1 MPFAPLARCAVTG
14 YARVRR
20 SASEADVGGRDGM
33 GGPCGKERAHEYVRV
48 PEKPERAHMQAQGDT
63 ESRDAVEGG
72 EGMKSTKRF
81 KAALAAVLVLALSPL
96 FGGAAF
102 AEDSSAVTYGGNKTA
117 VTDPSTIWD
126 WSGLI
131 KSDTS
136 SVGRIWTDKT
146 VSDGEISKNGVT
158 ISKENG
164 ADFLTALTALSS
176 TSNLSD
182 TATTPLDIVLV
193 LDASGSMDNA
203 MGGGDDTK
211 RIAALKSAANS
222 FIDKVAAQNAAVKDA
237 AKQHQVAIVKFAGSK
252 TDKVGNDTYRDGQ
265 YWYNYSQ
272 VMKTLA
278 PCTNDTKG
286 AFSSQVNAI
295 EPAGATN
302 AAAGLELA
310 KGQAGRSDAKKV
322 VIFFT
327 DGTPTTQSNFSP
339 EVASNAVGNAKDM
352 KDKGAVVYSIG
363 IFQGADPAKYSDPDD
378 VSNENKFMHAVS
390 SNYPSA
396 TYSYEKTSWWQGEY
410 KWSFGD
416 RAKGSDGKDATFYKS
431 ATNADELKHV
441 FDDISKEISKG
452 AGYPTETSEGFE
464 HETGYITFDDQ
475 LGDYMQVTDLSKLV
489 YNGMVYGCNS
499 KTTDGN
505 VDTYH
510 FSGDVHS
517 GLAAADLKDIVI
529 TVTRAND
536 AAVGDKVQVKVP
548 ASLIPLRNFA
558 IDLAKD
564 TMSVSDTTPISVL
577 YSSGVKPAA
586 LDLLENPDDA
596 MKAYMEKNTD
606 ATGKVNFYA
615 NKWTGKETGDVVAT
629 FEPAAGNSYYYFT
642 QDTPIYTDQACTI
655 PAKSVEKGST
665 YYYKH
670 SYYAMEGGKP
680 VAKTEHVSFPGDAAE
695 KVEGSIAWD
704 STGACYLKS
713 GTPRLTYINEL
724 HKVKTD
730 NPTAT
735 ATDVLNPKWSGI
747 EQSSAETL
755 INAHLGNNGKLS
767 VDVPGTLT
775 VTKQLQL
782 PDGYNAADF
791 ANESFEF
798 TIAMQ
803 DAVGKSFNA
812 VVKNANG
819 EQQGGKFVL
828 AFGQNGEAKH
838 SLKPGETL
846 YVYGLS
852 AGWDYKVSETSRD
865 GFTAEAAGAEGQIAA
880 GETSTVTYKNTYAA
894 SGTLDGETYLKGEK
908 VLTGRAWLETDEFTF
923 ILKDADTS
931 VEAPMPPTDTL
942 GETRVKI
949 TQPYGTPADTK
960 VHFQFQDISY
970 TKPGTYTY
978 EIWESEA
985 LSTLNPGVSA
995 SQALYQV
1002 VVTVTDKDHN
1012 GTLTVESKMTKLVG
1026 DDGVKYEKPQ
1036 PIEDDTAKFVNEYNT
1051 SEVKWTPSG
1060 TKTYTDATGENPLKL
1075 DMFHVIV
1082 CTDNAKAPL
1091 PEGGGATRVDRDK
1104 WRGVLTT
1111 VEAGGGIAFPQA
1123 TFTFNDI
1130 PYGETDATFEYK
1142 IVEAVEVNGEW
1153 RAVRDIL
1160 DDKTFDPAGMV
1171 YDRTVWTAKVTI
1183 KDVAG
1188 ELKVSAEYY
1197 ENDSEEPITGAM
1209 FSFDNSYKP
1218 DSAKLE
1224 GDTAIHGTKVLTG
1237 RDMAEGEAF
1246 GFKLSAADGATQ
1258 KAIDDGSIIIP
1269 KGAEEAVVSGA
1280 KAGDETRFSFGEMT
1294 FKKPGTYSFAV
1305 QEDKYCGNDLDAAG
1319 TATGGIVFDRHVHK
1333 VTVTVTDDHKG
1344 KLVAEVSYDNGS
1356 AKFENKYERNA
1367 QFSGIT
1373 VQKTLNGRD
1382 MAADEFSFSIHGV
1395 KSDTVSAEDA
1405 EARLTDSDRSF
1416 TNAARADG
1424 VACDMAK
1431 MNGVAFTQD
1440 DIGKTFAYEVR
1451 EVVPADAKP
1460 GVSYD
1465 DSVHTLEITVGMSGD
1480 ADKHLTLT
1488 TKLDGEVIDLAT
1500 KPVAVAFTNGY
1511 QATPTSY
1518 DTATAGLNKVL
1529 EGRNWIDSDNFTFEL
1544 KALDG
1549 GPLPKDAA
1557 GKDVTTAT
1565 VTKANAESFGF
1576 GTIEF
1581 TSDMVKA
1588 KPDHKRTFTYEVREV
1603 VPADGHKLPGI
1614 QYDDNVA
1621 TIKVTVSDD
1630 GSGMLKASAVAENTR
1645 FVNRYAAEIDYTAAG
1660 GLNVAK
1666 TLTGRDM
1673 AEGQF
1678 TIKVTPDNEASAYA
1692 LGLPLEGAEI
1702 AMPASADGVQA
1713 VKSALGDQRVVLRQS
1728 DVGKTYTYKVVEV
1741 VGEKVTGY
1749 TYDTTEYTVTVAVWD
1764 NPEKAALTV
1773 TTEVAGP
1780 EGVKTYVYG
1789 ADPSAAGTGPAVVP
1803 FANAYAAS
1811 TDNPGGTA
1819 AQVTATKEL
1828 TGRPLSAGE
1837 FTFAVKY
1844 ATGGDDLRTAK
1855 NAADGTVTFDSLHY
1869 TTEMLEGLVK
1879 DGNASKTSDQGVI
1892 SWTVSYLAYEKTD
1905 GLAGQGITAQ
1915 TQSIPFRVTVVD
1927 NGDGSLTATAN
1938 LDKGLKF
1945 ENTYSTG
1952 DPVQVG
1958 LTGMKMLQAAPGLE
1972 PASIEGKFTFTVT
1985 SDDAA
1990 APMPEHTTAKNAAD
2004 GSVDFGTIE
2013 FTLDDLNRALGAND
2027 QTAAADADKAEADAA
2042 KAADQAAAPAQET
2055 DADAAKAAD
2064 ADASKAAADADR
2076 VAAGADSASAQAA
2089 DDGDKPA
2096 VADQGDKPAASD
2108 RQGAGAVAA
2117 PDAANGTVDV
2127 AAPGN
2132 QPADQPANPE
2142 PESGKPRSHVFTYK
2156 VTESGSVPGVINDA
2170 AATKTVSFKV
2180 TDDGAGKLTVER
2192 QGDAA
2197 NPAFSFANTYTVKP
2211 ANSSVTDQVTVT
2223 KTLTGRDM
2231 TAGEFAFELLE
2242 GEDVVATGANAADGS
2257 VTLNAVEYTY
2267 PGTHR
2272 YTLHEVGG
2280 GTVANGVTYDGATYT
2295 VVTTVKDNGD
2305 GTLGVTHALEGA
2317 REATFANAYQA
2328 TSTTV
2333 TIGASK
2339 TLVGKNLEDGQFTF
2353 VLTAADGTE
2362 LKAKNAADGK
2372 IAFPALTFDKP
2383 GAYEFALTELDDA
2396 QANVTYD
2403 KRAYK
2408 VAVTVVDDGLGHL
2421 NATVA
2426 GDADVLAFTNTYA
2439 EPPAPV
2445 QPTQPGGKTFTPR
2458 GPIGKVLTQTGDDKL
2473 ALVLPLAAVA
2483 LAGAASI
2490 AALLIMRRRDKR

>member
-33 GGPCGKERAHEYVRV
+33 GGPCGKEWAHEYVRV

-176 TSNLSD
+176 TSNLSA

-203 MGGGDDTK
+203 MGDGDDTK

-222 FIDKVAAQNAAVKDA
+222 FIDEIAVQNAAVKDA
-237 AKQHQVAIVKFAGSK
+237 AKQHQVAIVKFAGDK
-252 TDKVGNDTYRDGQ
+252 TNKVGNDTDRNG
-265 YWYNYSQ
+265 YNYSQ

-278 PCTNDTKG
+278 PCTSDTKG
-286 AFSSQVNAI
+286 DFSSQVNAI
-295 EPAGATN
+295 KPAGATN

-310 KGQAGRSDAKKV
+310 KGQASGRSDAKKV

-327 DGTPTTQSNFSP
+327 DGTPTEYSDFSP
-339 EVASNAVGNAKDM
+339 DVASSAVGHAKDM
-352 KDKGAVVYSIG
+352 KDAGAAVYSIG
-363 IFQGADPAKYSDPDD
+363 IFEGADPAKYPDPDD
-378 VSNENKFMHAVS
+378 VSRENKFMHAVS

-396 TYSYEKTSWWQGEY
+396 TYSYEKTSWWSGEY

-416 RAKGSDGKDATFYKS
+416 RAKGSDGKDAAFYKS
-431 ATNADELKHV
+431 ATNADELKRV
-441 FDDISKEISKG
+441 FDDISKEISTG
-452 AGYPTETSEGFE
+452 AGYPTETRDGFE

-489 YNGMVYGCNS
+489 YNGTVYGCKS

-517 GLAAADLKDIVI
+517 GLAAADLKDVVI

-548 ASLIPLRNFA
+548 ATLIPLRNFA

-564 TMSVSDTTPISVL
+564 TMSVSNTTPISVL

-586 LDLLENPDDA
+586 LDLLANPDDA

-615 NKWTGKETGDVVAT
+615 NKWTGKETKETKETGDVVAT
-629 FEPAAGNSYYYFT
+629 FEPAEGNSYYYFT
-642 QDTPIYTDQACTI
+642 QDTSIYTDEACTI

-670 SYYAMEGGKP
+670 SYYAMDGGKP

-695 KVEGSIAWD
+695 KVEGAIGKD
-704 STGACYLKS
+704 SAGACYFKS

-747 EQSSAETL
+747 EQSSAQTL
-755 INAHLGNNGKLS
+755 INAYLGNNGKLS
-767 VDVPGTLT
+767 VDVPGKLT

-803 DAVGKSFNA
+803 GAVGKSFNA

-819 EQQGGKFVL
+819 EQQGDKFVL

-852 AGWDYKVSETSRD
+852 AGWDYKVSETPRD

-880 GETSTVTYKNTYAA
+880 GQTSAVTYKNTYAA
-894 SGTLDGETYLKGEK
+894 SGTLDGEMYLKGEK
-908 VLTGRAWLETDEFTF
+908 VLTGRAWLETDKFTF

-931 VEAPMPPTDTL
+931 VEAPMPPTNADSK
-942 GETRVKI
+942 GETRVEV

-1002 VVTVTDKDHN
+1002 VVTVTDESHN
-1012 GTLTVESKMTKLVG
+1012 GTLTVESVMTKLE
-1026 DDGVKYEKPQ
+1026 DDNGVKYETPQ
-1036 PIEDDTAKFVNEYNT
+1036 TIKDDTAKFVNEYNT
-1051 SEVKWTPSG
+1051 SELKWTPSG
-1060 TKTYTDATGENPLKL
+1060 TKTYTDTTGENPLKP

-1082 CTDNAKAPL
+1082 CTNNAKAPL
-1091 PEGGGATRVDRDK
+1091 PEGEGVTRVDRGE

-1111 VEAGGGIAFPQA
+1111 VEAGGSIAWPSA
-1123 TFTFNDI
+1123 KYEYKDLDPDTL
-1130 PYGETDATFEYK
+1130 DATFEYK
-1142 IVEAVEVNGEW
+1142 IVEVVKVGDTW
-1153 RAVRDIL
+1153 RAVRDVL
-1160 DDKTFDPAGMV
+1160 EDKTFDPVGME
-1171 YDRTVWTAKVTI
+1171 YDKTVWTVKVTI
-1183 KDVAG
+1183 AERGGVLELVDVQ
-1188 ELKVSAEYY
+1188 YY
-1197 ENDSEEPITGAM
+1197 KNEKPITGAM
-1209 FSFDNSYKP
+1209 FSFENSYNPKP
-1218 DSAKLE
+1218 AELK
-1224 GDTAIHGTKVLTG
+1224 GDTAIRGTKVLTG
-1237 RDMAEGEAF
+1237 RDMAEGETF
-1246 GFKLSAADGATQ
+1246 GFKLSAADDATQ
-1258 KAIDDGSIIIP
+1258 KAVDKGSVVIP

-1280 KAGDETRFSFGEMT
+1280 TAGVEAGFSFGEMT

-1305 QEDKYCGNDLDAAG
+1305 QEDKYCDNALDAAG

-1333 VTVTVTDDHKG
+1333 VTVTVTDDHTG
-1344 KLVAEVSYDNGS
+1344 KLVAAVSYDNGP
-1356 AKFENKYERNA
+1356 AKFENKYEQNA

-1405 EARLTDSDRSF
+1405 EARLADSDRSF

-1424 VACDMAK
+1424 VACEMAK
-1431 MNGVAFTQD
+1431 MNGVTFTQA

-1451 EVVPADAKP
+1451 EVVPADAKS

-1465 DSVHTLEITVGMSGD
+1465 NSVHTLEITVGMSGD

-1488 TKLDGEVIDLAT
+1488 TKLDGKVVDSAT
-1500 KPVAVAFTNGY
+1500 VAFVNGY
-1511 QATPTSY
+1511 QAIPTSY

-1529 EGRNWIDSDNFTFEL
+1529 EGRDWIDSDEFTFEL
-1544 KALDG
+1544 KTLDG

-1557 GKDVTTAT
+1557 GNDVTSVT
-1565 VTKANAESFGF
+1565 VTKVNAEGFGF
-1576 GTIEF
+1576 GAITF

-1588 KPDHKRTFTYEVREV
+1588 EPDHKRTFTYEVREV

-1630 GSGMLKASAVAENTR
+1630 GSGTLKASAVAENTR

-1702 AMPASADGVQA
+1702 AMPAAADGVQA
-1713 VKSALGDQRVVLRQS
+1713 VKSALGEQHVVLRQS

-1741 VGEKVTGY
+1741 VGEKVNGY
-1749 TYDTTEYTVTVAVWD
+1749 TYDTTEYTVTVTVED

-1773 TTEVAGP
+1773 KTVVAGGP
-1780 EGVKTYVYG
+1780 DGDKTYVYG

-1803 FANAYAAS
+1803 FANTYAAS
-1811 TDNPGGTA
+1811 TDNPGGAA
-1819 AQVTATKEL
+1819 AQVTATKAL

-1855 NAADGTVTFDSLHY
+1855 NAADGTVTFDGLHY
-1869 TTEMLEGLVK
+1869 TTEMLEGLVQ
-1879 DGNASKTSDQGVI
+1879 DGNASRNSGQGVI
-1892 SWTVSYLAYEKTD
+1892 SWTVNYLAYEKTD
-1905 GLAGQGITAQ
+1905 GLAKQGITPK
-1915 TQSIPFRVTVVD
+1915 TQQISFKVTVVD

-1938 LDKGLKF
+1938 LGDGLKF

-1958 LTGMKMLQAAPGLE
+1958 LSGKKMLQAAPGLY

-1990 APMPEHTTAKNAAD
+1990 APMPERTTAKNAAN
-2004 GSVDFGTIE
+2004 GSVDFGSIT
-2013 FTLDDLNRALGAND
+2013 FTLDDLNRALGVNG
-2027 QTAAADADKAEADAA
+2027 QTAAVDADKAKADAA
-2042 KAADQAAAPAQET
+2042 KAADQAASAKEADQA
-2055 DADAAKAAD
+2055 ADAAKAVAD
-2064 ADASKAAADADR
+2064 AGKAAADADN
-2076 VAAGADSASAQAA
+2076 ASAQAA
-2089 DDGDKPA
+2089 DE
-2096 VADQGDKPAASD
+2096 GDKPAAGD
-2108 RQGAGAVAA
+2108 EQGAGAVAA
-2117 PDAANGTVDV
+2117 SDAASGTVDAV
-2127 AAPGN
+2127 APGN

-2156 VTESGSVPGVINDA
+2156 VTESGDVPGVTNDA

-2197 NPAFSFANTYTVKP
+2197 SPAFSFVNTYTVKP

-2231 TAGEFAFELLE
+2231 AAGEFAFELLE
-2242 GEDVVATGANAADGS
+2242 GEDVVATGVNAADGS
-2257 VTLNAVEYTY
+2257 VALSAVQYTQ

-2305 GTLGVTHALEGA
+2305 GTLSVAHALEGA
-2317 REATFANAYQA
+2317 REAAFANAYQA

-2372 IAFPALTFDKP
+2372 IAFPALIFDKP
-2383 GAYEFALTELDDA
+2383 GTYEFALTELDDA

-2408 VAVTVVDDGLGHL
+2408 VTVTVVDGGLGHL

-2445 QPTQPGGKTFTPR
+2445 QPTQPGGKTFTPS

-2490 AALLIMRRRDKR
+2490 AALCIMRRRDKR

>member
-1 MPFAPLARCAVTG
+1 
-14 YARVRR
+14 
-20 SASEADVGGRDGM
+20 
-33 GGPCGKERAHEYVRV
+33 
-48 PEKPERAHMQAQGDT
+48 
-63 ESRDAVEGG
+63 
-72 EGMKSTKRF
+72 MKSTKRF

-102 AEDSSAVTYGGNKTA
+102 AEGSSAATYSGNKTA

-146 VSDGEISKNGVT
+146 VSDGEISKEGVT

-176 TSNLSD
+176 TSNLSA

-193 LDASGSMDNA
+193 LDASGSMDDA

-222 FIDKVAAQNAAVKDA
+222 FIDEIAVRNAAVKDA

-252 TDKVGNDTYRDGQ
+252 TDKVGNDTYRDGG

-278 PCTNDTKG
+278 PCTDETKD
-286 AFSSQVNAI
+286 AFSYQVNAI
-295 EPAGATN
+295 KPAGATN

-310 KGQAGRSDAKKV
+310 KGQTSGRSDAKKV

-327 DGTPTTQSNFSP
+327 DGTPTTQSSFSP
-339 EVASNAVGNAKDM
+339 DVASSAVGNAKDM
-352 KDKGAVVYSIG
+352 KDAGAVVYSIG
-363 IFQGADPAKYSDPDD
+363 IFQGADPAKYPNAQG

-396 TYSYEKTSWWQGEY
+396 TYSYEKTSLWSGEY

-416 RAKGSDGKDATFYKS
+416 RAKGSDGKDAAFYKS

-441 FDDISKEISKG
+441 FDDISKEISTG
-452 AGYPTETSEGFE
+452 AGYPTETTEGFE
-464 HETGYITFDDQ
+464 HETGWITFDDQ

-489 YNGMVYGCNS
+489 YDGTEYGCKS

-517 GLAAADLKDIVI
+517 GLAAADLKDVVI
-529 TVTRAND
+529 TVTRSD
-536 AAVGDKVQVKVP
+536 KAAVGDKVQVKVP

-564 TMSVSDTTPISVL
+564 TMSVSNTTPISVL

-606 ATGKVNFYA
+606 EAGKVSFYA

-642 QDTPIYTDQACTI
+642 QDTPIYTDEACTV

-670 SYYAMEGGKP
+670 NYYAMDNGKP
-680 VAKTEHVSFPGDAAE
+680 VAKTVHVSFPGDAAE

-730 NPTAT
+730 NPTGT
-735 ATDVLNPKWSGI
+735 AADVLNPKWSGI

-782 PDGYNAADF
+782 PAGYNAADF
-791 ANESFEF
+791 ANDSFEF

-812 VVKNANG
+812 VVKDADG
-819 EQQGGKFVL
+819 QQQGNKFVL
-828 AFGQNGEAKH
+828 AFDQNGEAKH

-852 AGWDYKVSETSRD
+852 AGWKYKVSETPRA

-894 SGTLDGETYLKGEK
+894 SGTLDGKMYLKGEK
-908 VLTGRAWLETDEFTF
+908 VLTGRAWLETDKFTF

-931 VEAPMPPTDTL
+931 VEAPMPPTNTL
-942 GETRVKI
+942 GETRVEV
-949 TQPYGTPADTK
+949 TQPFGTPAGTK
-960 VHFQFQDISY
+960 VPFNFQDISY

-978 EIWESEA
+978 EIWESEN
-985 LSTLNPGVSA
+985 LSTPNPGVSA

-1002 VVTVTDKDHN
+1002 VVTVTDENHN
-1012 GTLTVESKMTKLVG
+1012 GTLTVESVMTKLKSDEG
-1026 DDGVKYEKPQ
+1026 AKCEE
-1036 PIEDDTAKFVNEYNT
+1036 PIENDTASFVNRYDPDVVE
-1051 SEVKWTPSG
+1051 WAPSG
-1060 TKTYTDATGENPLKL
+1060 TKTYTDTTGENPLKP

-1091 PEGGGATRVDRDK
+1091 PEGDGVTRVDRDG

-1111 VEAGGGIAFPQA
+1111 VEAGGNIVWPPAKFESKDLDPD
-1123 TFTFNDI
+1123 TL
-1130 PYGETDATFEYK
+1130 DATFEYK
-1142 IVEAVEVNGEW
+1142 IVEVVKGSEGWLAVNDP
-1153 RAVRDIL
+1153 RASASL
-1160 DDKTFDPAGMV
+1160 LPGMV
-1171 YDRTVWTAKVTI
+1171 YDKTVWTAKVTI
-1183 KDVAG
+1183 ADEAG
-1188 ELKVSAEYY
+1188 ELKLQCDYSNGVDP
-1197 ENDSEEPITGAM
+1197 DSKNEFG
-1209 FSFDNSYKP
+1209 FDNSYKP
-1218 DSAKLE
+1218 GPAV
-1224 GDTAIHGTKVLTG
+1224 TAIAGTKVLTG
-1237 RDMAEGEAF
+1237 RDMAEGETF
-1246 GFKLSAADGATQ
+1246 GFKLSAADKATQ
-1258 KAIDDGSIIIP
+1258 DAVDAGSVVIP
-1269 KGAEEAVVSGA
+1269 QDEAAASGA
-1280 KAGDETRFSFGEMT
+1280 KAGKGADFSFDGLI
-1294 FKKPGTYSFAV
+1294 FSKPGKYSFAV
-1305 QEDKYCGNDLDAAG
+1305 QEDKYCGKDLDEPGA
-1319 TATGGIVFDRHVHK
+1319 ATGGIVFDRHVHK
-1333 VTVTVTDDHKG
+1333 VTVTVTDDHSG
-1344 KLVAEVSYDNGS
+1344 TLSAAVENGP
-1356 AKFENKYERNA
+1356 A
-1367 QFSGIT
+1367 QFVNRYEQNERFPGIT
-1373 VQKTLNGRD
+1373 VWKTLNGRD

-1395 KSDTVSAEDA
+1395 DKDGAVAAA
-1405 EARLTDSDRSF
+1405 EAEAHLADTDLSF

-1424 VACDMAK
+1424 DACDMAK
-1431 MNGVAFTQD
+1431 MNGVTFTQAH
-1440 DIGKTFAYEVR
+1440 IGKTFAYEVR
-1451 EVVPADAKP
+1451 EVVPAEGDRKP
-1460 GVSYD
+1460 GVTYD
-1465 DSVHTLEITVGMSGD
+1465 ERVYTLEITVGMGDD

-1488 TKLDGEVIDLAT
+1488 TKLAVDGEVVDPAT
-1500 KPVAVAFTNGY
+1500 NPVAFVNRYEAEK
-1511 QATPTSY
+1511 TSY

-1529 EGRNWIDSDNFTFEL
+1529 EGRNWTDTDEFTFEL

-1549 GPLPKDAA
+1549 APLPEGAV
-1557 GKDVTTAT
+1557 GPDVAYTT
-1565 VTKANAESFGF
+1565 VTKADPAGAFGF
-1576 GTIEF
+1576 GDIKF
-1581 TSDMVKA
+1581 KPDMLKDA
-1588 KPDHKRTFTYEVREV
+1588 PDHKRTFVYEVREV

-1673 AEGQF
+1673 TEGQF
-1678 TIKVTPDNEASAYA
+1678 TIKVTPGDEASAYA

-1702 AMPASADGVQA
+1702 AMPAAADGVQA
-1713 VKSALGDQRVVLRQS
+1713 VKSALGEQHVVLRQS

-1741 VGEKVTGY
+1741 VGEKVNGY
-1749 TYDTTEYTVTVAVWD
+1749 TYDTTEYTVTVTVED

-1773 TTEVAGP
+1773 KTVVAGP
-1780 EGVKTYVYG
+1780 KGDKTYVYG

-1803 FANAYAAS
+1803 FANTYAAS
-1811 TDNPGGTA
+1811 TDNPGGAA
-1819 AQVTATKEL
+1819 AQVTATKAL

-1855 NAADGTVTFDSLHY
+1855 NAADGTVTFDGLHY
-1869 TTEMLEGLVK
+1869 TTEMLEGLVQ
-1879 DGNASKTSDQGVI
+1879 DGNASRTSDKGVI

-1905 GLAGQGITAQ
+1905 GLAGQGITPQ
-1915 TQSIPFRVTVVD
+1915 TQQISFRVTVVD

-1938 LDKGLKF
+1938 LGDGLKF

-1952 DPVQVG
+1952 GPVQVG
-1958 LTGMKMLQAAPGLE
+1958 LSGVKMLQAAPGLD

-1990 APMPEHTTAKNAAD
+1990 APMPERTTAKNTAD
-2004 GSVDFGTIE
+2004 GNVDFGSIK
-2013 FTLDDLNRALGAND
+2013 FTLDDLNRALGVNG

-2042 KAADQAAAPAQET
+2042 KAADQAASAKE
-2055 DADAAKAAD
+2055 ADQAAD
-2064 ADASKAAADADR
+2064 AGKAVADADKAAADADNASSQ
-2076 VAAGADSASAQAA
+2076 AAGN
-2089 DDGDKPA
+2089 
-2096 VADQGDKPAASD
+2096 GDKPAADEGDKSAAGD
-2108 RQGAGAVAA
+2108 EQGAGAVSASNAA
-2117 PDAANGTVDV
+2117 SGTVDV
-2127 AAPGN
+2127 VAPGN
-2132 QPADQPANPE
+2132 QPADQPVNPE

-2197 NPAFSFANTYTVKP
+2197 TPAFSFANTYTVKP
-2211 ANSSVTDQVTVT
+2211 ASSSVTDQVAVT

-2231 TAGEFAFELLE
+2231 AAGEFAFELLE
-2242 GEDVVATGANAADGS
+2242 GEDVVATGVNAADGS
-2257 VTLNAVEYTY
+2257 VALSAVKYTQ

-2305 GTLGVTHALEGA
+2305 GTLSVAHALEGA
-2317 REATFANAYQA
+2317 REAAFANAYQA

-2333 TIGASK
+2333 VIGASK

-2383 GAYEFALTELDDA
+2383 GTYEFALTELDDA

-2408 VAVTVVDDGLGHL
+2408 VTVTVVDDGLGHL

-2445 QPTQPGGKTFTPR
+2445 QPTQPGGKTFTPS

-2490 AALLIMRRRDKR
+2490 AALCIMRRRDKR

>member
-33 GGPCGKERAHEYVRV
+33 GGPCGKEWAHEDVRV

-72 EGMKSTKRF
+72 EGMKSTKHF
-81 KAALAAVLVLALSPL
+81 KAALAAVLMLALSPL

-102 AEDSSAVTYGGNKTA
+102 AEDSSAATYGGNKTA

-193 LDASGSMDNA
+193 LDASGSMDDA
-203 MGGGDDTK
+203 MGSGDDTK
-211 RIAALKSAANS
+211 RIAALQSAANS
-222 FIDKVAAQNAAVKDA
+222 FIDEIAKQNATVKDA
-237 AKQHQVAIVKFAGSK
+237 AKQHQVAIVKFAGNK
-252 TDKVGNDTYRDGQ
+252 TDKVGNDTYRDGG
-265 YWYNYSQ
+265 YRYNYSQ

-286 AFSSQVNAI
+286 AFSSQVDAI
-295 EPAGATN
+295 QPAGATN

-339 EVASNAVGNAKDM
+339 EVASSAVGNAKDM

-363 IFQGADPAKYSDPDD
+363 IFQGADPAKYPDPDD
-378 VSNENKFMHAVS
+378 VSNENKFRHAVS
-390 SNYPSA
+390 SNCPTA
-396 TYSYEKTSWWQGEY
+396 TYSYESTSRWSGEY
-410 KWSFGD
+410 KWNFGD

-452 AGYPTETSEGFE
+452 SGYPTKTSEGFE
-464 HETGYITFDDQ
+464 HETGYIAFDDQ

-489 YNGMVYGCNS
+489 YNGTVYGCKS

-517 GLAAADLKDIVI
+517 GLADADLKDVVI

-564 TMSVSDTTPISVL
+564 TMSVSDTAPISVL

-695 KVEGSIAWD
+695 KVEGAIGKDS
-704 STGACYLKS
+704 STGACYFKS

-724 HKVKTD
+724 HKVKEE
-730 NPTAT
+730 NRTAT

-755 INAHLGNNGKLS
+755 INAYLGNNGKLS
-767 VDVPGTLT
+767 VDVPGTLA

-812 VVKNANG
+812 VVKNENG
-819 EQQGGKFVL
+819 EQQGDKFVL
-828 AFGQNGEAKH
+828 AFGQNGEAKR

-852 AGWDYKVSETSRD
+852 EGWDYNVSETPRD
-865 GFTAEAAGAEGQIAA
+865 GFTAEAAGAKGQIAA
-880 GETSTVTYKNTYAA
+880 GETSAVTYKNTYAA

-908 VLTGRAWLETDEFTF
+908 VLTGRVWLETDKFTF

-942 GETRVKI
+942 GETRVEV

-1012 GTLTVESKMTKLVG
+1012 GTLAVESKMTKLAG

-1036 PIEDDTAKFVNEYNT
+1036 LIENDTATFVNEYNT

-1060 TKTYTDATGENPLKL
+1060 TKTYADATGENPLKPG
-1075 DMFHVIV
+1075 MFHVIA
-1082 CTDNAKAPL
+1082 CTDNPDAPL
-1091 PEGGGATRVDRDK
+1091 PQGEGAMRIDHEWGGKMWYGA
-1104 WRGVLTT
+1104 LTA

-1123 TFTFNDI
+1123 TFTFGNLD
-1130 PYGETDATFEYK
+1130 PETLNATFDYK
-1142 IVEAVEVNGEW
+1142 IVEVVKVDDTW
-1153 RAVRDIL
+1153 RAVRDVL
-1160 DDKTFDPAGMV
+1160 ADKTFDPAGMV
-1171 YDRTVWTAKVTI
+1171 YDQTVWTAKVTI
-1183 KDVAG
+1183 ADVG
-1188 ELKVSAEYY
+1188 GKLELSAKYY
-1197 ENDSEEPITGAM
+1197 KNDSEEPITGAM
-1209 FSFDNSYKP
+1209 FSFDNSYNP
-1218 DSAKLE
+1218 EPVKLE

-1237 RDMAEGEAF
+1237 RDMAEGETF
-1246 GFKLSAADGATQ
+1246 GFKLSAADDATQ
-1258 KAIDDGSIIIP
+1258 KAVNDGSIVIP

-1280 KAGDETRFSFGEMT
+1280 KAGAETSFSFGEMT

-1305 QEDKYCGNDLDAAG
+1305 QEDKYCGNNLDAAG
-1319 TATGGIVFDRHVHK
+1319 TVTGGIVFDRHVHK
-1333 VTVTVTDDHKG
+1333 VTVAVTDDQTG

-1356 AKFENKYERNA
+1356 AKFENKYEQNA

-1373 VQKTLNGRD
+1373 VQKTLSGRD

-1405 EARLTDSDRSF
+1405 EARLADSDRSF

-1431 MNGVAFTQD
+1431 MNGVAFTQA

-1451 EVVPADAKP
+1451 EVVPAEADAKP
-1460 GVSYD
+1460 GVTYD
-1465 DSVHTLEITVGMSGD
+1465 NSVHTLEITVGMSGD

-1488 TKLDGEVIDLAT
+1488 TKLDGEVVDSAT
-1500 KPVAVAFTNGY
+1500 VAFVNGY

-1518 DTATAGLNKVL
+1518 DTATASLNKVL
-1529 EGRNWIDSDNFTFEL
+1529 EGRDWIDSDEFTFEL

-1557 GKDVTTAT
+1557 GNDVTTVT

-1576 GTIEF
+1576 GTITF

-1588 KPDHKRTFTYEVREV
+1588 EPDHKRTFTYEVREV
-1603 VPADGHKLPGI
+1603 VPADGKKLPGI

-1630 GSGMLKASAVAENTR
+1630 GSGLLKASAVAENTR

-1678 TIKVTPDNEASAYA
+1678 TIKVTPGDEVSAYA
-1692 LGLPLEGAEI
+1692 LGLPLEGAEV
-1702 AMPASADGVQA
+1702 AMPAAADGVQV
-1713 VKSALGDQRVVLRQS
+1713 VKSALDEQHVVLRQS

-1741 VGEKVTGY
+1741 VGEKVNGY
-1749 TYDTTEYTVTVAVWD
+1749 TYDTTEYTVTVMAWD
-1764 NPEKAALTV
+1764 DPQKAALTV

-1780 EGVKTYVYG
+1780 EGIKTYVYG

-1819 AQVTATKEL
+1819 AQVTATKAL
-1828 TGRPLSAGE
+1828 MGRPLSAGE

-1844 ATGGDDLRTAK
+1844 TTGGDDLRTAK
-1855 NAADGTVTFDSLHY
+1855 NAADGTVTFDALHY

-1879 DGNASKTSDQGVI
+1879 DGNASKTSDKGAT
-1892 SWTVSYLAYEKTD
+1892 SWTVSYLAYEKTE

-1915 TQSIPFRVTVVD
+1915 TQPIPFTVTVVD

-1958 LTGMKMLQAAPGLE
+1958 LSGVKTLQTAPGLD
-1972 PASIEGKFTFTVT
+1972 PASIEGKFNFTVT

-1990 APMPEHTTAKNAAD
+1990 APMPERTTAKNAAD

-2013 FTLDDLNRALGAND
+2013 FTLGDLNRALGVND
-2027 QTAAADADKAEADAA
+2027 QPAAADADKAEADAA
-2042 KAADQAAAPAQET
+2042 KAADQAAAPAKEADQA
-2055 DADAAKAAD
+2055 ADAAEAVAD
-2064 ADASKAAADADR
+2064 ADKAAAD
-2076 VAAGADSASAQAA
+2076 ADSASAQAA
-2089 DDGDKPA
+2089 NDG
-2096 VADQGDKPAASD
+2096 GKPAAGD
-2108 RQGAGAVAA
+2108 EQGAGAVAA
-2117 PDAANGTVDV
+2117 SDAASGTVDV
-2127 AAPGN
+2127 VASGN
-2132 QPADQPANPE
+2132 KPADQPANPE
-2142 PESGKPRSHVFTYK
+2142 LESGEPRSHVFTYK

-2180 TDDGAGKLTVER
+2180 TDDGNGKLTVER
-2192 QGDAA
+2192 QGAAA
-2197 NPAFSFANTYTVKP
+2197 NPAFSFTNTYTVEP

-2231 TAGEFAFELLE
+2231 AAGEFAFELLE

-2257 VTLNAVEYTY
+2257 VTLNAVKYTQ

-2305 GTLGVTHALEGA
+2305 GTLSVAHALEGA

-2339 TLVGKNLEDGQFTF
+2339 TLVGKNLENGQFTF

-2383 GAYEFALTELDDA
+2383 GTYEFALTELDDA

-2408 VAVTVVDDGLGHL
+2408 VTVTVVDDGLGHL

-2439 EPPAPV
+2439 EPPAPA
-2445 QPTQPGGKTFTPR
+2445 QPGGKTFTPR

-2490 AALLIMRRRDKR
+2490 AALFIMRRRDKR

>member
-20 SASEADVGGRDGM
+20 SASEADVGGRGGM
-33 GGPCGKERAHEYVRV
+33 GGPCGKEWAHEDVRV

-102 AEDSSAVTYGGNKTA
+102 AEDSSAATYGGNKTA

-146 VSDGEISKNGVT
+146 VSDGEISKEGVT

-193 LDASGSMDNA
+193 LDASGSMDNT

-222 FIDKVAAQNAAVKDA
+222 FIDEIAKQNATVKDA

-252 TDKVGNDTYRDGQ
+252 TNKVGNDTYRDGG
-265 YWYNYSQ
+265 YRYNYSQ

-278 PCTNDTKG
+278 PCTSDTKG

-310 KGQAGRSDAKKV
+310 KGQASGRSDAKKV

-339 EVASNAVGNAKDM
+339 EVASSAVGNAKDM

-363 IFQGADPAKYSDPDD
+363 IFQGADPAKYPDPDD

-416 RAKGSDGKDATFYKS
+416 RAKGSDGKDAAFYKS

-441 FDDISKEISKG
+441 FDDISKEISTG

-489 YNGMVYGCNS
+489 YNGTVYGCKS
-499 KTTDGN
+499 KTTDKTTDGS

-517 GLAAADLKDIVI
+517 GLAAADLKDVVI
-529 TVTRAND
+529 TVTRSDD

-564 TMSVSDTTPISVL
+564 TMSVSNTTPISVL

-642 QDTPIYTDQACTI
+642 QDTPIYTDEACTI

-670 SYYAMEGGKP
+670 SYYAMDGGKP

-695 KVEGSIAWD
+695 KVEGSVGKD
-704 STGACYLKS
+704 STGACYFKS

-724 HKVKTD
+724 HKVKEENRTD
-730 NPTAT
+730 TA
-735 ATDVLNPKWSGI
+735 ADVLNPKWSGI
-747 EQSSAETL
+747 EQSSAQTL
-755 INAHLGNNGKLS
+755 INAYLGNNGKLS

-775 VTKQLQL
+775 VAKQLQL

-791 ANESFEF
+791 ADESFEF

-803 DAVGKSFNA
+803 DAAGKSFNA
-812 VVKNANG
+812 VVKDADG
-819 EQQGGKFVL
+819 QQQGDKFVL
-828 AFGQNGEAKH
+828 AFGQDGEAKH

-852 AGWDYKVSETSRD
+852 AGWDYKVSETPRD
-865 GFTAEAAGAEGQIAA
+865 GFTAEAAGAEGKIAA
-880 GETSTVTYKNTYAA
+880 GETSAVTYKNTYAA

-942 GETRVKI
+942 GETRVKV

-1002 VVTVTDKDHN
+1002 VVTATDKDHN
-1012 GTLTVESKMTKLVG
+1012 GTLAVESKMTKLAG

-1036 PIEDDTAKFVNEYNT
+1036 LIENDTATFVNEYNT

-1060 TKTYTDATGENPLKL
+1060 TKTYTDATGENPLKPG
-1075 DMFHVIV
+1075 MFHVIA
-1082 CTDNAKAPL
+1082 CTDNPDAPL
-1091 PEGGGATRVDRDK
+1091 PQGEGAMRVDHEWGGK
-1104 WRGVLTT
+1104 MWYGALTA

-1123 TFTFNDI
+1123 TFTFGDLD
-1130 PYGETDATFEYK
+1130 PETLDATFEYK
-1142 IVEAVEVNGEW
+1142 IVEVVKVGDTW
-1153 RAVRDIL
+1153 RAVRDVL
-1160 DDKTFDPAGMV
+1160 ADKTFDPAGMV
-1171 YDRTVWTAKVTI
+1171 YDQTVWTVKVTI
-1183 KDVAG
+1183 ADVG
-1188 ELKVSAEYY
+1188 GTLELSAKYY
-1197 ENDSEEPITGAM
+1197 KNNSEEPITGAM

-1218 DSAKLE
+1218 DSAKLK

-1237 RDMAEGEAF
+1237 RDMAEGETF
-1246 GFKLSAADGATQ
+1246 GFKLSAADKATQ
-1258 KAIDDGSIIIP
+1258 EAVEGGSIVIP
-1269 KGAEEAVVSGA
+1269 KGAEEAVVNGA

-1333 VTVTVTDDHKG
+1333 VTVTVTDGHEG
-1344 KLVAEVSYDNGS
+1344 KLVAEVSYDNGP
-1356 AKFENKYERNA
+1356 AKFENKYEQQA

-1373 VQKTLNGRD
+1373 VQKTTNGRD

-1431 MNGVAFTQD
+1431 MNGVAFTQA

-1460 GVSYD
+1460 GVTYD

-1488 TKLDGEVIDLAT
+1488 TKLNGKVIDPAT
-1500 KPVAVAFTNGY
+1500 EPVAFVNGY

-1518 DTATAGLNKVL
+1518 DTAAAGLNKVL
-1529 EGRNWIDSDNFTFEL
+1529 EGRDWIDSDEFTFEL

-1557 GKDVTTAT
+1557 GNDVTSAT
-1565 VTKANAESFGF
+1565 VTKANAEGFGF
-1576 GTIEF
+1576 GEIKF

-1588 KPDHKRTFTYEVREV
+1588 EPDHKRTFTYEVREV

-1678 TIKVTPDNEASAYA
+1678 TIKVTPGDEASAYA

-1702 AMPASADGVQA
+1702 AMPAAADGAQA
-1713 VKSALGDQRVVLRQS
+1713 VKSALGEQHVVLRQS
-1728 DVGKTYTYKVVEV
+1728 GVGKTYTYKVVEAV
-1741 VGEKVTGY
+1741 DEKVNGY
-1749 TYDTTEYTVTVAVWD
+1749 TYDTTEYTVTVTVED

-1773 TTEVAGP
+1773 KTVVAGP
-1780 EGVKTYVYG
+1780 EGDKTYVYG

-1803 FANAYAAS
+1803 FANTYAAS
-1811 TDNPGGTA
+1811 TDNPGGAA
-1819 AQVTATKEL
+1819 AQVTATKAL

-1855 NAADGTVTFDSLHY
+1855 NAADGTVTFDGLHY
-1869 TTEMLEGLVK
+1869 TTEMLEGLVQ
-1879 DGNASKTSDQGVI
+1879 DGNASRTSDKGVI

-1905 GLAGQGITAQ
+1905 GLADQGITPK
-1915 TQSIPFRVTVVD
+1915 TQQISFTVTVVD

-1938 LDKGLKF
+1938 LGDGLKF

-1952 DPVQVG
+1952 APVQVG
-1958 LTGMKMLQAAPGLE
+1958 LSGVKMLQAAPGLD

-1990 APMPEHTTAKNAAD
+1990 APMPERTTAKNAPD
-2004 GSVDFGTIE
+2004 GSVDFGTIT
-2013 FTLDDLNRALGAND
+2013 FTLDDLNSALGVNG

-2042 KAADQAAAPAQET
+2042 KAADQAAPAKEADQA
-2055 DADAAKAAD
+2055 ADAAKAVAD
-2064 ADASKAAADADR
+2064 ADKVAADA
-2076 VAAGADSASAQAA
+2076 GNASSQAA
-2089 DDGDKPA
+2089 DE
-2096 VADQGDKPAASD
+2096 GDKPAAAND
-2108 RQGAGAVAA
+2108 GDKPTAGDEQGAGAVAA
-2117 PDAANGTVDV
+2117 PNAASGAADAV
-2127 AAPGN
+2127 ASGN

-2156 VTESGSVPGVINDA
+2156 VTESGSVPGVTNDA
-2170 AATKTVSFKV
+2170 TATKTVSFKV
-2180 TDDGAGKLTVER
+2180 TDDGNGKLTVER
-2192 QGDAA
+2192 QGAAA
-2197 NPAFSFANTYTVKP
+2197 NPAFSFTNTYTVKP

-2231 TAGEFAFELLE
+2231 AAGEFAFELLE
-2242 GEDVVATGANAADGS
+2242 GEDVVATGVNAADGS
-2257 VTLNAVEYTY
+2257 VALSAVKYTQ

-2305 GTLGVTHALEGA
+2305 GTLSVAHALEGA
-2317 REATFANAYQA
+2317 REASFANAYQA
-2328 TSTTV
+2328 TPTTV
-2333 TIGASK
+2333 VIGASK

-2372 IAFPALTFDKP
+2372 IAFPALTFDKA
-2383 GAYEFALTELDDA
+2383 GTYEFALTELDDA

-2403 KRAYK
+2403 KHAYK
-2408 VAVTVVDDGLGHL
+2408 VTVTVVDDGLGHL

-2445 QPTQPGGKTFTPR
+2445 QPTQPGGKTLTPS

-2473 ALVLPLAAVA
+2473 ALVLPLAVVA

-2490 AALLIMRRRDKR
+2490 AALCIMRRRDKR

>member
-1 MPFAPLARCAVTG
+1 
-14 YARVRR
+14 
-20 SASEADVGGRDGM
+20 
-33 GGPCGKERAHEYVRV
+33 
-48 PEKPERAHMQAQGDT
+48 
-63 ESRDAVEGG
+63 
-72 EGMKSTKRF
+72 MKSTKRF

-102 AEDSSAVTYGGNKTA
+102 AEGSSAVTYGGNKTA

-193 LDASGSMDNA
+193 LDASGSMDDA

-237 AKQHQVAIVKFAGSK
+237 AKQHQVAIVKFAGNK
-252 TDKVGNDTYRDGQ
+252 TDKVGNDTYRDGG
-265 YWYNYSQ
+265 YSYNYSQ

-278 PCTNDTKG
+278 PCTDETKD
-286 AFSSQVNAI
+286 AFSDQVDAI
-295 EPAGATN
+295 KPAGATN

-310 KGQAGRSDAKKV
+310 KGQTSGRSDAKKV

-327 DGTPTTQSNFSP
+327 DGTPTTQSSFSP
-339 EVASNAVGNAKDM
+339 DVASSAVGNAKDM
-352 KDKGAVVYSIG
+352 KDAGAVVYSIG
-363 IFQGADPAKYSDPDD
+363 IFQGADPAKYPNAQG

-396 TYSYEKTSWWQGEY
+396 TYSYEKTSLWSGEY

-416 RAKGSDGKDATFYKS
+416 RAKGSDGKDAAFYKS

-452 AGYPTETSEGFE
+452 AGYPTETRDGYE

-489 YNGMVYGCNS
+489 YDGTVYGCKS

-517 GLAAADLKDIVI
+517 GLAAADLKDVVI
-529 TVTRAND
+529 TVTRSD
-536 AAVGDKVQVKVP
+536 KAAVGDKVQVKVP

-564 TMSVSDTTPISVL
+564 TMSVSNTTPISVL

-606 ATGKVNFYA
+606 EAGKVSFYA
-615 NKWTGKETGDVVAT
+615 NKWTDKEAGDVVAT

-642 QDTPIYTDQACTI
+642 QDTPIYTDEACTV
-655 PAKSVEKGST
+655 PAKSVEKDST

-670 SYYAMEGGKP
+670 NYYAMDNGKP
-680 VAKTEHVSFPGDAAE
+680 VAKTVHVSFPGDAAE

-724 HKVKTD
+724 HKVKEENRTG
-730 NPTAT
+730 TA
-735 ATDVLNPKWSGI
+735 ADVLNPKWSGI

-782 PDGYNAADF
+782 PDGYSATDF
-791 ANESFEF
+791 ANDSFEF

-812 VVKNANG
+812 VVKSADG
-819 EQQGGKFVL
+819 QRQGDKFVL
-828 AFGQNGEAKH
+828 TFGQNGEAKH

-852 AGWDYKVSETSRD
+852 AGWNYKVSETHRD
-865 GFTAEAAGAEGQIAA
+865 GFTAEATGAEGRIAA
-880 GETSTVTYKNTYAA
+880 GETSAVTYKNTYAA

-908 VLTGRAWLETDEFTF
+908 VLTGRDWLADTF
-923 ILKDADTS
+923 VFIMKDADTS
-931 VEAPMPPTDTL
+931 VEAPMPPANTL
-942 GETRVKI
+942 GGSKGETSVTVTSNDAKDGV
-949 TQPYGTPADTK
+949 P
-960 VHFQFQDISY
+960 VSFHFESIAY

-978 EIWESEA
+978 QIWESEE
-985 LSTLNPGVSA
+985 LSHLKPGVSA
-995 SQALYQV
+995 SQALYEV
-1002 VVTVTDKDHN
+1002 VVTVTDENHD
-1012 GTLTVESKMTKLVG
+1012 GTLTVKSKMTKLAG
-1026 DDGVKYEKPQ
+1026 DDGVKYAEPQ
-1036 PIEDDTAKFVNEYNT
+1036 TIGNDTATFVNEYDT
-1051 SEVKWTPSG
+1051 TEVKWTPSG
-1060 TKTYTDATGENPLKL
+1060 TKTYTDATGEKPLKSG
-1075 DMFHVIV
+1075 MFHVIA
-1082 CTDNAKAPL
+1082 CTDNPNAPL
-1091 PEGGGATRVDRDK
+1091 PQGDGVTRVDRGE

-1130 PYGETDATFEYK
+1130 PSGKSEATFDYK
-1142 IVEAVEVNGEW
+1142 IVEVVKVGDTW
-1153 RAVRDIL
+1153 RAVRDVL
-1160 DDKTFDPAGMV
+1160 DDKTFDPAGMM

-1183 KDVAG
+1183 AERGGKLELVGVQYYKDA
-1188 ELKVSAEYY
+1188 K
-1197 ENDSEEPITGAM
+1197 PITGAM
-1209 FSFDNSYKP
+1209 FSFENSYKP
-1218 DSAKLE
+1218 EPAKLE

-1237 RDMAEGEAF
+1237 RDMAEDEKF
-1246 GFKLSAADGATQ
+1246 GFKLSVADKATR
-1258 KAIDDGSIIIP
+1258 
-1269 KGAEEAVVSGA
+1269 EAVDNGSVVIPQDAYKAEVSGA
-1280 KAGDETRFSFGEMT
+1280 KAGDETGFSFGEMT

-1319 TATGGIVFDRHVHK
+1319 TPTGGIVFDRHVHK
-1333 VTVTVTDDHKG
+1333 VTVKVTDGQKG
-1344 KLVAEVSYDNGS
+1344 KLVAAVSYDNGP

-1373 VQKTLNGRD
+1373 VQKMLNGRD

-1405 EARLTDSDRSF
+1405 DARLTGSDRSF

-1424 VACDMAK
+1424 VACEMAK
-1431 MNGVAFTQD
+1431 MNGVAFTQT

-1460 GVSYD
+1460 GVTYD

-1480 ADKHLTLT
+1480 DDKHLTLT
-1488 TKLDGEVIDLAT
+1488 TKLDGEIVDSAT
-1500 KPVAVAFTNGY
+1500 VAFVNGY

-1529 EGRNWIDSDNFTFEL
+1529 EGRDWIDSDEFTFEL

-1557 GKDVTTAT
+1557 GNDVTSAT
-1565 VTKANAESFGF
+1565 VTKANAEGFGF
-1576 GTIEF
+1576 GAITF

-1588 KPDHKRTFTYEVREV
+1588 EPDHKRTFTYEVREV
-1603 VPADGHKLPGI
+1603 VPADSHKLPGI

-1678 TIKVTPDNEASAYA
+1678 TIKVTPGDEASAYA

-1702 AMPASADGVQA
+1702 AMPAAADGAQA
-1713 VKSALGDQRVVLRQS
+1713 VKSALGEQHVVLRQS

-1741 VGEKVTGY
+1741 QATADGY
-1749 TYDTTEYTVTVAVWD
+1749 TYDTTEYTVTVTVWD

-1780 EGVKTYVYG
+1780 EGIKTYVYG
-1789 ADPSAAGTGPAVVP
+1789 ADPSAAGTGPAVVS
-1803 FANAYAAS
+1803 FANTYAAS
-1811 TDNPGGTA
+1811 TDNPGGAA
-1819 AQVTATKEL
+1819 AQVTATKAL

-1837 FTFAVKY
+1837 FIFAVKY
-1844 ATGGDDLRTAK
+1844 ATGGDDLRTAE
-1855 NAADGTVTFDSLHY
+1855 NAADGTVTFDGLHY

-1879 DGNASKTSDQGVI
+1879 DGNADKTSDQGAI
-1892 SWTVSYLAYEKTD
+1892 SWTVGYLAYEKTD

-1915 TQSIPFRVTVVD
+1915 TQPIPFTVTVVD

-1938 LDKGLKF
+1938 LGDGLKF
-1945 ENTYSTG
+1945 ENAYSTG

-1958 LTGMKMLQAAPGLE
+1958 LSGVKTLQVAPGLD
-1972 PASIEGKFTFTVT
+1972 PASIESKFTFTVT

-1990 APMPEHTTAKNAAD
+1990 APMPERTTAKNAAN

-2013 FTLDDLNRALGAND
+2013 FTLDDLNRALGVND
-2027 QTAAADADKAEADAA
+2027 QTAIANAD
-2042 KAADQAAAPAQET
+2042 
-2055 DADAAKAAD
+2055 
-2064 ADASKAAADADR
+2064 KAAADAAKPSDR
-2076 VAAGADSASAQAA
+2076 AAAPAVEADKAADAQAA
-2089 DDGDKPA
+2089 DAGASKAIADADKVAADADNASAKTAADGDKPA
-2096 VADQGDKPAASD
+2096 AANDGDKPAAGD
-2108 RQGAGAVAA
+2108 EQRAGAVAA
-2117 PDAANGTVDV
+2117 SNAASGAADV
-2127 AAPGN
+2127 VAPGN
-2132 QPADQPANPE
+2132 QPAAQPVNPE

-2156 VTESGSVPGVINDA
+2156 VTESGFVPGVINDA
-2170 AATKTVSFKV
+2170 AATKTVGFKV

-2197 NPAFSFANTYTVKP
+2197 TPAFSFANTYTVEP
-2211 ANSSVTDQVTVT
+2211 AHSSVTDQVTVT

-2231 TAGEFAFELLE
+2231 AAGEFAFELLE
-2242 GEDVVATGANAADGS
+2242 GEDVVATGVNAADGS
-2257 VTLNAVEYTY
+2257 VALSAVKYTQ

-2280 GTVANGVTYDGATYT
+2280 GTVTNGVTYDGATYT

-2305 GTLGVTHALEGA
+2305 GTLSVAHALEGA
-2317 REATFANAYQA
+2317 REAAFANAYQA

-2383 GAYEFALTELDDA
+2383 GTYEFALTEFDDA

-2403 KRAYK
+2403 KHAYK
-2408 VAVTVVDDGLGHL
+2408 VTVTVVDDGLGHL

-2445 QPTQPGGKTFTPR
+2445 QPTQPTQPGGKTFTPS

-2473 ALVLPLAAVA
+2473 ALVLPLTAVA

-2490 AALLIMRRRDKR
+2490 AALVIMRRRNKR

>member
-1 MPFAPLARCAVTG
+1 
-14 YARVRR
+14 
-20 SASEADVGGRDGM
+20 
-33 GGPCGKERAHEYVRV
+33 
-48 PEKPERAHMQAQGDT
+48 
-63 ESRDAVEGG
+63 
-72 EGMKSTKRF
+72 MKSAKRF

-146 VSDGEISKNGVT
+146 VSDGEISKDGVT

-193 LDASGSMDNA
+193 LDASGSMDDP
-203 MGGGDDTK
+203 MGGGDNTK

-222 FIDKVAAQNAAVKDA
+222 FIDEIAAQNAAVKDA

-252 TDKVGNDTYRDGQ
+252 TDKVGNDTYWRDNSK
-265 YWYNYSQ
+265 YNYSQ

-286 AFSSQVNAI
+286 DFSSQVNAI
-295 EPAGATN
+295 KPAGATN

-310 KGQAGRSDAKKV
+310 KGQTSGRSDAKKV

-327 DGTPTTQSNFSP
+327 DGKPTEYSEFEP
-339 EVASNAVGNAKDM
+339 EVASSAVGHAKDM
-352 KDKGAVVYSIG
+352 KDAGAAVYSIG
-363 IFQGADPAKYSDPDD
+363 VFKGADPATYPDPQRG
-378 VSNENKFMHAVS
+378 SNENNFMHAVS

-396 TYSYEKTSWWQGEY
+396 TYQQDAWNRYN
-410 KWSFGD
+410 WSFGD
-416 RAKGSDGKDATFYKS
+416 RAKGFDGKDATFYKS

-452 AGYPTETSEGFE
+452 SGYPTKTTEGFE

-489 YNGMVYGCNS
+489 YNGTVYGCKS

-517 GLAAADLKDIVI
+517 GLADADLKDVVI
-529 TVTRAND
+529 TVTRSD
-536 AAVGDKVQVKVP
+536 DDVAVGDKVQVKVP

-564 TMSVSDTTPISVL
+564 TMSVSNTTPISVL

-606 ATGKVNFYA
+606 ATGKVSFYA
-615 NKWTGKETGDVVAT
+615 NKWTGNKTGDVVAT
-629 FEPAAGNSYYYFT
+629 FEPAAGNSYYYVT
-642 QDTPIYTDQACTI
+642 QDTPIYTDEACTV
-655 PAKSVEKGST
+655 PAKSVESGFT

-670 SYYAMEGGKP
+670 NYYAMENGKP

-735 ATDVLNPKWSGI
+735 ADDVLNPKWSGI
-747 EQSSAETL
+747 EQSSAQTL
-755 INAHLGNNGKLS
+755 INAYLGNNGKLS

-782 PDGYNAADF
+782 LDGYNAADF

-798 TIAMQ
+798 TIVMQ
-803 DAVGKSFNA
+803 DAAGKSFNA

-819 EQQGGKFVL
+819 EQQGDKFVL

-852 AGWDYKVSETSRD
+852 AGWNYKVSETHRD

-880 GETSTVTYKNTYAA
+880 GETSAVTYKNTYAA

-908 VLTGRAWLETDEFTF
+908 VLTGRDWLADTF
-923 ILKDADTS
+923 VFIMKDADTS
-931 VEAPMPPTDTL
+931 VEAPMPPTNTL
-942 GETRVKI
+942 GDGKGETRVEVM
-949 TQPYGTPADTK
+949 QPFGTPAGTE
-960 VHFQFQDISY
+960 VPFNFQDISY

-978 EIWESEA
+978 EIWESET

-1002 VVTVTDKDHN
+1002 VVTVMDENHN
-1012 GTLTVESKMTKLVG
+1012 GTLTVKSVMTKLA
-1026 DDGVKYEKPQ
+1026 DDYGVKYEKPQ
-1036 PIEDDTAKFVNEYNT
+1036 LVENDTARFVNEYDT
-1051 SEVKWTPSG
+1051 AVVKWTPSG
-1060 TKTYTDATGENPLKL
+1060 TKTYTDATGKNPLKS
-1075 DMFHVIV
+1075 DMFHVIA
-1082 CTDNAKAPL
+1082 CTNNDKAPL
-1091 PEGGGATRVDRDK
+1091 PKGEGVTRVDHEWGGK
-1104 WRGVLTT
+1104 MWYGALAT

-1130 PYGETDATFEYK
+1130 PSGKDEATFEYK
-1142 IVEAVEVNGEW
+1142 IVEVVKVGDTW
-1153 RAVRDIL
+1153 RAVRDVL
-1160 DDKTFDPAGMV
+1160 ADKTFDPAGMV
-1171 YDRTVWTAKVTI
+1171 YDKTVWTAKVTI
-1183 KDVAG
+1183 KSVKDDEHAKPVLVLDA
-1188 ELKVSAEYY
+1188 KYY
-1197 ENDSEEPITGAM
+1197 KDDSEEPITGAM
-1209 FSFDNSYKP
+1209 FSFENSYEPKP
-1218 DSAKLE
+1218 AELK

-1237 RDMAEGEAF
+1237 RDMAEDETF
-1246 GFKLSAADGATQ
+1246 GFKLSAADDATQ
-1258 KAIDDGSIIIP
+1258 KAIKAGNIVIP
-1269 KGAEEAVVSGA
+1269 EGADKALVSGA
-1280 KAGDETRFSFGEMT
+1280 KADDETRFSFGEMT
-1294 FKKPGTYSFAV
+1294 FNKPGTYSFAV
-1305 QEDKYCGNDLDAAG
+1305 QEDKYCGNDLGAAG
-1319 TATGGIVFDRHVHK
+1319 AATGGIVFDRHVHK
-1333 VTVTVTDDHKG
+1333 VTVEVTDDHKG
-1344 KLVAEVSYDNGS
+1344 KLVAEVSYDNGP
-1356 AKFENKYERNA
+1356 AKFENKYEQNA

-1431 MNGVAFTQD
+1431 MNGVAFTQA

-1451 EVVPADAKP
+1451 EVVPAEVNAKP
-1460 GVSYD
+1460 GVTYD
-1465 DSVHTLEITVGMSGD
+1465 DSVHTLEIAVGMSGD

-1488 TKLDGEVIDLAT
+1488 TKLDGKVVDSST
-1500 KPVAVAFTNGY
+1500 VAFVNGY

-1529 EGRNWIDSDNFTFEL
+1529 EGRDWIDSDSFTFEL

-1557 GKDVTTAT
+1557 GSDVTSAT
-1565 VTKANAESFGF
+1565 VTKANAEGFGF
-1576 GTIEF
+1576 GEIKF
-1581 TSDMVKA
+1581 TSGMVKA
-1588 KPDHKRTFTYEVREV
+1588 EPDHKRTFTYEVREV

-1630 GSGMLKASAVAENTR
+1630 GTGTLKASAVAENTR
-1645 FVNRYAAEIDYTAAG
+1645 FVNRYVAEIDYTAAG

-1673 AEGQF
+1673 SEGQF
-1678 TIKVTPDNEASAYA
+1678 TIKVTPGDEASAYA

-1702 AMPASADGVQA
+1702 AMPAAADGAQA
-1713 VKSALGDQRVVLRQS
+1713 VKSALGEQHVVLRQS
-1728 DVGKTYTYKVVEV
+1728 DVGKTYTYKVVEA
-1741 VGEKVTGY
+1741 VGEKVNGY
-1749 TYDTTEYTVTVAVWD
+1749 TYDMTEYTVTVTVED

-1773 TTEVAGP
+1773 KTVVAGGP
-1780 EGVKTYVYG
+1780 DGDKTYVYG
-1789 ADPSAAGTGPAVVP
+1789 ADSSAAGTGPAVVP
-1803 FANAYAAS
+1803 FANTYAAS
-1811 TDNPGGTA
+1811 TDNPGGAA

-1828 TGRPLSAGE
+1828 RGRPLSAGE

-1844 ATGGDDLRTAK
+1844 ATGGDDLRTAE
-1855 NAADGTVTFDSLHY
+1855 NAADGAVTFDGLHY

-1879 DGNASKTSDQGVI
+1879 DGNASKTSDKGVI

-1905 GLAGQGITAQ
+1905 GLAGQGVTSQ
-1915 TQSIPFRVTVVD
+1915 TQPIPFTVTVVD

-1938 LDKGLKF
+1938 LGDGLKF

-1958 LTGMKMLQAAPGLE
+1958 LSGVKMLQAAPGLE
-1972 PASIEGKFTFTVT
+1972 PASIEDKFTFTVT

-1990 APMPEHTTAKNAAD
+1990 APMPERTTAKNAAD
-2004 GSVDFGTIE
+2004 GSVDFGSIT
-2013 FTLDDLNRALGAND
+2013 FTLDDLNRALGVNG
-2027 QTAAADADKAEADAA
+2027 QTAAVDADKAEADAA
-2042 KAADQAAAPAQET
+2042 KAAGQAAPAKEADQA
-2055 DADAAKAAD
+2055 ADAAKAVAD
-2064 ADASKAAADADR
+2064 AGKAAAD
-2076 VAAGADSASAQAA
+2076 ADSASAQAA

-2096 VADQGDKPAASD
+2096 ADEGDKPAAGD
-2108 RQGAGAVAA
+2108 EQGAGAVAA
-2117 PDAANGTVDV
+2117 SDAASGTVDAV
-2127 AAPGN
+2127 APGN

-2156 VTESGSVPGVINDA
+2156 VTESGSVPGVTNDA

-2211 ANSSVTDQVTVT
+2211 AHSSVTDQVTVT

-2242 GEDVVATGANAADGS
+2242 GEDVVATGVNAADGS
-2257 VTLNAVEYTY
+2257 VALSAVKYTQ

-2272 YTLHEVGG
+2272 YALHEVGG
-2280 GTVANGVTYDGATYT
+2280 GTIANGVTYDGATYT
-2295 VVTTVKDNGD
+2295 VVTTVKDNRD
-2305 GTLGVTHALEGA
+2305 GTLSVAHALEGA

-2333 TIGASK
+2333 TIGATK
-2339 TLVGKNLEDGQFTF
+2339 TLMGKNLEDGQFTF

-2383 GAYEFALTELDDA
+2383 GTYEFALTELDDA

-2408 VAVTVVDDGLGHL
+2408 VTVTVVDDGLGHL

-2426 GDADVLAFTNTYA
+2426 GDADVLAFTNAYA

>member
-1 MPFAPLARCAVTG
+1 MKTSGCRKSP
-14 YARVRR
+14 
-20 SASEADVGGRDGM
+20 S
-33 GGPCGKERAHEYVRV
+33 
-48 PEKPERAHMQAQGDT
+48 AHMQARGDK
-63 ESRDAVEGG
+63 EGRDAVEGG
-72 EGMKSTKRF
+72 EDMKSTKRF

-102 AEDSSAVTYGGNKTA
+102 AEDSSATTYSGNKTA

-126 WSGLI
+126 WQGLVEN
-131 KSDTS
+131 DTS

-146 VSDGEISKNGVT
+146 VSDNEISKNGITV
-158 ISKENG
+158 SKENG

-193 LDASGSMDNA
+193 LDASGSMDDP
-203 MGGGDDTK
+203 MGDGDDAK
-211 RIAALKSAANS
+211 RIDALKSAANS
-222 FIDKVAAQNAAVKDA
+222 FIDEIAKQNATVKNA
-237 AKQHQVAIVKFAGSK
+237 AKQHQVAIVKFAGDK
-252 TDKVGNDTYRDGQ
+252 TDKVGNDTYYDGRN
-265 YWYNYSQ
+265 WYNYSQ

-286 AFSSQVNAI
+286 DFSSQVNAI
-295 EPAGATN
+295 KPAGATN

-310 KGQAGRSDAKKV
+310 KGQASGRSDAKKV

-327 DGTPTTQSNFSP
+327 DGTPTEYSDFEP
-339 EVASNAVGNAKDM
+339 AVASSAVGHAKVM
-352 KDKGAVVYSIG
+352 KDAGAAVYSIG
-363 IFQGADPAKYSDPDD
+363 IFQGAYPAKYPDGQG

-396 TYSYEKTSWWQGEY
+396 TYSYESTSWWSGEY
-410 KWSFGD
+410 IWNFGD

-452 AGYPTETSEGFE
+452 SGYPTKTSEGFE

-489 YNGMVYGCNS
+489 YNGTVYGCKS

-517 GLAAADLKDIVI
+517 GLAAADLKDVVI
-529 TVTRAND
+529 TVTRSDD
-536 AAVGDKVQVKVP
+536 AAAGDKVQVKVP

-564 TMSVSDTTPISVL
+564 TMSVSNTTPISVL

-596 MKAYMEKNTD
+596 MKEYMANNTD
-606 ATGKVNFYA
+606 VAGKVDFYA
-615 NKWTGKETGDVVAT
+615 NKWSGEKTGDAVAT
-629 FEPAAGNSYYYFT
+629 FQPATGNSYYYFT
-642 QDTPIYTDQACTI
+642 QDTYIYTDEACTT
-655 PAKSVEKGST
+655 PAKSVKSGST

-670 SYYAMEGGKP
+670 NYYAMENGKP

-695 KVEGSIAWD
+695 QAEGAIAWD
-704 STGACYLKS
+704 SAGACYLKS
-713 GTPRLTYINEL
+713 GTPRLTYVNEL
-724 HKVKTD
+724 HKVKEE
-730 NPTAT
+730 NRTAT
-735 ATDVLNPKWSGI
+735 AADVLNPKWSGI
-747 EQSSAETL
+747 EQSAAQTL
-755 INAHLGNNGKLS
+755 INAYLGNNGKLS
-767 VDVPGTLT
+767 VEVPGTLT
-775 VTKQLQL
+775 VTKQLAL
-782 PDGYNAADF
+782 PVGYSADDF

-803 DAVGKSFNA
+803 DAVGKNFNA
-812 VVKNANG
+812 VVKNASG
-819 EQQGGKFVL
+819 EQQGDKFVL
-828 AFGQNGEAKH
+828 AFGQDGQAKH

-852 AGWDYKVSETSRD
+852 AGWDYKVSETPRD
-865 GFTAEAAGAEGQIAA
+865 GFMAEADGAEGKIAA
-880 GETSTVTYKNTYAA
+880 GETSAVTYMNTYAA
-894 SGTLDGETYLKGEK
+894 SGTLDGEKYLKGEK
-908 VLTGRAWLETDEFTF
+908 VLTGRDWLADTF
-923 ILKDADTS
+923 VFIMKDADTS
-931 VEAPMPPTDTL
+931 VEAPMPPTNTL
-942 GETRVKI
+942 GASKGEARVTVTSKDAKDGV
-949 TQPYGTPADTK
+949 P
-960 VHFQFQDISY
+960 VSFHFESIGY

-978 EIWESEA
+978 QIWESEE
-985 LSTLNPGVSA
+985 LSQLRAGVSA

-1002 VVTVTDKDHN
+1002 VVTVTDEGHN
-1012 GTLTVESKMTKLVG
+1012 GTLTVKSKMTKLAD
-1026 DDGVKYEKPQ
+1026 DDGVRYEKPQ
-1036 PIEDDTAKFVNEYNT
+1036 LVENDTASLVNEYDT
-1051 SEVKWTPSG
+1051 REVKWTPSG
-1060 TKTYTDATGENPLKL
+1060 TKTYTDATGENPLKS
-1075 DMFHVIV
+1075 DMFHVIA
-1082 CTDNAKAPL
+1082 CTDNVKAPL
-1091 PEGGGATRVDRDK
+1091 PKGEGVTRVDHEWGGK
-1104 WRGVLTT
+1104 MWYGALTT
-1111 VEAGGGIAFPQA
+1111 VEAGGSIAFPQA

-1130 PYGETDATFEYK
+1130 PSGATEATFEYK
-1142 IVEAVEVNGEW
+1142 IVEVVKVDDTW
-1153 RAVRDIL
+1153 RAVRDVL
-1160 DDKTFDPAGMV
+1160 ADKTFDPAGMV
-1171 YDRTVWTAKVTI
+1171 YDQTVWTAKVTI
-1183 KDVAG
+1183 ADVG
-1188 ELKVSAEYY
+1188 GKLELSAKYY
-1197 ENDSEEPITGAM
+1197 KNDSEEPITGAM
-1209 FSFDNSYKP
+1209 FSFDNSYNP
-1218 DSAKLE
+1218 EPAKLE

-1237 RDMAEGEAF
+1237 RDMAEGETF
-1246 GFKLSAADGATQ
+1246 GFKLSAADDATQ
-1258 KAIDDGSIIIP
+1258 NAKVAGNIVISQ
-1269 KGAEEAVVSGA
+1269 GADEVVVSGA
-1280 KAGDETRFSFGEMT
+1280 KAGAETPFSFGEMT

-1305 QEDKYCGNDLDAAG
+1305 QEDKYCGNNLDEVG

-1344 KLVAEVSYDNGS
+1344 KLVAEVSYDNGP
-1356 AKFENKYERNA
+1356 AKFENKYEQNA

-1395 KSDTVSAEDA
+1395 DKEGAVADTEA

-1451 EVVPADAKP
+1451 EVVPAAADAKP

-1465 DSVHTLEITVGMSGD
+1465 KSVHMLEITVGMSGD

-1488 TKLDGEVIDLAT
+1488 TKLDGKVVDSAT
-1500 KPVAVAFTNGY
+1500 KLVAVAFVNGY

-1529 EGRNWIDSDNFTFEL
+1529 EGRNWTDADNFTFEL

-1557 GKDVTTAT
+1557 GNDVTNVT

-1576 GTIEF
+1576 GAIEF

-1588 KPDHKRTFTYEVREV
+1588 EPDHKRTFAYEVREV

-1614 QYDDNVA
+1614 HYDDNVA

-1630 GSGMLKASAVAENTR
+1630 GSGMLKASAVAENIR

-1678 TIKVTPDNEASAYA
+1678 TIKVTPGDEASAYA

-1702 AMPASADGVQA
+1702 AMPAAADGAQA
-1713 VKSALGDQRVVLRQS
+1713 VKSALGEQHVVLRQS
-1728 DVGKTYTYKVVEV
+1728 DVGKTYTYKVTEV
-1741 VGEKVTGY
+1741 QAAADGY
-1749 TYDTTEYTVTVAVWD
+1749 TYDTTEYTVTVMAWD
-1764 NPEKAALTV
+1764 DLQKAALTV

-1780 EGVKTYVYG
+1780 EGIKTYVYG

-1819 AQVTATKEL
+1819 AQVTATKAL

-1844 ATGGDDLRTAK
+1844 ATGGDDLRTAE
-1855 NAADGTVTFDSLHY
+1855 NAADGTVTFDGLHY

-1879 DGNASKTSDQGVI
+1879 DGNAYKTSDQGVI

-1905 GLAGQGITAQ
+1905 GLAGQGVTPQ
-1915 TQSIPFRVTVVD
+1915 TQPIPFTVTVVD

-1958 LTGMKMLQAAPGLE
+1958 LSGVKMLQAAPGLA

-1990 APMPEHTTAKNAAD
+1990 APMPERTTAKNAAD

-2013 FTLDDLNRALGAND
+2013 FTLDDLNRALGVND
-2027 QTAAADADKAEADAA
+2027 QTAIANADKAEADVA
-2042 KAADQAAAPAQET
+2042 KAADQAAAPAKE
-2055 DADAAKAAD
+2055 ADAD
-2064 ADASKAAADADR
+2064 ADASRAAADADKA
-2076 VAAGADSASAQAA
+2076 AAGADNASAKAA
-2089 DDGDKPA
+2089 DEGDKPVA
-2096 VADQGDKPAASD
+2096 ADQGDKPAAGD
-2108 RQGAGAVAA
+2108 GQGAGAVAA
-2117 PDAANGTVDV
+2117 SDAASGTVDKV
-2127 AAPGN
+2127 APGN
-2132 QPADQPANPE
+2132 QPASPE

-2197 NPAFSFANTYTVKP
+2197 TPAFSFANTYTVEP

-2231 TAGEFAFELLE
+2231 AAGEFAFELLE

-2257 VTLNAVEYTY
+2257 VTLNAVKYTQ

-2305 GTLGVTHALEGA
+2305 GTLSVTHALEGA
-2317 REATFANAYQA
+2317 REAAFANAYQA

-2333 TIGASK
+2333 IIGATK
-2339 TLVGKNLEDGQFTF
+2339 TLVGKNLENGQFTF

-2383 GAYEFALTELDDA
+2383 GTYEFALTELDDA

-2408 VAVTVVDDGLGHL
+2408 ATVTVVDDGLGHL

>member
-1 MPFAPLARCAVTG
+1 
-14 YARVRR
+14 
-20 SASEADVGGRDGM
+20 
-33 GGPCGKERAHEYVRV
+33 
-48 PEKPERAHMQAQGDT
+48 
-63 ESRDAVEGG
+63 
-72 EGMKSTKRF
+72 MKSTRRF

-102 AEDSSAVTYGGNKTA
+102 AEDSLAAAYSGNKTA

-126 WSGLI
+126 WQGLVEN
-131 KSDTS
+131 DTS

-146 VSDGEISKNGVT
+146 VSDNEISKNGVT
-158 ISKENG
+158 VSKANG
-164 ADFLTALTALSS
+164 ADFVTALTALSS

-193 LDASGSMDNA
+193 LDASGSMNDP

-211 RIAALKSAANS
+211 RIDALKSAANS
-222 FIDKVAAQNAAVKDA
+222 FIDEIAKQNATVKDA
-237 AKQHQVAIVKFAGSK
+237 VKQHQVAIVKFAGNK
-252 TDKVGNDTYRDGQ
+252 TDKVGNDRYRDDGN
-265 YWYNYSQ
+265 WYNYSQ

-278 PCTNDTKG
+278 PCTNDTKSD
-286 AFSSQVNAI
+286 FSSQVNAI
-295 EPAGATN
+295 KPAGATN

-310 KGQAGRSDAKKV
+310 KGQTSKRSDARKV

-327 DGTPTTQSNFSP
+327 DGTPTEYSDFSP
-339 EVASNAVGNAKDM
+339 EVASSAVGYAKDM
-352 KDKGAVVYSIG
+352 KDAGAAVYSIG
-363 IFQGADPAKYSDPDD
+363 IFKGADPATYPDPQR
-378 VSNENKFMHAVS
+378 VSNENNFMHAVS

-396 TYSYEKTSWWQGEY
+396 TYSYESTSWWSGEY
-410 KWSFGD
+410 IWNFGD

-452 AGYPTETSEGFE
+452 SGYPTKTSEGFE
-464 HETGYITFDDQ
+464 HETGYIAFDDQ

-489 YNGMVYGCNS
+489 YNGTVYGCKS

-517 GLAAADLKDIVI
+517 GLAAADLKDVVI
-529 TVTRAND
+529 TVTRSDD

-564 TMSVSDTTPISVL
+564 TMSVSNTTPISVL
-577 YSSGVKPAA
+577 YSSDVKPAA

-596 MKAYMEKNTD
+596 MKAYMAKNTD
-606 ATGKVNFYA
+606 PETGQVNFYA
-615 NKWTGKETGDVVAT
+615 NKWTGEETGDAVAT
-629 FEPAAGNSYYYFT
+629 FEPAVGNSYYYFT
-642 QDTPIYTDQACTI
+642 QDTPIYADEACTV
-655 PAKSVEKGST
+655 PAKSVESGST

-670 SYYAMEGGKP
+670 NYYAMENGKP
-680 VAKTEHVSFPGDAAE
+680 VAKTEQVPFPGDATE
-695 KVEGSIAWD
+695 KVKGAIGKD
-704 STGACYLKS
+704 STGACYFKS
-713 GTPRLTYINEL
+713 GTPRLTYVNEL
-724 HKVKTD
+724 HKAKEE
-730 NPTAT
+730 NRTAT
-735 ATDVLNPKWSGI
+735 AKDVLNPKWSGV
-747 EQSSAETL
+747 EQSSAQAL
-755 INAHLGNNGKLS
+755 INAYLGNNGKLS

-775 VTKQLQL
+775 VTKQLKL
-782 PDGYNAADF
+782 PDGYSADDF

-803 DAVGKSFNA
+803 DAVGKNFNA
-812 VVKNANG
+812 VVKNADG
-819 EQQGGKFVL
+819 QQQGDKFVL
-828 AFGQNGEAKH
+828 SFGQDGQAKR

-852 AGWDYKVSETSRD
+852 TGWNYKVSETPRA
-865 GFTAEAAGAEGQIAA
+865 GFTAEAAGAEGKIAA
-880 GETSTVTYKNTYAA
+880 GQTSAVTCTNTYTA

-908 VLTGRAWLETDEFTF
+908 VLTGRDWLADTF
-923 ILKDADTS
+923 VFIMKDADTS
-931 VEAPMPPTDTL
+931 VEAPMPPTNTL
-942 GETRVKI
+942 GASKGEARVTVTSKDAKDGV
-949 TQPYGTPADTK
+949 P
-960 VHFQFQDISY
+960 VSFHFESIGY

-978 EIWESEA
+978 QIWESEE
-985 LSTLNPGVSA
+985 LSQLRAGVSA

-1002 VVTVTDKDHN
+1002 VVTVTDEGHN
-1012 GTLTVESKMTKLVG
+1012 GTLTVKSKMTKLAD
-1026 DDGVKYEKPQ
+1026 DDGVRYEKPQ
-1036 PIEDDTAKFVNEYNT
+1036 LVENDTASFVNEYDT
-1051 SEVKWTPSG
+1051 SVVKWTPSG
-1060 TKTYTDATGENPLKL
+1060 TKTYTDMTGENPLKS
-1075 DMFHVIV
+1075 DMFYVIA
-1082 CTDNAKAPL
+1082 CTDNVKAPL
-1091 PEGGGATRVDRDK
+1091 PKGEGVTRVDHEWGGK
-1104 WRGVLTT
+1104 MWYGALTT
-1111 VEAGGGIAFPQA
+1111 VEAGGSIAFPQA

-1130 PYGETDATFEYK
+1130 PSGATEATFEYK
-1142 IVEAVEVNGEW
+1142 IVEVVKVDDTW
-1153 RAVRDIL
+1153 RAVRDVL
-1160 DDKTFDPAGMV
+1160 ADKTFDPAGMV
-1171 YDRTVWTAKVTI
+1171 YDQTVWTAKVTI
-1183 KDVAG
+1183 ADVG
-1188 ELKVSAEYY
+1188 GKLELSAKYY
-1197 ENDSEEPITGAM
+1197 KNDSEEPITGAM
-1209 FSFDNSYKP
+1209 FSFDNSYNP
-1218 DSAKLE
+1218 EPAKLE
-1224 GDTAIHGTKVLTG
+1224 GDTAIHGAKVLTG
-1237 RDMAEGEAF
+1237 RDMAEGETF
-1246 GFKLSAADGATQ
+1246 GFKLSAADDATQ
-1258 KAIDDGSIIIP
+1258 NAKVAGSIVISQ
-1269 KGAEEAVVSGA
+1269 GADEAVVSGA
-1280 KAGDETRFSFGEMT
+1280 KAGAETPFSFGEMT

-1305 QEDKYCGNDLDAAG
+1305 QEDKYCGNNLDEVG
-1319 TATGGIVFDRHVHK
+1319 TATGGIVFDRHVYK

-1344 KLVAEVSYDNGS
+1344 KLVAEVSYDNGL
-1356 AKFENKYERNA
+1356 ARFENKYEQNA

-1395 KSDTVSAEDA
+1395 DKEGAVAAAEA
-1405 EARLTDSDRSF
+1405 EARLADSDRSF

-1431 MNGVAFTQD
+1431 MNGVAFTQA
-1440 DIGKTFAYEVR
+1440 DIGKTFACEVR
-1451 EVVPADAKP
+1451 EVVPADTEAKP

-1465 DSVHTLEITVGMSGD
+1465 KSVHTLEITVGMSGD
-1480 ADKHLTLT
+1480 ADKRLTLT
-1488 TKLDGEVIDLAT
+1488 TKLDGEVVDSAT
-1500 KPVAVAFTNGY
+1500 VAFVNGY

-1529 EGRNWIDSDNFTFEL
+1529 EGRDWIDSDEFTFEL

-1557 GKDVTTAT
+1557 GNDVTSAT
-1565 VTKANAESFGF
+1565 VTKANAEGFGF
-1576 GTIEF
+1576 GAITF

-1588 KPDHKRTFTYEVREV
+1588 EPDHKRTFTYEVREV

-1614 QYDDNVA
+1614 QYDGNVA

-1630 GSGMLKASAVAENTR
+1630 GSGTLKASAVAENTR

-1666 TLTGRDM
+1666 TPTGRDM

-1678 TIKVTPDNEASAYA
+1678 TIKVTPGDEASAYA

-1702 AMPASADGVQA
+1702 AMPAAADGVQA
-1713 VKSALGDQRVVLRQS
+1713 VKSALGEQHVVLRQS

-1741 VGEKVTGY
+1741 VGEKVNGY
-1749 TYDTTEYTVTVAVWD
+1749 TYDTTEYTVTVTVED

-1773 TTEVAGP
+1773 KTVVAGP
-1780 EGVKTYVYG
+1780 KGDKTYVYG

-1803 FANAYAAS
+1803 FANTYAAS
-1811 TDNPGGTA
+1811 TDNPGGAA
-1819 AQVTATKEL
+1819 AQVTATKAL

-1844 ATGGDDLRTAK
+1844 ATGEDDLRTAE
-1855 NAADGTVTFDSLHY
+1855 NAADGTVTFDGLHY
-1869 TTEMLEGLVK
+1869 TTEMLEGLVQ
-1879 DGNASKTSDQGVI
+1879 DGNASRTSDKGVI

-1905 GLAGQGITAQ
+1905 GLADQGITPQ
-1915 TQSIPFRVTVVD
+1915 TQPISFTVTVVD

-1938 LDKGLKF
+1938 LGNGLKF

-1958 LTGMKMLQAAPGLE
+1958 LSGVKTLQAAPGLD
-1972 PASIEGKFTFTVT
+1972 PASIEGKFTFKVT

-1990 APMPEHTTAKNAAD
+1990 APMPERTTAKNAAN
-2004 GSVDFGTIE
+2004 GSVDFGSIK
-2013 FTLDDLNRALGAND
+2013 FTLDDLNRALGVND
-2027 QTAAADADKAEADAA
+2027 QATAADADKAEADVA
-2042 KAADQAAAPAQET
+2042 KTADQAAAPAVEADQA
-2055 DADAAKAAD
+2055 ADAAKAVAD
-2064 ADASKAAADADR
+2064 AGKAAAD
-2076 VAAGADSASAQAA
+2076 ADSASAQAA

-2096 VADQGDKPAASD
+2096 AADEGDKPAAGD
-2108 RQGAGAVAA
+2108 KQGAGAVAA
-2117 PDAANGTVDV
+2117 SDAASGTVDAV
-2127 AAPGN
+2127 APGN

-2156 VTESGSVPGVINDA
+2156 VTESGDVPGVTNDA

-2192 QGDAA
+2192 QGAA
-2197 NPAFSFANTYTVKP
+2197 ASPAFSFANTYTVKP

-2231 TAGEFAFELLE
+2231 AAGEFAFELLE
-2242 GEDVVATGANAADGS
+2242 GEDVVATGVNAADGS
-2257 VTLNAVEYTY
+2257 VALSAVKYTQ

-2305 GTLGVTHALEGA
+2305 GTLSVAHALEGA
-2317 REATFANAYQA
+2317 GEATFANAYQA

-2372 IAFPALTFDKP
+2372 IAFPALAFDKP
-2383 GAYEFALTELDDA
+2383 GTYEFALTELDDA

-2403 KRAYK
+2403 KHAYK
-2408 VAVTVVDDGLGHL
+2408 VTVTVVDGGLGHL

-2426 GDADVLAFTNTYA
+2426 GDADVFAFTNTYA

-2445 QPTQPGGKTFTPR
+2445 QPTQPGGKTFTPS
-2458 GPIGKVLTQTGDDKL
+2458 GPIGKVLMQTGDDKL

-2490 AALLIMRRRDKR
+2490 AALCIMRRRNKR

>member
-1 MPFAPLARCAVTG
+1 
-14 YARVRR
+14 
-20 SASEADVGGRDGM
+20 
-33 GGPCGKERAHEYVRV
+33 
-48 PEKPERAHMQAQGDT
+48 
-63 ESRDAVEGG
+63 
-72 EGMKSTKRF
+72 MKWTKRF

-102 AEDSSAVTYGGNKTA
+102 AEDSSAATYSGNKTA

-211 RIAALKSAANS
+211 RITALKSAANS
-222 FIDKVAAQNAAVKDA
+222 FIDEIAAQNAAVKDA

-339 EVASNAVGNAKDM
+339 EVASSAVGNAKDM

-363 IFQGADPAKYSDPDD
+363 IFQGADPAKYPDPDD

-416 RAKGSDGKDATFYKS
+416 RAKGSDGKDAAFYKS

-441 FDDISKEISKG
+441 FDDISKEISTG

-489 YNGMVYGCNS
+489 YNGKVYGCES

-510 FSGDVHS
+510 FNGVVHS
-517 GLAAADLKDIVI
+517 GLAPADLEDVVI

-695 KVEGSIAWD
+695 KVEGAIGKDS
-704 STGACYLKS
+704 STGACYFKS

-724 HKVKTD
+724 HKIKEE
-730 NPTAT
+730 NRTAT

-755 INAHLGNNGKLS
+755 INAYLGNNGKLS

-775 VTKQLQL
+775 VMKQLQL

-812 VVKNANG
+812 VVKNENG
-819 EQQGGKFVL
+819 EQQGDKFVL
-828 AFGQNGEAKH
+828 AFGQNGEAKR

-852 AGWDYKVSETSRD
+852 EGWDYNVSETPRD
-865 GFTAEAAGAEGQIAA
+865 GFTAEAAGAKGQIAA
-880 GETSTVTYKNTYAA
+880 GETSAVTYKNTYAA

-908 VLTGRAWLETDEFTF
+908 VLTGRVWLETDKFTF

-942 GETRVKI
+942 GETRVEV

-1012 GTLTVESKMTKLVG
+1012 GTLAVESKMTKLAG

-1036 PIEDDTAKFVNEYNT
+1036 LIENDTATFVNEYNT

-1060 TKTYTDATGENPLKL
+1060 TKTYTDATGENPLKPG
-1075 DMFHVIV
+1075 MFHVIA
-1082 CTDNAKAPL
+1082 CTDNPDAPL
-1091 PEGGGATRVDRDK
+1091 PQGEGAMRIDHEWGGKMWYGA
-1104 WRGVLTT
+1104 LTA

-1123 TFTFNDI
+1123 TFTFGNLD
-1130 PYGETDATFEYK
+1130 PETLNATFDYK
-1142 IVEAVEVNGEW
+1142 IVEAVKVGDTW
-1153 RAVRDIL
+1153 RAVRDVL
-1160 DDKTFDPAGMV
+1160 ADKTFDPAGMV
-1171 YDRTVWTAKVTI
+1171 YDQTVWTAKVTI
-1183 KDVAG
+1183 ADVG
-1188 ELKVSAEYY
+1188 GTLELSAKYY
-1197 ENDSEEPITGAM
+1197 KNDSEEPITGAM
-1209 FSFDNSYKP
+1209 FSFENSYNPKP
-1218 DSAKLE
+1218 AELK

-1237 RDMAEGEAF
+1237 RDMAEGETF
-1246 GFKLSAADGATQ
+1246 GFKLSAADDATQ
-1258 KAIDDGSIIIP
+1258 KAIDDGSIVIP

-1280 KAGDETRFSFGEMT
+1280 KAGAETPFSFGEMT

-1305 QEDKYCGNDLDAAG
+1305 QEDKYCGNNLDEVG
-1319 TATGGIVFDRHVHK
+1319 TATGGIVFDRHVRK

-1344 KLVAEVSYDNGS
+1344 KLVAEVSYDNGP
-1356 AKFENKYERNA
+1356 AKFENKYEQNA

-1395 KSDTVSAEDA
+1395 DKEGAVAATEA
-1405 EARLTDSDRSF
+1405 EARLADSDRSF

-1424 VACDMAK
+1424 IACDMAK

-1451 EVVPADAKP
+1451 EVVPAAADAKP

-1465 DSVHTLEITVGMSGD
+1465 KSVHTLEITVGMSGD

-1488 TKLDGEVIDLAT
+1488 TKLDGKVVDSAT
-1500 KPVAVAFTNGY
+1500 KLVAVAFVNGY

-1529 EGRNWIDSDNFTFEL
+1529 EGRDWIDSDSFTFEL

-1557 GKDVTTAT
+1557 GNDVTSAT
-1565 VTKANAESFGF
+1565 VTKANAEGFGF
-1576 GTIEF
+1576 GAITF

-1588 KPDHKRTFTYEVREV
+1588 EPDHKRTFTYEVREV

-1614 QYDDNVA
+1614 QYDGNVA

-1630 GSGMLKASAVAENTR
+1630 GSGTLKASAVAENTR

-1692 LGLPLEGAEI
+1692 LGLSLEGAEI
-1702 AMPASADGVQA
+1702 AMPAAADGVQA
-1713 VKSALGDQRVVLRQS
+1713 VKSALGEQHVVLRQS

-1741 VGEKVTGY
+1741 VGEKVNGY
-1749 TYDTTEYTVTVAVWD
+1749 TYDTTEYTVTVMAWD
-1764 NPEKAALTV
+1764 DPQKAALTV

-1780 EGVKTYVYG
+1780 EGIKTYVYG

-1819 AQVTATKEL
+1819 AQVTATKAL
-1828 TGRPLSAGE
+1828 MGRPLSAGE

-1855 NAADGTVTFDSLHY
+1855 NAADGTVTFDALHY

-1879 DGNASKTSDQGVI
+1879 DGNASKTSDKGAT
-1892 SWTVSYLAYEKTD
+1892 SWTVSYLAYEKTE
-1905 GLAGQGITAQ
+1905 GFAGQGITAQ
-1915 TQSIPFRVTVVD
+1915 TQPIPFTVTVVD

-1958 LTGMKMLQAAPGLE
+1958 LSGVKTLQTAPGLD
-1972 PASIEGKFTFTVT
+1972 PASIEGKFNFTVT

-1990 APMPEHTTAKNAAD
+1990 APMPERTTAKNAAD

-2013 FTLDDLNRALGAND
+2013 FTLDDLNRALGVND
-2027 QTAAADADKAEADAA
+2027 QPAAADADKAEADAA
-2042 KAADQAAAPAQET
+2042 KAADQAAAPAKEADQA
-2055 DADAAKAAD
+2055 ADAAEAVAD
-2064 ADASKAAADADR
+2064 ADKAAAD
-2076 VAAGADSASAQAA
+2076 ADSASAQAA
-2089 DDGDKPA
+2089 NDG
-2096 VADQGDKPAASD
+2096 GKPAAGD
-2108 RQGAGAVAA
+2108 EQGAGAVAA
-2117 PDAANGTVDV
+2117 SDVASGTVDV
-2127 AAPGN
+2127 VAPGN
-2132 QPADQPANPE
+2132 KPADQPANPE

-2180 TDDGAGKLTVER
+2180 TDDGNGKLTVER
-2192 QGDAA
+2192 QGAAA
-2197 NPAFSFANTYTVKP
+2197 NPAFSFTNTYTVEP

-2231 TAGEFAFELLE
+2231 AAGEFAFELLE
-2242 GEDVVATGANAADGS
+2242 GEDVVAAGANAADGS
-2257 VTLNAVEYTY
+2257 VTLNAVKYTQ

-2305 GTLGVTHALEGA
+2305 GTLSVTHALEGA

-2362 LKAKNAADGK
+2362 LKARNAADGK

-2383 GAYEFALTELDDA
+2383 GTYEFALTELDDA

-2403 KRAYK
+2403 KHAYK
-2408 VAVTVVDDGLGHL
+2408 VTVTVVDGGLGHL

-2445 QPTQPGGKTFTPR
+2445 QPTQPGGKAFAPS
-2458 GPIGKVLTQTGDDKL
+2458 GPIGKALMQTGDDKL

-2490 AALLIMRRRDKR
+2490 AALVITRRRDKR

>member
-1 MPFAPLARCAVTG
+1 MPIVG
-14 YARVRR
+14 RR
-20 SASEADVGGRDGM
+20 DDM
-33 GGPCGKERAHEYVRV
+33 GGPCGKERTHEDVRA

-72 EGMKSTKRF
+72 EGMKWTKRF

-102 AEDSSAVTYGGNKTA
+102 AEDSSAATYSGNKTA

-222 FIDKVAAQNAAVKDA
+222 FIDEIAAQNAAVKDA

-339 EVASNAVGNAKDM
+339 EVASSAVGNAKDM

-363 IFQGADPAKYSDPDD
+363 IFQGADPAKYPDPDD

-390 SNYPSA
+390 SNYPTA
-396 TYSYEKTSWWQGEY
+396 TYSYESTSWWSGEY
-410 KWSFGD
+410 KWNFGD

-441 FDDISKEISKG
+441 FDGISKEISKG

-489 YNGMVYGCNS
+489 YNGTVYGCKS

-517 GLAAADLKDIVI
+517 GLAAADLEDVVI
-529 TVTRAND
+529 TVTRSD
-536 AAVGDKVQVKVP
+536 KAAVGDKVQVKVP

-564 TMSVSDTTPISVL
+564 TMSVSNTTPISVL

-606 ATGKVNFYA
+606 ATGKVSFYA
-615 NKWTGKETGDVVAT
+615 NKWTGKETKETKETGDVVAT

-642 QDTPIYTDQACTI
+642 QDTPIYTDEACTI

-665 YYYKH
+665 YFYKH
-670 SYYAMEGGKP
+670 NYYAMDNGKP
-680 VAKTEHVSFPGDAAE
+680 VEKTEHVSFLGDAAE

-704 STGACYLKS
+704 SSAGACYFKS

-724 HKVKTD
+724 HKVKEENRTD
-730 NPTAT
+730 T

-747 EQSSAETL
+747 EQSSAQTL
-755 INAHLGNNGKLS
+755 INAYLGNNGKLS

-803 DAVGKSFNA
+803 GAVGKSFNA

-819 EQQGGKFVL
+819 EQQGDKFVL

-852 AGWDYKVSETSRD
+852 AGWDYKVSETPRD
-865 GFTAEAAGAEGQIAA
+865 GFTAEATGAEGQIAA
-880 GETSTVTYKNTYAA
+880 GETSAVTYKNTYAA

-908 VLTGRAWLETDEFTF
+908 VLTGRAWLETDKFTF

-931 VEAPMPPTDTL
+931 VEAPMPPTNTL
-942 GETRVKI
+942 GETRVEV

-1012 GTLTVESKMTKLVG
+1012 GMLTVESVMTKLE
-1026 DDGVKYEKPQ
+1026 DDNGVKYETPQ
-1036 PIEDDTAKFVNEYNT
+1036 TIKDDTAKFVNEYNT
-1051 SEVKWTPSG
+1051 SELKWTPSG
-1060 TKTYTDATGENPLKL
+1060 TKTYTDTTGENPLKP

-1091 PEGGGATRVDRDK
+1091 PGGEVVTRGE

-1111 VEAGGGIAFPQA
+1111 VEAGGSIAWPSA
-1123 TFTFNDI
+1123 KYEYKDLDPDTL
-1130 PYGETDATFEYK
+1130 DATFEYK
-1142 IVEAVEVNGEW
+1142 IVEVVKVGDTW
-1153 RAVRDIL
+1153 RAVRDVL
-1160 DDKTFDPAGMV
+1160 EDKTFDPVGMV
-1171 YDRTVWTAKVTI
+1171 YDKTVWTVKVTI
-1183 KDVAG
+1183 AERGGVLELVDVQYYKDT
-1188 ELKVSAEYY
+1188 K
-1197 ENDSEEPITGAM
+1197 PITGAM
-1209 FSFDNSYKP
+1209 FNFDNSYNP
-1218 DSAKLE
+1218 EPAKLE
-1224 GDTAIHGTKVLTG
+1224 GDTAIRGTKVLTG
-1237 RDMAEGEAF
+1237 RDMAEGETF
-1246 GFKLSAADGATQ
+1246 GFKLSAADEATQ
-1258 KAIDDGSIIIP
+1258 KAIDARNIVIPEGSD
-1269 KGAEEAVVSGA
+1269 KAVASGA
-1280 KAGDETRFSFGEMT
+1280 KADEEAVFSFGEMT
-1294 FKKPGTYSFAV
+1294 FSKPGTYSFAV
-1305 QEDKYCGNDLDAAG
+1305 QEDKYCDNDLDAAG

-1333 VTVTVTDDHKG
+1333 VTVKVTDDYKG
-1344 KLVAEVSYDNGS
+1344 KLVAAVSYDNGP
-1356 AKFENKYERNA
+1356 AKFVNKYEQQA

-1373 VQKTLNGRD
+1373 VQKTLHGRD
-1382 MAADEFSFSIHGV
+1382 MAADEFSFNIHGV

-1405 EARLTDSDRSF
+1405 EARLADSDRSF

-1431 MNGVAFTQD
+1431 MNGVTFTQEH
-1440 DIGKTFAYEVR
+1440 IGKTFAYEVR

-1460 GVSYD
+1460 GVTYD

-1480 ADKHLTLT
+1480 DDKHLTLT
-1488 TKLDGEVIDLAT
+1488 TKLDGKVIDPAT
-1500 KPVAVAFTNGY
+1500 EPVAFVNGY
-1511 QATPTSY
+1511 QATQTSY
-1518 DTATAGLNKVL
+1518 DTATAGLSKVL
-1529 EGRNWIDSDNFTFEL
+1529 EGRDWIDSDKFTFEL

-1557 GKDVTTAT
+1557 GNDVTSAT
-1565 VTKANAESFGF
+1565 VTKANAEGFGF
-1576 GTIEF
+1576 GAITF

-1588 KPDHKRTFTYEVREV
+1588 EPDHKRTFTYEVREV

-1630 GSGMLKASAVAENTR
+1630 GSGTLKASAVAENTR

-1678 TIKVTPDNEASAYA
+1678 TIKVTPGDEASAYA
-1692 LGLPLEGAEI
+1692 MGLPLEGAEI
-1702 AMPASADGVQA
+1702 AMPAAANGVQA
-1713 VKSALGDQRVVLRQS
+1713 VKSALGEQHVVLRQS
-1728 DVGKTYTYKVVEV
+1728 DVGKTYTYKVVEA
-1741 VGEKVTGY
+1741 VGEKVNGY
-1749 TYDTTEYTVTVAVWD
+1749 TYDTTEYTVTVTVED

-1773 TTEVAGP
+1773 KTVVAGGP
-1780 EGVKTYVYG
+1780 DGDKTYVYG

-1803 FANAYAAS
+1803 FANTYAAS
-1811 TDNPGGTA
+1811 TDNPGGAA
-1819 AQVTATKEL
+1819 AQVTATKAL

-1844 ATGGDDLRTAK
+1844 ETGGDDLRTAE
-1855 NAADGTVTFDSLHY
+1855 NAADGTVTFDGLHY

-1879 DGNASKTSDQGVI
+1879 DGNASRNSGQGVI
-1892 SWTVSYLAYEKTD
+1892 SWTVNYLAYEKTD
-1905 GLAGQGITAQ
+1905 GLAEQGITPK
-1915 TQSIPFRVTVVD
+1915 TQQISFKVTVVD

-1938 LDKGLKF
+1938 LGDGLKF

-1958 LTGMKMLQAAPGLE
+1958 LSGKKMLQAAPGLA

-1990 APMPEHTTAKNAAD
+1990 APMPERTKANNTAD
-2004 GSVDFGTIE
+2004 GNVDFGSIT
-2013 FTLDDLNRALGAND
+2013 FTLDDLNRALGVNG

-2042 KAADQAAAPAQET
+2042 KAADQATTPAVEADQA
-2055 DADAAKAAD
+2055 ADAAKAVAD
-2064 ADASKAAADADR
+2064 AGKAAADA
-2076 VAAGADSASAQAA
+2076 GNASAQAA
-2089 DDGDKPA
+2089 GN
-2096 VADQGDKPAASD
+2096 GDKPAAAD
-2108 RQGAGAVAA
+2108 EGDKPAAGDERGAGAVAA
-2117 PDAANGTVDV
+2117 SDAASGTVDAV
-2127 AAPGN
+2127 APGN

-2156 VTESGSVPGVINDA
+2156 VTESGSVPGVTNDA
-2170 AATKTVSFKV
+2170 EATKTVSFKV

-2197 NPAFSFANTYTVKP
+2197 NPAFSFANTYTVEP
-2211 ANSSVTDQVTVT
+2211 ASSSVTDQVTVT

-2231 TAGEFAFELLE
+2231 AAGEFAFELLE
-2242 GEDVVATGANAADGS
+2242 GEDVVATGVNAADGS
-2257 VTLNAVEYTY
+2257 VALSAVKYTP

-2305 GTLGVTHALEGA
+2305 GTLSVAHALEGA

-2328 TSTTV
+2328 TPTTV

-2339 TLVGKNLEDGQFTF
+2339 TLVGKNLENGQFTF

-2372 IAFPALTFDKP
+2372 IAFPALMFDKP
-2383 GAYEFALTELDDA
+2383 GTYEFALTELDDA

-2403 KRAYK
+2403 KHAYK
-2408 VAVTVVDDGLGHL
+2408 VTVTVVDDGLGHL

>member
-327 DGTPTTQSNFSP
+327 DGKPTTQSNFSP

-363 IFQGADPAKYSDPDD
+363 IFQGADPAKYPDPDD

-396 TYSYEKTSWWQGEY
+396 TYSYEKTSWGQGEY

-1082 CTDNAKAPL
+1082 CTDSAKAPL

-1104 WRGVLTT
+1104 WRGVLTM

-1344 KLVAEVSYDNGS
+1344 KLVAEVSYDNGP

-1741 VGEKVTGY
+1741 QAAADGY

-1789 ADPSAAGTGPAVVP
+1789 ADSSAAGTGPAVVP
-1803 FANAYAAS
+1803 FANTYAAS

-1819 AQVTATKEL
+1819 AQVTATKAL

-1855 NAADGTVTFDSLHY
+1855 NAADGTVTFDALHY

-1879 DGNASKTSDQGVI
+1879 DGNASKTSDKGAT

-1915 TQSIPFRVTVVD
+1915 TQPIPFTVTVVD
-1927 NGDGSLTATAN
+1927 NGNGSLTATAN
-1938 LDKGLKF
+1938 LSDGLKF
-1945 ENTYSTG
+1945 ENAYSTG

-1958 LTGMKMLQAAPGLE
+1958 LSGVKMLQAAPGLE

-1990 APMPEHTTAKNAAD
+1990 APMPEPTTAKNAAD

-2231 TAGEFAFELLE
+2231 AAGEFAFELLE
-2242 GEDVVATGANAADGS
+2242 RGDAVATGVNAADGT
-2257 VTLNAVEYTY
+2257 VTLSAVKYTY
-2267 PGTHR
+2267 PDTHR

-2280 GTVANGVTYDGATYT
+2280 GPVANGVTYDGTTYT

-2305 GTLGVTHALEGA
+2305 GTLSVAHALEGA
-2317 REATFANAYQA
+2317 GEATFANAYQA

-2383 GAYEFALTELDDA
+2383 GTYEFALTELDDA

-2408 VAVTVVDDGLGHL
+2408 VTVTVVDDGLGHL

-2426 GDADVLAFTNTYA
+2426 GDADVLAFANTYA
-2439 EPPAPV
+2439 EPPAPA
-2445 QPTQPGGKTFTPR
+2445 QPTQPGGKTFTP
-2458 GPIGKVLTQTGDDKL
+2458 GGLVGKVLTQTGDDKL

-2490 AALLIMRRRDKR
+2490 AALLVMRRRDKR

>member
-363 IFQGADPAKYSDPDD
+363 IFQGADPVKYPDPDD

-695 KVEGSIAWD
+695 KVEGAIGKDS
-704 STGACYLKS
+704 STGACCFKS

-724 HKVKTD
+724 HKVKEE
-730 NPTAT
+730 NRTAT

-791 ANESFEF
+791 AKESFEF

-880 GETSTVTYKNTYAA
+880 GETSAVRYKNTYAA

-908 VLTGRAWLETDEFTF
+908 VLTGRPWLETDEFTF

-1104 WRGVLTT
+1104 WRGVLTA

-1344 KLVAEVSYDNGS
+1344 KLVAEVSYDNGP

-1382 MAADEFSFSIHGV
+1382 MAADDFSFSIHGV

-1431 MNGVAFTQD
+1431 MNGVAFTQA

-1460 GVSYD
+1460 GVTYD
-1465 DSVHTLEITVGMSGD
+1465 DSVHTLEITVGMSSD

-1488 TKLDGEVIDLAT
+1488 TKLDGKVIDPAT
-1500 KPVAVAFTNGY
+1500 EPVAFVNGY

-1529 EGRNWIDSDNFTFEL
+1529 EGRNWTDADNFTFEL

-1557 GKDVTTAT
+1557 GNDVTSAT
-1565 VTKANAESFGF
+1565 VTKANAGGFGF
-1576 GTIEF
+1576 GAITF

-1588 KPDHKRTFTYEVREV
+1588 EPDHKRTFTYEVREV

-1645 FVNRYAAEIDYTAAG
+1645 FANRYAAEIDYTAAG

-1678 TIKVTPDNEASAYA
+1678 TIKVTPGDEASAYA

-1702 AMPASADGVQA
+1702 AMPAAADGVQA
-1713 VKSALGDQRVVLRQS
+1713 VKSVLGEQHVVLRQS
-1728 DVGKTYTYKVVEV
+1728 DVGKTYTYKVVEA

-1749 TYDTTEYTVTVAVWD
+1749 TYDTTEYTVTVMTWD
-1764 NPEKAALTV
+1764 DPQKAALTV

-1780 EGVKTYVYG
+1780 EGIKTYVYG

-1803 FANAYAAS
+1803 FANAYASS

-1837 FTFAVKY
+1837 FTFTVKY

-1855 NAADGTVTFDSLHY
+1855 NAADGTVTFDDLHY

-1879 DGNASKTSDQGVI
+1879 DGNASKTSGKGVI
-1892 SWTVSYLAYEKTD
+1892 SWTVNYLAYEKTD
-1905 GLAGQGITAQ
+1905 GLAEQGVTPK
-1915 TQSIPFRVTVVD
+1915 TQSIPFKVTVVD

-1938 LDKGLKF
+1938 LGDGLKF

-1952 DPVQVG
+1952 NPVQVG
-1958 LTGMKMLQAAPGLE
+1958 LSGKKMLQAAPGLA

-1990 APMPEHTTAKNAAD
+1990 APMPERTTAKNTAD
-2004 GSVDFGTIE
+2004 GNVDFGSIT
-2013 FTLDDLNRALGAND
+2013 FTLDDLNRALGVNG
-2027 QTAAADADKAEADAA
+2027 QTAAVDADKAEADAA
-2042 KAADQAAAPAQET
+2042 KAADQAAPAKEADQA
-2055 DADAAKAAD
+2055 ADAAKAVAD
-2064 ADASKAAADADR
+2064 AGKAAADAGNAS
-2076 VAAGADSASAQAA
+2076 VQAAGN
-2089 DDGDKPA
+2089 
-2096 VADQGDKPAASD
+2096 GDKPAAD
-2108 RQGAGAVAA
+2108 EGDKPAAGNEQGAGAVAA
-2117 PDAANGTVDV
+2117 PDAASGTVDAV
-2127 AAPGN
+2127 APGN

-2156 VTESGSVPGVINDA
+2156 VTESGDVSGVTNDA

-2197 NPAFSFANTYTVKP
+2197 TPAFSFVNTYTVKP
-2211 ANSSVTDQVTVT
+2211 ANSSVTDQVAVT

-2231 TAGEFAFELLE
+2231 AAGEFAFELLE
-2242 GEDVVATGANAADGS
+2242 GEDVVATGVNAADGS
-2257 VTLNAVEYTY
+2257 VALSAVKYTQ

-2280 GTVANGVTYDGATYT
+2280 GTIANGVTYDGATYT

-2305 GTLGVTHALEGA
+2305 GTLSVAHALEGA

-2328 TSTTV
+2328 TPTTV
-2333 TIGASK
+2333 VIGASK

-2383 GAYEFALTELDDA
+2383 GTYEFALTELDDA

-2408 VAVTVVDDGLGHL
+2408 VTVTVIDDGLGHL

>member
-33 GGPCGKERAHEYVRV
+33 GGPCGKEWAHEYVRV

-146 VSDGEISKNGVT
+146 VSDGEISKEGVT

-203 MGGGDDTK
+203 MGDGDDTK

-222 FIDKVAAQNAAVKDA
+222 FIDEIAAQNAAVKDA
-237 AKQHQVAIVKFAGSK
+237 AKQHQVAIVKFAGDK
-252 TDKVGNDTYRDGQ
+252 TNKVGNDTDRNG
-265 YWYNYSQ
+265 YNYSQ

-278 PCTNDTKG
+278 PCTSDTKG
-286 AFSSQVNAI
+286 DFSSQVNAI
-295 EPAGATN
+295 KPAGATN

-310 KGQAGRSDAKKV
+310 KGQASGRSDAKKV

-327 DGTPTTQSNFSP
+327 DGTPTEYSDFSP
-339 EVASNAVGNAKDM
+339 DVASSAVGHAKDM
-352 KDKGAVVYSIG
+352 KDAGAAVYSIG
-363 IFQGADPAKYSDPDD
+363 IFEGADPANYPDPDD

-396 TYSYEKTSWWQGEY
+396 TYSYEKTSWWSGEY

-416 RAKGSDGKDATFYKS
+416 RAKGSDGKDAAFYKS
-431 ATNADELKHV
+431 ATNADELKRV
-441 FDDISKEISKG
+441 FDDISKEISTG
-452 AGYPTETSEGFE
+452 AGYPTETRDGFE

-489 YNGMVYGCNS
+489 YNGTVYGCKS

-517 GLAAADLKDIVI
+517 GLAAADLKDVVI
-529 TVTRAND
+529 TVTRSNNV
-536 AAVGDKVQVKVP
+536 AVGDKVQVKVP
-548 ASLIPLRNFA
+548 ASLVPLRNFA

-564 TMSVSDTTPISVL
+564 TMSVSNTTPISVL

-615 NKWTGKETGDVVAT
+615 NKWTGKETGDAVAT
-629 FEPAAGNSYYYFT
+629 FEPAGGNSYYYFT
-642 QDTPIYTDQACTI
+642 QDTPIYTDEACTI

-670 SYYAMEGGKP
+670 SYYAMDNGKP
-680 VAKTEHVSFPGDAAE
+680 VEKTEQVSFPGDAAE
-695 KVEGSIAWD
+695 KVEGAIGKD
-704 STGACYLKS
+704 RTGACYFKS

-724 HKVKTD
+724 HKVKEENRTD
-730 NPTAT
+730 TA
-735 ATDVLNPKWSGI
+735 ADVLNPKWSGI
-747 EQSSAETL
+747 EQSSAQTL
-755 INAHLGNNGKLS
+755 INAYLGNNGKLS

-782 PDGYNAADF
+782 PEGYNAADF

-819 EQQGGKFVL
+819 EQQGDKFVL

-852 AGWDYKVSETSRD
+852 AGWNYKVSETPRD

-880 GETSTVTYKNTYAA
+880 GETSAVTYKNTYAA

-908 VLTGRAWLETDEFTF
+908 VLTGRAWLETDKFTF

-931 VEAPMPPTDTL
+931 VEAPMPPTNADSK
-942 GETRVKI
+942 GETRVEV

-1012 GTLTVESKMTKLVG
+1012 GTLTVESVMTKLE
-1026 DDGVKYEKPQ
+1026 DDNGVKYETPQ
-1036 PIEDDTAKFVNEYNT
+1036 TIKDDTAKFVNEYNT
-1051 SEVKWTPSG
+1051 SELKWTPSG
-1060 TKTYTDATGENPLKL
+1060 TKTYTDTTGENPLKP

-1082 CTDNAKAPL
+1082 CTNNAKAPL
-1091 PEGGGATRVDRDK
+1091 PEGEVVTRGE

-1111 VEAGGGIAFPQA
+1111 VEAGGSIAWPSA
-1123 TFTFNDI
+1123 KYEYKDLDPDTL
-1130 PYGETDATFEYK
+1130 DATFEYK
-1142 IVEAVEVNGEW
+1142 IVEVVKVGDTW
-1153 RAVRDIL
+1153 RAVRDVL
-1160 DDKTFDPAGMV
+1160 EDKTFDPVGMV
-1171 YDRTVWTAKVTI
+1171 YDKTVWTAKVTI
-1183 KDVAG
+1183 AERGGVLELVDVQYYKDT
-1188 ELKVSAEYY
+1188 K
-1197 ENDSEEPITGAM
+1197 PIAGAM

-1237 RDMAEGEAF
+1237 RDMAEGETF

-1333 VTVTVTDDHKG
+1333 VTVTVTDDHTG
-1344 KLVAEVSYDNGS
+1344 MLVAAVNYDNGP

-1405 EARLTDSDRSF
+1405 EARLADSDRSF
-1416 TNAARADG
+1416 TNAVRADG

-1431 MNGVAFTQD
+1431 MNGVAFTQA

-1451 EVVPADAKP
+1451 EVVPSEADAKP
-1460 GVSYD
+1460 GVTYD

-1488 TKLDGEVIDLAT
+1488 TKLDGKVVDSAT
-1500 KPVAVAFTNGY
+1500 VAFVNGY

-1529 EGRNWIDSDNFTFEL
+1529 EGRDWIDSDEFTFEL

-1557 GKDVTTAT
+1557 DNDVTSAT
-1565 VTKANAESFGF
+1565 VTKANAEGFGF
-1576 GTIEF
+1576 GAIKF
-1581 TSDMVKA
+1581 TSDMLKDM
-1588 KPDHKRTFTYEVREV
+1588 PGHKCTFTYEVREV

-1621 TIKVTVSDD
+1621 TIRVTVSDD

-1678 TIKVTPDNEASAYA
+1678 TIKVTPGDEASAYA

-1702 AMPASADGVQA
+1702 AMPAAADGVQA
-1713 VKSALGDQRVVLRQS
+1713 VKSALGEQHVVLRQS
-1728 DVGKTYTYKVVEV
+1728 DVGKTYTYKVVEA
-1741 VGEKVTGY
+1741 VGEKVNGY
-1749 TYDTTEYTVTVAVWD
+1749 TYDTTEYTVTVTVED

-1773 TTEVAGP
+1773 KTVVAGP
-1780 EGVKTYVYG
+1780 KGDKTYVYG

-1803 FANAYAAS
+1803 FANTYAAS
-1811 TDNPGGTA
+1811 TDNPGGAA
-1819 AQVTATKEL
+1819 AQVTATKAL

-1855 NAADGTVTFDSLHY
+1855 NAADGTVTFDGLHY
-1869 TTEMLEGLVK
+1869 TTEMLEGLVQ
-1879 DGNASKTSDQGVI
+1879 DGNANRTSDKGVV

-1905 GLAGQGITAQ
+1905 GLADQGVTPQ
-1915 TQSIPFRVTVVD
+1915 TQPISFKVTVVD

-1938 LDKGLKF
+1938 LGDGLKF
-1945 ENTYSTG
+1945 ENAYSTG

-1958 LTGMKMLQAAPGLE
+1958 LSGVKMLQAAPGLD
-1972 PASIEGKFTFTVT
+1972 PASIEDKFTFTVT

-1990 APMPEHTTAKNAAD
+1990 APMPERTTAKNTAD
-2004 GSVDFGTIE
+2004 GNVDFGSIK
-2013 FTLDDLNRALGAND
+2013 FTLDDLNRALGVNS
-2027 QTAAADADKAEADAA
+2027 QTAAADADKAEANVA
-2042 KAADQAAAPAQET
+2042 KAADQAAAPAVEADQA
-2055 DADAAKAAD
+2055 ADAAKAVAD
-2064 ADASKAAADADR
+2064 AGKAAADADN
-2076 VAAGADSASAQAA
+2076 ASAQAA
-2089 DDGDKPA
+2089 DE
-2096 VADQGDKPAASD
+2096 GDKPAAGD
-2108 RQGAGAVAA
+2108 EQGAGAVAA
-2117 PDAANGTVDV
+2117 SDAASGTVDAV
-2127 AAPGN
+2127 APGN

-2156 VTESGSVPGVINDA
+2156 VTESGDVPGVTNDA

-2197 NPAFSFANTYTVKP
+2197 SPAFSFVNTYTVKP

-2231 TAGEFAFELLE
+2231 AAGEFAFELLE
-2242 GEDVVATGANAADGS
+2242 GEDVVATGVNAADGS
-2257 VTLNAVEYTY
+2257 VALSAVQYTQ

-2305 GTLGVTHALEGA
+2305 GTLSVAHALEGA
-2317 REATFANAYQA
+2317 REVTFANAYQA
-2328 TSTTV
+2328 TPTTV
-2333 TIGASK
+2333 VIGASK

-2383 GAYEFALTELDDA
+2383 GTYEFALTELDDS

-2403 KRAYK
+2403 KHAYK
-2408 VAVTVVDDGLGHL
+2408 VTVTVVDDGLGHL

-2445 QPTQPGGKTFTPR
+2445 QPTQPTQPGGKTFTPS

-2490 AALLIMRRRDKR
+2490 AALCIMRRRDKR

>member
-1 MPFAPLARCAVTG
+1 
-14 YARVRR
+14 
-20 SASEADVGGRDGM
+20 
-33 GGPCGKERAHEYVRV
+33 
-48 PEKPERAHMQAQGDT
+48 
-63 ESRDAVEGG
+63 
-72 EGMKSTKRF
+72 MKSTKRF

-96 FGGAAF
+96 FAGAAF
-102 AEDSSAVTYGGNKTA
+102 AQGSSAVTYGGNKIA

-146 VSDGEISKNGVT
+146 VSDGEISKDGVT

-193 LDASGSMDNA
+193 LDASGSMDDP
-203 MGGGDDTK
+203 MGGGDNTK
-211 RIAALKSAANS
+211 RIDALKSAANS
-222 FIDKVAAQNAAVKDA
+222 FIDEIAKQNATVKDA

-252 TDKVGNDTYRDGQ
+252 TDKVGNDTYRGDGG
-265 YWYNYSQ
+265 YRYNYSQ

-295 EPAGATN
+295 KPAGATN

-310 KGQAGRSDAKKV
+310 KGQTSSRSDAKKI

-327 DGTPTTQSNFSP
+327 DGKPTEYSEFEP
-339 EVASNAVGNAKDM
+339 EVASSAVGHAKDM
-352 KDKGAVVYSIG
+352 KDAGAAVYSIG
-363 IFQGADPAKYSDPDD
+363 IFKGADPNVDPVPDSTS
-378 VSNENKFMHAVS
+378 VENKFMHAVS
-390 SNYPSA
+390 SNYPTA
-396 TYSYEKTSWWQGEY
+396 TYSYESTSWWSGEY
-410 KWSFGD
+410 KWNFGD

-452 AGYPTETSEGFE
+452 SGYPTKTSEGFE
-464 HETGYITFDDQ
+464 HETGHIAFDDQ

-489 YNGMVYGCNS
+489 YNGTVYGCKS

-517 GLAAADLKDIVI
+517 GLADADLKDVVI
-529 TVTRAND
+529 TVTRSND
-536 AAVGDKVQVKVP
+536 VAVGDKVQVKVP

-564 TMSVSDTTPISVL
+564 TMSVSNTTPISVL

-586 LDLLENPDDA
+586 LDLLANPDDA

-606 ATGKVNFYA
+606 ETGKVSFYA

-642 QDTPIYTDQACTI
+642 QDTPIYTDEACTI

-665 YYYKH
+665 YHYKH
-670 SYYAMEGGKP
+670 NYYAMGNGKP

-704 STGACYLKS
+704 STGSCYLKS

-724 HKVKTD
+724 HKVKEE
-730 NPTAT
+730 NRTAT

-755 INAHLGNNGKLS
+755 INAYLGNNGKLS

-812 VVKNANG
+812 VVKDADG
-819 EQQGGKFVL
+819 QQQGDKFVL
-828 AFGQNGEAKH
+828 SFGQDGQAKH

-852 AGWDYKVSETSRD
+852 TGWNYKVSETPRA
-865 GFTAEAAGAEGQIAA
+865 GFTAEAAGAEGKIAA
-880 GETSTVTYKNTYAA
+880 GQTSAVTYTNTYTA

-908 VLTGRAWLETDEFTF
+908 VLTGRDWLADTF
-923 ILKDADTS
+923 VFIMKDADTS
-931 VEAPMPPTDTL
+931 VEAPMPPTNTL
-942 GETRVKI
+942 GASKGEARVTVTSKDAKDGV
-949 TQPYGTPADTK
+949 P
-960 VHFQFQDISY
+960 VSLHFESIGY

-978 EIWESEA
+978 QIWESEE
-985 LSTLNPGVSA
+985 LSQLRAGVSA

-1002 VVTVTDKDHN
+1002 VVTVTDEGHN
-1012 GTLTVESKMTKLVG
+1012 GTLTVKSKMTKLAD
-1026 DDGVKYEKPQ
+1026 DDGVRYEKPQ
-1036 PIEDDTAKFVNEYNT
+1036 LVENDTASFVNEYDT
-1051 SEVKWTPSG
+1051 SVVKWTPSG
-1060 TKTYTDATGENPLKL
+1060 TKTYTDMTGENPLKS
-1075 DMFHVIV
+1075 DMFYVIA
-1082 CTDNAKAPL
+1082 CTDNVKAPL
-1091 PEGGGATRVDRDK
+1091 PKGEGVTRVDHEWGGK
-1104 WRGVLTT
+1104 MWYGALTT
-1111 VEAGGGIAFPQA
+1111 VEAGGSIAFPQA

-1130 PYGETDATFEYK
+1130 PSGATEATFEYK
-1142 IVEAVEVNGEW
+1142 IVEVVKVDDTW
-1153 RAVRDIL
+1153 RAVRDVL
-1160 DDKTFDPAGMV
+1160 ADKTFDPAGMV
-1171 YDRTVWTAKVTI
+1171 YDQTVWTAKVTI
-1183 KDVAG
+1183 ADVG
-1188 ELKVSAEYY
+1188 GKLELSAKYY
-1197 ENDSEEPITGAM
+1197 KNDSEEPITGAM
-1209 FSFDNSYKP
+1209 FSFENSYEP
-1218 DSAKLE
+1218 EPAKLE
-1224 GDTAIHGTKVLTG
+1224 GDTAIHGAKVLTG
-1237 RDMAEGEAF
+1237 RDMAEGETF
-1246 GFKLSAADGATQ
+1246 GFKLSAADDATQ
-1258 KAIDDGSIIIP
+1258 NAKVAGSIVISQ
-1269 KGAEEAVVSGA
+1269 GADEAVVSGA
-1280 KAGDETRFSFGEMT
+1280 KAGAETPFSFGEMT

-1305 QEDKYCGNDLDAAG
+1305 QEDKYCGNNLDEVG
-1319 TATGGIVFDRHVHK
+1319 TATGGIVFDRRVHK

-1344 KLVAEVSYDNGS
+1344 KLVAEVSYDNGP
-1356 AKFENKYERNA
+1356 ARFENKYEQNA

-1431 MNGVAFTQD
+1431 MNGVAFTQA

-1465 DSVHTLEITVGMSGD
+1465 KSVHTLEITVGMSGD

-1488 TKLDGEVIDLAT
+1488 TKLDGKVVDSAT
-1500 KPVAVAFTNGY
+1500 KLVAAAFVNGY
-1511 QATPTSY
+1511 QAIPTSY

-1529 EGRNWIDSDNFTFEL
+1529 EGRDWIDSDSFTFEL

-1557 GKDVTTAT
+1557 GNDVTSAT
-1565 VTKANAESFGF
+1565 VTKANAEGFGF
-1576 GTIEF
+1576 GAIEF

-1588 KPDHKRTFTYEVREV
+1588 EPDHKRTFTYEVREV

-1614 QYDDNVA
+1614 QYDGNVA

-1630 GSGMLKASAVAENTR
+1630 GSGTLKASAVAENTR

-1678 TIKVTPDNEASAYA
+1678 TIKVTSDNEASAYA
-1692 LGLPLEGAEI
+1692 LGLSLEGAEI
-1702 AMPASADGVQA
+1702 AMPAAADGVQA
-1713 VKSALGDQRVVLRQS
+1713 VKSALGEQHVVLRQS

-1741 VGEKVTGY
+1741 VGEKVNGY
-1749 TYDTTEYTVTVAVWD
+1749 TYDTTEYTVTVTVED

-1773 TTEVAGP
+1773 KTVVAGP
-1780 EGVKTYVYG
+1780 KGDKTYVYG
-1789 ADPSAAGTGPAVVP
+1789 ADPSAVGTGPAVVP

-1811 TDNPGGTA
+1811 TDNPGGIA
-1819 AQVTATKEL
+1819 AQVTATKAL
-1828 TGRPLSAGE
+1828 MGRPLSAGE

-1844 ATGGDDLRTAK
+1844 ATGGDDLRTVE
-1855 NAADGTVTFDSLHY
+1855 NAADGTVTFDALHY

-1879 DGNASKTSDQGVI
+1879 DGNASKTSDKGAT
-1892 SWTVSYLAYEKTD
+1892 SWTVSYLAYEKTE

-1915 TQSIPFRVTVVD
+1915 TQPIPFTVTVVD

-1958 LTGMKMLQAAPGLE
+1958 LSGVKTLQTAPGLD
-1972 PASIEGKFTFTVT
+1972 PASIEGKFNFTVT

-1990 APMPEHTTAKNAAD
+1990 APMPERTTAKNAAD

-2013 FTLDDLNRALGAND
+2013 FTLDDLNRALGVND
-2027 QTAAADADKAEADAA
+2027 QPAAADADKAEADAA
-2042 KAADQAAAPAQET
+2042 KAADQAAAPAKEADQA
-2055 DADAAKAAD
+2055 ADAAEAVAD
-2064 ADASKAAADADR
+2064 ADKAAAD
-2076 VAAGADSASAQAA
+2076 ADSASAQAA
-2089 DDGDKPA
+2089 NDGGKPA
-2096 VADQGDKPAASD
+2096 AADEGDKPAAGD
-2108 RQGAGAVAA
+2108 KQGAGAVAA
-2117 PDAANGTVDV
+2117 SDAASGTVDAV
-2127 AAPGN
+2127 APGN

-2156 VTESGSVPGVINDA
+2156 VTESGDVPGVTNDA

-2180 TDDGAGKLTVER
+2180 TDDGAGKLAVER
-2192 QGDAA
+2192 QGAA
-2197 NPAFSFANTYTVKP
+2197 ASPAFSFANTYTVKP

-2231 TAGEFAFELLE
+2231 AAGEFAFELLE

-2257 VTLNAVEYTY
+2257 VTLNAVKYTQ

-2305 GTLGVTHALEGA
+2305 GTLSVTHALEGA

-2333 TIGASK
+2333 TIGATK
-2339 TLVGKNLEDGQFTF
+2339 TLVGKNLENGQFTF

-2383 GAYEFALTELDDA
+2383 GTYEFALTELDDA

-2408 VAVTVVDDGLGHL
+2408 VTVTVVDDGLGHL

-2439 EPPAPV
+2439 EPPAPA

-2458 GPIGKVLTQTGDDKL
+2458 GPIGKVLTQTGDDEL

-2490 AALLIMRRRDKR
+2490 VALCIMRRRDKR

>member
-1 MPFAPLARCAVTG
+1 MKTSGCRKSP
-14 YARVRR
+14 
-20 SASEADVGGRDGM
+20 S
-33 GGPCGKERAHEYVRV
+33 
-48 PEKPERAHMQAQGDT
+48 AHMQARGDK
-63 ESRDAVEGG
+63 EGRDAVEGG
-72 EGMKSTKRF
+72 EDMKSTKRF

-102 AEDSSAVTYGGNKTA
+102 AEGSSATTYSGNKTA

-126 WSGLI
+126 WQGLVEN
-131 KSDTS
+131 DTS

-146 VSDGEISKNGVT
+146 VSDNEISKNGITV
-158 ISKENG
+158 SKENG

-193 LDASGSMDNA
+193 LDASGSMDDP
-203 MGGGDDTK
+203 MGDGDDAK
-211 RIAALKSAANS
+211 RIDALKSAANS
-222 FIDKVAAQNAAVKDA
+222 FIDEIAKQNATVKDA
-237 AKQHQVAIVKFAGSK
+237 AKQHQVAIVKFAGDK
-252 TDKVGNDTYRDGQ
+252 TDKVGNDTYYDGRN
-265 YWYNYSQ
+265 WYNYSQ

-286 AFSSQVNAI
+286 DFSSQVNAI
-295 EPAGATN
+295 KPAGATN

-310 KGQAGRSDAKKV
+310 KGQASGRSDAKKV

-327 DGTPTTQSNFSP
+327 DGTPTEYSDFEP
-339 EVASNAVGNAKDM
+339 AVASSAVGHAKVM
-352 KDKGAVVYSIG
+352 KDAGAAVYSIG
-363 IFQGADPAKYSDPDD
+363 IFQGAYPAKYPDGQG

-396 TYSYEKTSWWQGEY
+396 TYSYESTSWWSGEY
-410 KWSFGD
+410 IWNFGD

-452 AGYPTETSEGFE
+452 SGYPTKTSEGFE

-489 YNGMVYGCNS
+489 YNGTVYGCKS

-517 GLAAADLKDIVI
+517 GLAAADLKDVVI
-529 TVTRAND
+529 TVTRSDD
-536 AAVGDKVQVKVP
+536 AAAGDKVQVKVP

-564 TMSVSDTTPISVL
+564 TMSVSNTTPISVL

-596 MKAYMEKNTD
+596 MKEYMANNTD
-606 ATGKVNFYA
+606 AAGKVDFYA
-615 NKWTGKETGDVVAT
+615 NKWSGEKTGDAVAT
-629 FEPAAGNSYYYFT
+629 FQPATGNSYYYFT
-642 QDTPIYTDQACTI
+642 QDTYIYTDEACTT
-655 PAKSVEKGST
+655 PAKSVKSGST

-670 SYYAMEGGKP
+670 NYYAMENGKP

-695 KVEGSIAWD
+695 QAEGAIAWD
-704 STGACYLKS
+704 SAGACYLKS
-713 GTPRLTYINEL
+713 GTPRLTYVNEL
-724 HKVKTD
+724 HKVKEE
-730 NPTAT
+730 NRTAT
-735 ATDVLNPKWSGI
+735 AADVLNPKWSGI
-747 EQSSAETL
+747 EQSAAQTL
-755 INAHLGNNGKLS
+755 INAYLGNNGKLS
-767 VDVPGTLT
+767 VEVPGTLT
-775 VTKQLQL
+775 VTKQLAL
-782 PDGYNAADF
+782 PVGYSADDF

-803 DAVGKSFNA
+803 DAVGKNFNA
-812 VVKNANG
+812 VVKNASG
-819 EQQGGKFVL
+819 EQQGDKFVL
-828 AFGQNGEAKH
+828 AFGQDGQAKH

-852 AGWDYKVSETSRD
+852 AGWDYKVSETPRD
-865 GFTAEAAGAEGQIAA
+865 GFMAEADGAEGKIAA
-880 GETSTVTYKNTYAA
+880 GETSAVTYMNTYAA
-894 SGTLDGETYLKGEK
+894 SGTLDGEKYLKGEK
-908 VLTGRAWLETDEFTF
+908 VLTGRDWLADTF
-923 ILKDADTS
+923 VFIMKDADTS
-931 VEAPMPPTDTL
+931 VEAPMPPTNTL
-942 GETRVKI
+942 GASKGEARVTVTSKDAKDGV
-949 TQPYGTPADTK
+949 P
-960 VHFQFQDISY
+960 VSFHFESIGY

-978 EIWESEA
+978 QIWESEE
-985 LSTLNPGVSA
+985 LSQLRAGVSA

-1002 VVTVTDKDHN
+1002 VVTVTDEGHN
-1012 GTLTVESKMTKLVG
+1012 GTLTVKSKMTKLAD
-1026 DDGVKYEKPQ
+1026 DDGVRYEKPQ
-1036 PIEDDTAKFVNEYNT
+1036 LVENDTASLVSEYDT
-1051 SEVKWTPSG
+1051 REVKWTPSG
-1060 TKTYTDATGENPLKL
+1060 TKTYTDATGENPLKS
-1075 DMFHVIV
+1075 DMFHVIA
-1082 CTDNAKAPL
+1082 CTDNVKAPL
-1091 PEGGGATRVDRDK
+1091 PKGEGVTRVDHEWGGK
-1104 WRGVLTT
+1104 MWYGALTT
-1111 VEAGGGIAFPQA
+1111 VEAGGSIAFPQA

-1130 PYGETDATFEYK
+1130 PSGATEATFEYK
-1142 IVEAVEVNGEW
+1142 IVEVVKVDDTW
-1153 RAVRDIL
+1153 RAVRDVL
-1160 DDKTFDPAGMV
+1160 ADKTFDPAGMV
-1171 YDRTVWTAKVTI
+1171 YDQTVWTAKVTI
-1183 KDVAG
+1183 ADVG
-1188 ELKVSAEYY
+1188 GKLELSAKYY
-1197 ENDSEEPITGAM
+1197 KNDSEEPITGAM
-1209 FSFDNSYKP
+1209 FSFDNSYNP
-1218 DSAKLE
+1218 EPAKLE

-1237 RDMAEGEAF
+1237 RDMAEGETF
-1246 GFKLSAADGATQ
+1246 GFKLSAADDATQ
-1258 KAIDDGSIIIP
+1258 NAKVAGNIVISQ
-1269 KGAEEAVVSGA
+1269 GADEVVVSGA
-1280 KAGDETRFSFGEMT
+1280 KAGAETPFSFGEMT

-1305 QEDKYCGNDLDAAG
+1305 QEDKYCGNNLDEVG

-1344 KLVAEVSYDNGS
+1344 KLVAEVSYDNGP
-1356 AKFENKYERNA
+1356 AKFENKYEQNA

-1395 KSDTVSAEDA
+1395 DKEGAVAATEA

-1451 EVVPADAKP
+1451 EVVPAAADAKP

-1465 DSVHTLEITVGMSGD
+1465 KSVHMLEITVGMSGD

-1488 TKLDGEVIDLAT
+1488 TKLDGKVVDSAT
-1500 KPVAVAFTNGY
+1500 KLVAVAFVNGY

-1529 EGRNWIDSDNFTFEL
+1529 EGRNWTDADNFTFEL

-1557 GKDVTTAT
+1557 GNDVTNVT

-1576 GTIEF
+1576 GAIEF

-1588 KPDHKRTFTYEVREV
+1588 EPDHKRTFAYEVREV

-1614 QYDDNVA
+1614 HYDDNVA

-1630 GSGMLKASAVAENTR
+1630 GSGMLKASAVAENIR

-1678 TIKVTPDNEASAYA
+1678 TIKVTPGDEASAYA

-1702 AMPASADGVQA
+1702 AMPAAADGAQA
-1713 VKSALGDQRVVLRQS
+1713 VKSALGEQHVVLRQS
-1728 DVGKTYTYKVVEV
+1728 DVGKTYTYKVTEV
-1741 VGEKVTGY
+1741 QAAADGY
-1749 TYDTTEYTVTVAVWD
+1749 TYDTTEYTVTVMAWD
-1764 NPEKAALTV
+1764 DLQKAALTV

-1780 EGVKTYVYG
+1780 EGIKTYVYG

-1819 AQVTATKEL
+1819 AQVTATKAL

-1844 ATGGDDLRTAK
+1844 ATGGDDLRTAE
-1855 NAADGTVTFDSLHY
+1855 NAADGTVTFDGLHY

-1879 DGNASKTSDQGVI
+1879 DGNAYKTSDQGVI

-1905 GLAGQGITAQ
+1905 GLAGQGVTPQ
-1915 TQSIPFRVTVVD
+1915 TQPIPFTVTVVD

-1958 LTGMKMLQAAPGLE
+1958 LSGVKMLQAAPGLA

-1990 APMPEHTTAKNAAD
+1990 APMPERTTAKNAAD

-2013 FTLDDLNRALGAND
+2013 FTLGDLNRALGVND
-2027 QTAAADADKAEADAA
+2027 QTAIANADKAEADVA
-2042 KAADQAAAPAQET
+2042 KAADQAAAPAKE
-2055 DADAAKAAD
+2055 ADAD
-2064 ADASKAAADADR
+2064 ADASRAAADADKA
-2076 VAAGADSASAQAA
+2076 AAGADNASAKAA
-2089 DDGDKPA
+2089 DEGDKPVA
-2096 VADQGDKPAASD
+2096 ADQGDKPAAGD
-2108 RQGAGAVAA
+2108 GQGAGAVAA
-2117 PDAANGTVDV
+2117 SDAASGTVDKV
-2127 AAPGN
+2127 APGN
-2132 QPADQPANPE
+2132 QPASPE
-2142 PESGKPRSHVFTYK
+2142 PESGKPCSHVFTYK

-2197 NPAFSFANTYTVKP
+2197 TPAFSFANTYTVEP

-2231 TAGEFAFELLE
+2231 AAGEFAFELLE

-2257 VTLNAVEYTY
+2257 VTLNAVKYTQ

-2305 GTLGVTHALEGA
+2305 GTLSVTHALEGA
-2317 REATFANAYQA
+2317 REAAFANAYQA

-2333 TIGASK
+2333 IIGATK
-2339 TLVGKNLEDGQFTF
+2339 TLVGKNLENGQFTF

-2383 GAYEFALTELDDA
+2383 GTYEFALTELDDA

-2408 VAVTVVDDGLGHL
+2408 ATVTVVDDGLGHL

>member
-1 MPFAPLARCAVTG
+1 MPT
-14 YARVRR
+14 
-20 SASEADVGGRDGM
+20 SAGAMAWGE
-33 GGPCGKERAHEYVRV
+33 PCGKERAHEDVRV
-48 PEKPERAHMQAQGDT
+48 PEKPERAHMQAQGDM
-63 ESRDAVEGG
+63 EGRDAVEGG
-72 EGMKSTKRF
+72 EDMKSTKRF

-102 AEDSSAVTYGGNKTA
+102 AEDSSATPYSGNRTA

-126 WSGLI
+126 WQGLI
-131 KSDTS
+131 ENDTS

-146 VSDGEISKNGVT
+146 VSDNEISKNGVT
-158 ISKENG
+158 VSKENG

-193 LDASGSMDNA
+193 LDASGSMDDP
-203 MGGGDDTK
+203 MGDGDDAK
-211 RIAALKSAANS
+211 RIDALKSAANS
-222 FIDKVAAQNAAVKDA
+222 FIDEIAKQNATVKDA
-237 AKQHQVAIVKFAGSK
+237 AKQHQVAIVKFAGDK
-252 TDKVGNDTYRDGQ
+252 TDKVGNDTYYDGRN
-265 YWYNYSQ
+265 WYNYSQ

-286 AFSSQVNAI
+286 DFSSQVNAI
-295 EPAGATN
+295 KPAGATN

-310 KGQAGRSDAKKV
+310 KGQASGRSDAKKV

-327 DGTPTTQSNFSP
+327 DGTPTEYSDFEP
-339 EVASNAVGNAKDM
+339 AVASSAVGHAKVM
-352 KDKGAVVYSIG
+352 KDAGAAVYSIG
-363 IFQGADPAKYSDPDD
+363 IFQGAYPAKYPDGQG

-396 TYSYEKTSWWQGEY
+396 TYSYESTSWWSGEY
-410 KWSFGD
+410 IWNFGD

-452 AGYPTETSEGFE
+452 SGYPTKTSEGFE

-489 YNGMVYGCNS
+489 YNGTVYGCKS

-517 GLAAADLKDIVI
+517 GLAAADLKDVVI
-529 TVTRAND
+529 TVTRSDD

-564 TMSVSDTTPISVL
+564 TMSVSNTTPISVL

-596 MKAYMEKNTD
+596 MKEYMANNTD
-606 ATGKVNFYA
+606 AAGKVDFYA
-615 NKWTGKETGDVVAT
+615 NKWSGEKTGDAVAT
-629 FEPAAGNSYYYFT
+629 FQPATGNSYYYFT
-642 QDTPIYTDQACTI
+642 QDTYIYTDEACTT
-655 PAKSVEKGST
+655 PAKSVKSGST

-670 SYYAMEGGKP
+670 NYYAMENGKP

-695 KVEGSIAWD
+695 QAEGVIAKD
-704 STGACYLKS
+704 STTGACYFKS
-713 GTPRLTYINEL
+713 GAPRLTYINEL
-724 HKVKTD
+724 HKVKEE
-730 NPTAT
+730 NRTAT
-735 ATDVLNPKWSGI
+735 ATDVLNPKWSGT
-747 EQSSAETL
+747 EQSAAQTQ
-755 INAHLGNNGKLS
+755 INAYLGNNGKLS
-767 VDVPGTLT
+767 VDKPGALT
-775 VTKQLQL
+775 VTKQLKL

-791 ANESFEF
+791 AKESFEF

-803 DAVGKSFNA
+803 DAVGKNFNA

-819 EQQGGKFVL
+819 EQQGDKFVL
-828 AFGQNGEAKH
+828 AFGQDGQAKR

-852 AGWDYKVSETSRD
+852 AGWDYKVSETPRD
-865 GFTAEAAGAEGQIAA
+865 GFMAEADGAEGKIAA
-880 GETSTVTYKNTYAA
+880 GETSAVTYMNTYAA
-894 SGTLDGETYLKGEK
+894 SGTLDGEKYLKGEK
-908 VLTGRAWLETDEFTF
+908 VLTGRDWLADTF
-923 ILKDADTS
+923 VFIMKDADTS
-931 VEAPMPPTDTL
+931 VEAPMPPTNTL
-942 GETRVKI
+942 GASKGEARVTVTSKDAKDGV
-949 TQPYGTPADTK
+949 P
-960 VHFQFQDISY
+960 VSFHFESIGY

-978 EIWESEA
+978 QIWESEE
-985 LSTLNPGVSA
+985 LSQLRAGVSA

-1002 VVTVTDKDHN
+1002 VVTVTDEGHN
-1012 GTLTVESKMTKLVG
+1012 GTLTVKSKMTKLAD
-1026 DDGVKYEKPQ
+1026 DDGVRYEKPQ
-1036 PIEDDTAKFVNEYNT
+1036 LVENDTASLVNEYDT
-1051 SEVKWTPSG
+1051 REVKWTPSG
-1060 TKTYTDATGENPLKL
+1060 TKTYTDATGENPLKS
-1075 DMFHVIV
+1075 DMFHVIA
-1082 CTDNAKAPL
+1082 CTDNVKAPL
-1091 PEGGGATRVDRDK
+1091 PKGEGVTRVDHEWGGK
-1104 WRGVLTT
+1104 MWYGALTT
-1111 VEAGGGIAFPQA
+1111 VEAGGSIAFPQA

-1130 PYGETDATFEYK
+1130 PSGATEATFEYK
-1142 IVEAVEVNGEW
+1142 IVEVVKVDDTW
-1153 RAVRDIL
+1153 RAVRDVL
-1160 DDKTFDPAGMV
+1160 ADKTFDPAGMV
-1171 YDRTVWTAKVTI
+1171 YDQTVWTAKVTI
-1183 KDVAG
+1183 ADVG
-1188 ELKVSAEYY
+1188 GKLELSAKYY
-1197 ENDSEEPITGAM
+1197 KNDSEEPITGAM
-1209 FSFDNSYKP
+1209 FSFDNSYNP
-1218 DSAKLE
+1218 EPAKLE

-1237 RDMAEGEAF
+1237 RDMAEGETF
-1246 GFKLSAADGATQ
+1246 GFKLSAADDATQ
-1258 KAIDDGSIIIP
+1258 NAKVAGNIVISQ
-1269 KGAEEAVVSGA
+1269 GADEVVVSGA
-1280 KAGDETRFSFGEMT
+1280 KAGAETPFSFGEMT

-1305 QEDKYCGNDLDAAG
+1305 QEDKYCGNNLDEVG

-1344 KLVAEVSYDNGS
+1344 KLVAEVSYDNGP
-1356 AKFENKYERNA
+1356 AKFENKYEQNA

-1395 KSDTVSAEDA
+1395 DKEGAVAATEA

-1451 EVVPADAKP
+1451 EVVPAAADAKP

-1465 DSVHTLEITVGMSGD
+1465 KSVHMLEITVGMSGD

-1488 TKLDGEVIDLAT
+1488 TKLDGKVVDSAT
-1500 KPVAVAFTNGY
+1500 KLVAVAFVNGY

-1518 DTATAGLNKVL
+1518 DTATAGLSKVL
-1529 EGRNWIDSDNFTFEL
+1529 EGRDWIDSDNFTFEL

-1557 GKDVTTAT
+1557 GNDVTNVT

-1588 KPDHKRTFTYEVREV
+1588 EPDHKRTFTYEVREV

-1645 FVNRYAAEIDYTAAG
+1645 FVNRYVAEIDYTAAG

-1678 TIKVTPDNEASAYA
+1678 TIKVTPGDEASAYA

-1702 AMPASADGVQA
+1702 AMPAAADGAQA
-1713 VKSALGDQRVVLRQS
+1713 VKSALGEQHVVLRQS
-1728 DVGKTYTYKVVEV
+1728 DVGKTYTYKVTEV
-1741 VGEKVTGY
+1741 QAAADGY
-1749 TYDTTEYTVTVAVWD
+1749 TYDTTEYTVTVMAWD
-1764 NPEKAALTV
+1764 DLQKAALTV

-1780 EGVKTYVYG
+1780 EGIKTYVYG

-1828 TGRPLSAGE
+1828 TGRPLSADE

-1855 NAADGTVTFDSLHY
+1855 NAADGTVTFDGLHY

-1879 DGNASKTSDQGVI
+1879 DGNASKTSDQGVT

-1915 TQSIPFRVTVVD
+1915 TQPIPFTVTVVD

-1958 LTGMKMLQAAPGLE
+1958 LSGVKMLQAAPGLA

-1990 APMPEHTTAKNAAD
+1990 APMPERTTAKNAAD

-2013 FTLDDLNRALGAND
+2013 FTLDDLNRALGVND
-2027 QTAAADADKAEADAA
+2027 QTAIANADKAEAGAA
-2042 KAADQAAAPAQET
+2042 KV
-2055 DADAAKAAD
+2055 AD
-2064 ADASKAAADADR
+2064 ADASKAAADADK
-2076 VAAGADSASAQAA
+2076 AAADADNASAQAA
-2089 DDGDKPA
+2089 D
-2096 VADQGDKPAASD
+2096 GDKPAAAD
-2108 RQGAGAVAA
+2108 EGDKPTAGDGQGAGAVAA
-2117 PDAANGTVDV
+2117 PDTDNGTVDEV
-2127 AAPGN
+2127 APGN

-2156 VTESGSVPGVINDA
+2156 VTENGSVPGVTNDA
-2170 AATKTVSFKV
+2170 VATKTVSFKV

-2197 NPAFSFANTYTVKP
+2197 TPAFSFANTYTVEP
-2211 ANSSVTDQVTVT
+2211 ASSSVTDQVAVT
-2223 KTLTGRDM
+2223 KTLMGRDM
-2231 TAGEFAFELLE
+2231 AAGEFAFELLE
-2242 GEDVVATGANAADGS
+2242 RGDVVATGVNAADGT
-2257 VTLNAVEYTY
+2257 VTLSAVKYTY

-2305 GTLGVTHALEGA
+2305 GTLSVTHALEGA
-2317 REATFANAYQA
+2317 REVTFANAYQA

-2383 GAYEFALTELDDA
+2383 GTYEFALTELDDA

-2403 KRAYK
+2403 KHAYK
-2408 VAVTVVDDGLGHL
+2408 VTVTVVDDGLGHL

>member
-1 MPFAPLARCAVTG
+1 
-14 YARVRR
+14 
-20 SASEADVGGRDGM
+20 
-33 GGPCGKERAHEYVRV
+33 
-48 PEKPERAHMQAQGDT
+48 
-63 ESRDAVEGG
+63 
-72 EGMKSTKRF
+72 MKSTKRF

-102 AEDSSAVTYGGNKTA
+102 AEGSSAVTYGGNRTA

-126 WSGLI
+126 WQGLVEN
-131 KSDTS
+131 DTS

-146 VSDGEISKNGVT
+146 VSDGEISKEGVT

-193 LDASGSMDNA
+193 LDASGSMDDA

-211 RIAALKSAANS
+211 RIAALQSAANS
-222 FIDKVAAQNAAVKDA
+222 FIDEIAKQNATVKDA
-237 AKQHQVAIVKFAGSK
+237 AKQHQVAIVKFAGNK
-252 TDKVGNDTYRDGQ
+252 TDKVGNDRYRDGG

-278 PCTNDTKG
+278 PCTNDTKS
-286 AFSSQVNAI
+286 AFSSQVDAI
-295 EPAGATN
+295 QPAGATN

-310 KGQAGRSDAKKV
+310 EGQTSGRSDVKKI

-327 DGTPTTQSNFSP
+327 DGKPTTQSAFDP
-339 EVASNAVGNAKDM
+339 GVASSAVGSAKRM
-352 KDKGAVVYSIG
+352 KDAGAAVYSIG
-363 IFQGADPAKYSDPDD
+363 IFQGADPAKYPDPQRVYD
-378 VSNENKFMHAVS
+378 ENNFMHAVS

-396 TYSYEKTSWWQGEY
+396 TYSEKTSWWSSEY
-410 KWSFGD
+410 EWSFGD
-416 RAKGSDGKDATFYKS
+416 RAKGSDGKDAAFYKS

-475 LGDYMQVTDLSKLV
+475 LGDYVQVTDLSKLV
-489 YNGMVYGCNS
+489 YNGTVYGCKS

-517 GLAAADLKDIVI
+517 GLAAADLKDVVI
-529 TVTRAND
+529 TVTRSD
-536 AAVGDKVQVKVP
+536 KAAVGDKVQVKVP

-564 TMSVSDTTPISVL
+564 TMSVSNTTPISVL

-606 ATGKVNFYA
+606 ATGKVSFYA
-615 NKWTGKETGDVVAT
+615 NKWTDKETDKETGDVVAT

-642 QDTPIYTDQACTI
+642 QDTPIYTDEACTV

-670 SYYAMEGGKP
+670 NYYTMDNGKP

-695 KVEGSIAWD
+695 KVEGSVGKD
-704 STGACYLKS
+704 STGACYFKS

-724 HKVKTD
+724 HKVKEENRTG
-730 NPTAT
+730 TA
-735 ATDVLNPKWSGI
+735 ADVLNPKWSGI

-791 ANESFEF
+791 ASESFEF

-812 VVKNANG
+812 VVKDADG
-819 EQQGGKFVL
+819 QQQGDKFVL
-828 AFGQNGEAKH
+828 AFGQDGQAKH

-852 AGWDYKVSETSRD
+852 AGWDYKVSETPRA
-865 GFTAEAAGAEGQIAA
+865 GFTAEAVGAEGKIAA
-880 GETSTVTYKNTYAA
+880 GETSAVAYTNTYAA
-894 SGTLDGETYLKGEK
+894 SGTLDGAAHLKGEK
-908 VLTGRAWLETDEFTF
+908 VLTGRDWLETDKFTF

-931 VEAPMPPTDTL
+931 VEAPMPPTGTL
-942 GETRVKI
+942 GETRVEV
-949 TQPYGTPADTK
+949 TQPLGTPAGTE
-960 VHFQFQDISY
+960 VPFNFQDISY

-978 EIWESEA
+978 EIWESEG

-1012 GTLTVESKMTKLVG
+1012 GTLTVESKMTKLFD
-1026 DDGVKYEKPQ
+1026 DDGVKCEEL
-1036 PIEDDTAKFVNEYNT
+1036 IESNTAKFENEYDAAV
-1051 SEVKWTPSG
+1051 VKWTPSG
-1060 TKTYTDATGENPLKL
+1060 TKAYTDTTGENPLKL

-1082 CTDNAKAPL
+1082 CTNNAKAPL
-1091 PEGGGATRVDRDK
+1091 PEGEGVTRVDRGE

-1111 VEAGGGIAFPQA
+1111 VEAGGSIAWPSA
-1123 TFTFNDI
+1123 KYEHKDLN
-1130 PYGETDATFEYK
+1130 PETLDATFEYK
-1142 IVEAVEVNGEW
+1142 IVEVVKVEDTW
-1153 RAVRDIL
+1153 RAVKDVL
-1160 DDKTFDPAGMV
+1160 ADGTFNPAGME
-1171 YDRTVWTAKVTI
+1171 YDQTVWTAKVTV
-1183 KDVAG
+1183 KDIGGALELSAKYYKDKSPDPIAG
-1188 ELKVSAEYY
+1188 S
-1197 ENDSEEPITGAM
+1197 M
-1209 FSFDNSYKP
+1209 FSFSNAYKP
-1218 DSAKLE
+1218 ESVV
-1224 GDTAIHGTKVLTG
+1224 TAISGTKVLTG
-1237 RDMAEGEAF
+1237 RDMAEGETF
-1246 GFKLSAADGATQ
+1246 GFKLSAADKATQ
-1258 KAIDDGSIIIP
+1258 DAIDAGSIVIP
-1269 KGAEEAVVSGA
+1269 EGADKAEVSGA
-1280 KAGDETRFSFGEMT
+1280 KASAEAKFSFGKMT
-1294 FKKPGTYSFAV
+1294 FNKPGTYSFAV
-1305 QEDKYCGNDLDAAG
+1305 QENEYCGKNLDEVGA
-1319 TATGGIVFDRHVHK
+1319 ATGGIVFDRHVHK
-1333 VTVTVTDDHKG
+1333 VTVKVTDDHKG
-1344 KLVAEVSYDNGS
+1344 KLVAEVSYDNEL
-1356 AKFENKYERNA
+1356 AKFENKYEQSA
-1367 QFSGIT
+1367 QFSGTT

-1431 MNGVAFTQD
+1431 MNGVAFTQA

-1451 EVVPADAKP
+1451 EVVPAEANAKP
-1460 GVSYD
+1460 GVTYD
-1465 DSVHTLEITVGMSGD
+1465 DSVHTLEIAVGMSGD

-1488 TKLDGEVIDLAT
+1488 TKLVTT
-1500 KPVAVAFTNGY
+1500 KPDGTVFVSSSAVFENSYEA
-1511 QATPTSY
+1511 AETSY

-1529 EGRNWIDSDNFTFEL
+1529 EGRNWTDSDKFTFEL

-1557 GKDVTTAT
+1557 DNDVTSAT
-1565 VTKANAESFGF
+1565 VTKANAEGFGF
-1576 GTIEF
+1576 ETITF
-1581 TSDMVKA
+1581 TSDMLKDA
-1588 KPDHKRTFTYEVREV
+1588 PDHKRTFTYEVREV

-1630 GSGMLKASAVAENTR
+1630 GSGTLKASAVAENTR

-1673 AEGQF
+1673 TEGQF
-1678 TIKVTPDNEASAYA
+1678 TIKVTPGDEASAYA

-1702 AMPASADGVQA
+1702 AMPAAADGVQA
-1713 VKSALGDQRVVLRQS
+1713 VKSALGEQHVVLRQS
-1728 DVGKTYTYKVVEV
+1728 DVGKTYTYKVVEA
-1741 VGEKVTGY
+1741 VGEKVNGY
-1749 TYDTTEYTVTVAVWD
+1749 TYDTTEYTVTVTVED

-1773 TTEVAGP
+1773 KTVVAGGP
-1780 EGVKTYVYG
+1780 DGDKTYVYG

-1803 FANAYAAS
+1803 FTNTYAAS
-1811 TDNPGGTA
+1811 TDNPGGAA
-1819 AQVTATKEL
+1819 AQVTATKAL
-1828 TGRPLSAGE
+1828 AGRPLSAGE

-1844 ATGGDDLRTAK
+1844 ETGGDDLRTAK
-1855 NAADGTVTFDSLHY
+1855 NAADGTVTFDGLHY
-1869 TTEMLEGLVK
+1869 TTEMLKGLER
-1879 DGNASKTSDQGVI
+1879 DGNAYKTSEQGNI

-1905 GLAGQGITAQ
+1905 GLAGQGITPQ
-1915 TQSIPFRVTVVD
+1915 TQPIPFTVTVVD

-1938 LDKGLKF
+1938 LGDGLKF
-1945 ENTYSTG
+1945 KNTYSTG

-1958 LTGMKMLQAAPGLE
+1958 LSGVKTLQAAPGLD
-1972 PASIEGKFTFTVT
+1972 PASIESKFTFTVT
-1985 SDDAA
+1985 SDDAV
-1990 APMPEHTTAKNAAD
+1990 APMPERTTAKNAAN

-2013 FTLDDLNRALGAND
+2013 FTLDDLNRALGVND
-2027 QTAAADADKAEADAA
+2027 QTAIANADKAEADAA
-2042 KAADQAAAPAQET
+2042 KAADQATPAKEADQA
-2055 DADAAKAAD
+2055 ADAAKAVAD
-2064 ADASKAAADADR
+2064 ADKAAADA
-2076 VAAGADSASAQAA
+2076 GNASSQAA
-2089 DDGDKPA
+2089 DEGDKPAAANDGDKPA
-2096 VADQGDKPAASD
+2096 AGDEQ
-2108 RQGAGAVAA
+2108 RAGAVAA
-2117 PDAANGTVDV
+2117 SNAASGAADV
-2127 AAPGN
+2127 VAPGN
-2132 QPADQPANPE
+2132 QPAAQPVNPE

-2156 VTESGSVPGVINDA
+2156 VTESGSVPGVTNDV

-2192 QGDAA
+2192 QGAA
-2197 NPAFSFANTYTVKP
+2197 ENPAFSFANTYAVKP
-2211 ANSSVTDQVTVT
+2211 AHSSVTDQVAVT

-2231 TAGEFAFELLE
+2231 AAGEFAFELLE
-2242 GEDVVATGANAADGS
+2242 GEDVVATGVNAADGS
-2257 VTLNAVEYTY
+2257 VTLSAVKYTQ

-2305 GTLGVTHALEGA
+2305 GTLSVAHALEGA
-2317 REATFANAYQA
+2317 REASFANAYQA
-2328 TSTTV
+2328 TPTTV
-2333 TIGASK
+2333 VIGASK

-2353 VLTAADGTE
+2353 VLTAVDGTE

-2383 GAYEFALTELDDA
+2383 GTYEFALTELDDA

-2403 KRAYK
+2403 KHAYK
-2408 VAVTVVDDGLGHL
+2408 VTVTVVDDGLGHL

-2445 QPTQPGGKTFTPR
+2445 QPMQPGGKSFTPR

-2490 AALLIMRRRDKR
+2490 AALVIMRRRDKR

>member
-1 MPFAPLARCAVTG
+1 
-14 YARVRR
+14 
-20 SASEADVGGRDGM
+20 
-33 GGPCGKERAHEYVRV
+33 
-48 PEKPERAHMQAQGDT
+48 
-63 ESRDAVEGG
+63 
-72 EGMKSTKRF
+72 MKWTKRF

-102 AEDSSAVTYGGNKTA
+102 AEDSSAATYSGNKTA

-211 RIAALKSAANS
+211 RITALKSAANS
-222 FIDKVAAQNAAVKDA
+222 FIDEIAAQNAAVKDA

-339 EVASNAVGNAKDM
+339 EVASSAVGNAKDM

-363 IFQGADPAKYSDPDD
+363 IFQGADPAKYPDPDD

-416 RAKGSDGKDATFYKS
+416 RAKGSDGKDAAFYKS

-441 FDDISKEISKG
+441 FDDISKEISTG

-464 HETGYITFDDQ
+464 YETGYITFDDQ

-489 YNGMVYGCNS
+489 YNGKVYGCES

-510 FSGDVHS
+510 FNGVVHS
-517 GLAAADLKDIVI
+517 GLAPADLEDVVI

-695 KVEGSIAWD
+695 KVEGAIGKDS
-704 STGACYLKS
+704 STGACYFKS

-724 HKVKTD
+724 HKIKEE
-730 NPTAT
+730 NRTAT

-755 INAHLGNNGKLS
+755 INAYLGNNGKLS

-812 VVKNANG
+812 VVKNENG
-819 EQQGGKFVL
+819 EQQGDKFVL
-828 AFGQNGEAKH
+828 AFGQNGEAKR

-852 AGWDYKVSETSRD
+852 EGWDYNVSETPRD
-865 GFTAEAAGAEGQIAA
+865 GLTAEAAGAKGQIAA
-880 GETSTVTYKNTYAA
+880 GETSAVTYKNTYAA

-908 VLTGRAWLETDEFTF
+908 VLTGRVWLETDKFTF

-942 GETRVKI
+942 GETRVEV

-1036 PIEDDTAKFVNEYNT
+1036 LIENDTATFVNEYNT

-1060 TKTYTDATGENPLKL
+1060 TKTYTDATGENPLKPG
-1075 DMFHVIV
+1075 MFHVIA
-1082 CTDNAKAPL
+1082 CTDNPDAPL
-1091 PEGGGATRVDRDK
+1091 PQGEGAMRIDHEWGGKMWYGA
-1104 WRGVLTT
+1104 LTA

-1123 TFTFNDI
+1123 TFTFGNLD
-1130 PYGETDATFEYK
+1130 PETLNATFDYK
-1142 IVEAVEVNGEW
+1142 IVEVVKVGDTW
-1153 RAVRDIL
+1153 RAVRDVL
-1160 DDKTFDPAGMV
+1160 ADKTFDPAGMV
-1171 YDRTVWTAKVTI
+1171 YDQTVWTAKVTI
-1183 KDVAG
+1183 ADVG
-1188 ELKVSAEYY
+1188 GTLELSAKYY
-1197 ENDSEEPITGAM
+1197 KNDSEEPITGAM
-1209 FSFDNSYKP
+1209 FSFDNSYNP
-1218 DSAKLE
+1218 APAKLE

-1280 KAGDETRFSFGEMT
+1280 KAGDETRFSFGGMT

-1305 QEDKYCGNDLDAAG
+1305 QEDKYCGNNLDEVG

-1333 VTVTVTDDHKG
+1333 VTVSVTDDHKG
-1344 KLVAEVSYDNGS
+1344 KLVAEVSYDNGP
-1356 AKFENKYERNA
+1356 AKFENKYEQNA

-1395 KSDTVSAEDA
+1395 DKEGAVAATEA
-1405 EARLTDSDRSF
+1405 EARLADSDRSF

-1431 MNGVAFTQD
+1431 MNGVAFTQA

-1451 EVVPADAKP
+1451 EVVPAEDNAKP

-1465 DSVHTLEITVGMSGD
+1465 KSVHTLEITVGMSGD
-1480 ADKHLTLT
+1480 ADKRLTLT
-1488 TKLDGEVIDLAT
+1488 TKLDGKVVDSAT
-1500 KPVAVAFTNGY
+1500 KLVAVAFVNGY

-1529 EGRNWIDSDNFTFEL
+1529 EGRNWTDADNFTFEL

-1557 GKDVTTAT
+1557 GNDVTNVT

-1576 GTIEF
+1576 GAIEF

-1588 KPDHKRTFTYEVREV
+1588 EPDHKRTFAYEVREV

-1614 QYDDNVA
+1614 HYDDNVA
-1621 TIKVTVSDD
+1621 TIKVAVSDD
-1630 GSGMLKASAVAENTR
+1630 GSGTLKASAVAENTR

-1678 TIKVTPDNEASAYA
+1678 TIKVTPGDEASAYA

-1702 AMPASADGVQA
+1702 AMPAAADGVQA
-1713 VKSALGDQRVVLRQS
+1713 VKSALGEQHMVLRQS

-1741 VGEKVTGY
+1741 QVAANGY
-1749 TYDTTEYTVTVAVWD
+1749 TYDTTEYTVTVMAWD

-1780 EGVKTYVYG
+1780 EGIKTYVYG

-1819 AQVTATKEL
+1819 AQVTATKAL
-1828 TGRPLSAGE
+1828 MGRPLSAGE

-1855 NAADGTVTFDSLHY
+1855 NAADGTVTFDALHY

-1879 DGNASKTSDQGVI
+1879 DGNASKTSDKGAT
-1892 SWTVSYLAYEKTD
+1892 SWTVSYLAYEKTE

-1915 TQSIPFRVTVVD
+1915 TQPIPFTVTVVD

-1958 LTGMKMLQAAPGLE
+1958 LSGVKTLQTAPGLD
-1972 PASIEGKFTFTVT
+1972 PASIEGKFNFTVT

-1990 APMPEHTTAKNAAD
+1990 APMPERTTAKNAAD

-2013 FTLDDLNRALGAND
+2013 FTLDDLNRALGVND
-2027 QTAAADADKAEADAA
+2027 QPAAADADKAEADAA
-2042 KAADQAAAPAQET
+2042 KAADQAAAPAKEADQA
-2055 DADAAKAAD
+2055 ADAAEAVAD
-2064 ADASKAAADADR
+2064 ADKAAAD
-2076 VAAGADSASAQAA
+2076 ADSASAQAA
-2089 DDGDKPA
+2089 NDG
-2096 VADQGDKPAASD
+2096 GKPAAGD
-2108 RQGAGAVAA
+2108 EQGAGAVAA
-2117 PDAANGTVDV
+2117 SDAASGTVDV
-2127 AAPGN
+2127 VAPGN
-2132 QPADQPANPE
+2132 KPADQPANPE

-2180 TDDGAGKLTVER
+2180 TDDGNGKLTVER
-2192 QGDAA
+2192 QGAAA
-2197 NPAFSFANTYTVKP
+2197 NPAFSFTNTYTVEP

-2231 TAGEFAFELLE
+2231 AAGEFAFELLE
-2242 GEDVVATGANAADGS
+2242 GEDVVAAGANAADGS
-2257 VTLNAVEYTY
+2257 VTLNAVKYTQ

-2305 GTLGVTHALEGA
+2305 GTLSVTHALEGA

-2333 TIGASK
+2333 TIGATK
-2339 TLVGKNLEDGQFTF
+2339 TLVGKNLENGQFTF

-2383 GAYEFALTELDDA
+2383 GTYEFALTELDDA

-2408 VAVTVVDDGLGHL
+2408 VTVTVVDDGLGHL

-2445 QPTQPGGKTFTPR
+2445 QPAQPGGKTFTPR
-2458 GPIGKVLTQTGDDKL
+2458 GPIGKALTQTGDDKL

-2490 AALLIMRRRDKR
+2490 AALFIMRRRDKR

>member
-20 SASEADVGGRDGM
+20 SASEADVGGREGM

-48 PEKPERAHMQAQGDT
+48 PEKPERAHMRAQGDT

-102 AEDSSAVTYGGNKTA
+102 AEGSSAVTYGGNKTA

-146 VSDGEISKNGVT
+146 VSDGEISNNGVT

-222 FIDKVAAQNAAVKDA
+222 FIDEIAKQNAAVKDE

-252 TDKVGNDTYRDGQ
+252 TNKVGNDTDRNG
-265 YWYNYSQ
+265 YNYSQ

-278 PCTNDTKG
+278 PCTSDTKG
-286 AFSSQVNAI
+286 DFSSQVNAI
-295 EPAGATN
+295 KPAGATN

-310 KGQAGRSDAKKV
+310 KDQTSGRSDAKKV

-327 DGTPTTQSNFSP
+327 DGTPTEYSDFSP
-339 EVASNAVGNAKDM
+339 DVASSAVGHAKDM
-352 KDKGAVVYSIG
+352 KDAGAAVYSIG
-363 IFQGADPAKYSDPDD
+363 IFEGADPAKYPDPDD

-396 TYSYEKTSWWQGEY
+396 TYSYEKTSWWSGEY

-416 RAKGSDGKDATFYKS
+416 RAKGSDGKDAAFYKS
-431 ATNADELKHV
+431 ATNADELKRV
-441 FDDISKEISKG
+441 FDDISKEISTG

-489 YNGMVYGCNS
+489 YNGTVYGCKS
-499 KTTDGN
+499 KTTNGT

-529 TVTRAND
+529 TVTRASD

-564 TMSVSDTTPISVL
+564 TMSVSDTAPISVL

-629 FEPAAGNSYYYFT
+629 FQPAAGNSYYYFT

-695 KVEGSIAWD
+695 KVEGAIGKDS
-704 STGACYLKS
+704 STGACYFKS

-724 HKVKTD
+724 HKVKEE
-730 NPTAT
+730 NRTAT

-798 TIAMQ
+798 AIAMQ

-819 EQQGGKFVL
+819 EQQGNKFVL

-838 SLKPGETL
+838 FLKPGETL

-880 GETSTVTYKNTYAA
+880 GETSAVTYKNTYAA

-942 GETRVKI
+942 GETRVKV

-1036 PIEDDTAKFVNEYNT
+1036 PIEDDTAKFVNEYNA

-1153 RAVRDIL
+1153 RAVRDVL

-1188 ELKVSAEYY
+1188 ELKVSAGYY

-1218 DSAKLE
+1218 DSAKLK

-1305 QEDKYCGNDLDAAG
+1305 QEDKYRGNDLDAAG

-1344 KLVAEVSYDNGS
+1344 KLVAEVSYDNGP
-1356 AKFENKYERNA
+1356 ANFENKYERNA

-1405 EARLTDSDRSF
+1405 ESRLADSDRSF

-1431 MNGVAFTQD
+1431 MNGVAFTQA

-1460 GVSYD
+1460 GVTYD
-1465 DSVHTLEITVGMSGD
+1465 DSVHTLEITVGMSD
-1480 ADKHLTLT
+1480 DDDKHLTLT
-1488 TKLDGEVIDLAT
+1488 TKLDGEVVDSAT
-1500 KPVAVAFTNGY
+1500 VAFVNGY

-1518 DTATAGLNKVL
+1518 DTAAAGLNKVL
-1529 EGRNWIDSDNFTFEL
+1529 EGRDWIDSDEFTFEL

-1557 GKDVTTAT
+1557 GNDVTSAT
-1565 VTKANAESFGF
+1565 VTKANAEGFGF
-1576 GTIEF
+1576 GAITF

-1588 KPDHKRTFTYEVREV
+1588 EPDHKRTFTYEVREV

-1630 GSGMLKASAVAENTR
+1630 GSGTLKASAVAENTR
-1645 FVNRYAAEIDYTAAG
+1645 FVNRYAAEIDYTTAG

-1673 AEGQF
+1673 TEGQF
-1678 TIKVTPDNEASAYA
+1678 AIKVTPGDEASAYA

-1702 AMPASADGVQA
+1702 AMPAATDGVQA
-1713 VKSALGDQRVVLRQS
+1713 VKSALGEQHVVLRQS

-1741 VGEKVTGY
+1741 VGEKVNGY
-1749 TYDTTEYTVTVAVWD
+1749 TYDTTEYTVTVTVED

-1773 TTEVAGP
+1773 KTVVAGP
-1780 EGVKTYVYG
+1780 KGDKTYVYG

-1811 TDNPGGTA
+1811 TDNPGGA
-1819 AQVTATKEL
+1819 AARVTATKAL

-1844 ATGGDDLRTAK
+1844 ATGGDDLRTAE
-1855 NAADGTVTFDSLHY
+1855 NAADGAVTFDGLHY

-1879 DGNASKTSDQGVI
+1879 DGNASRTSDKGVI
-1892 SWTVSYLAYEKTD
+1892 SWKVNYLAYEKTD
-1905 GLAGQGITAQ
+1905 GLANQGITPK
-1915 TQSIPFRVTVVD
+1915 TQQISFTVTVVD

-1938 LDKGLKF
+1938 LGDGLKF

-1958 LTGMKMLQAAPGLE
+1958 LSGKKMLQAAPGLA

-1990 APMPEHTTAKNAAD
+1990 APMPERTTAKNTAD
-2004 GSVDFGTIE
+2004 GNVDFGSIT
-2013 FTLDDLNRALGAND
+2013 FTLDDLNRALGVNGQA
-2027 QTAAADADKAEADAA
+2027 AAADADKAETDAA
-2042 KAADQAAAPAQET
+2042 KAADQAVPAKEADQA
-2055 DADAAKAAD
+2055 ADAAKAVAD
-2064 ADASKAAADADR
+2064 ADKAAADA
-2076 VAAGADSASAQAA
+2076 GNASAQAA
-2089 DDGDKPA
+2089 GN
-2096 VADQGDKPAASD
+2096 GDKPAAD
-2108 RQGAGAVAA
+2108 EGDKPAAGNEQGAGAVAA
-2117 PDAANGTVDV
+2117 PDAASGTVDAV
-2127 AAPGN
+2127 APGN
-2132 QPADQPANPE
+2132 RPADQPANPE

-2156 VTESGSVPGVINDA
+2156 VAESGSVPGVTNDA
-2170 AATKTVSFKV
+2170 EATKTVSFKV

-2192 QGDAA
+2192 QGAAA
-2197 NPAFSFANTYTVKP
+2197 NWVFSFVNTYTVKP
-2211 ANSSVTDQVTVT
+2211 ANSSVTDQVAVT

-2242 GEDVVATGANAADGS
+2242 GEDVVATGVNAADGS
-2257 VTLNAVEYTY
+2257 VALSAVEYTQ

-2280 GTVANGVTYDGATYT
+2280 GTVVNGVTYDGATYT

-2305 GTLGVTHALEGA
+2305 GTLSVAHALEGV
-2317 REATFANAYQA
+2317 REASFANAYQA
-2328 TSTTV
+2328 TPTTV
-2333 TIGASK
+2333 VIGASK

-2362 LKAKNAADGK
+2362 LKAKNAADGT

-2383 GAYEFALTELDDA
+2383 GTYEFALTELDDA

-2408 VAVTVVDDGLGHL
+2408 VTVTVVDGGLGHL

-2439 EPPAPV
+2439 EPPVPV
-2445 QPTQPGGKTFTPR
+2445 QPTQPTQPAGKTFTPS

-2490 AALLIMRRRDKR
+2490 AALCIMRRRDKR

>member
-33 GGPCGKERAHEYVRV
+33 GGPCGKEWAHEDVRV

-72 EGMKSTKRF
+72 EGMKSTKHF
-81 KAALAAVLVLALSPL
+81 KAALAAVLMLALSPL

-102 AEDSSAVTYGGNKTA
+102 AEDSSAATYGGNKTA

-193 LDASGSMDNA
+193 LDASGSMDDA
-203 MGGGDDTK
+203 MGSGDDTK
-211 RIAALKSAANS
+211 RIAALQSAANS
-222 FIDKVAAQNAAVKDA
+222 FIDEIAKQNATVKDA
-237 AKQHQVAIVKFAGSK
+237 AKQHQVAIVKFAGNK
-252 TDKVGNDTYRDGQ
+252 TDKVGNDTYRDGG
-265 YWYNYSQ
+265 YRYNYSQ

-286 AFSSQVNAI
+286 AFSSQVDAI
-295 EPAGATN
+295 QPAGATN

-310 KGQAGRSDAKKV
+310 EGQTSGRSDVKKI

-327 DGTPTTQSNFSP
+327 DGKPTTQSAFDP
-339 EVASNAVGNAKDM
+339 GVASSAVGSAKRM
-352 KDKGAVVYSIG
+352 KDAGAAVYSIG
-363 IFQGADPAKYSDPDD
+363 IFQGADPAKYPDPQRVYD
-378 VSNENKFMHAVS
+378 ENNFMHAVS

-396 TYSYEKTSWWQGEY
+396 TYSEKTSWWSSEY
-410 KWSFGD
+410 EWSFGD
-416 RAKGSDGKDATFYKS
+416 RAKGSDGKDAAFYKS

-464 HETGYITFDDQ
+464 SRDGYIVFDDQ

-489 YNGMVYGCNS
+489 YNGTVYGCKS

-517 GLAAADLKDIVI
+517 GLAAADLEDVVI
-529 TVTRAND
+529 TVTRSNNV
-536 AAVGDKVQVKVP
+536 AVGDKVQVKVP

-564 TMSVSDTTPISVL
+564 TMSVSNTTPISVL

-615 NKWTGKETGDVVAT
+615 NKWTGKETGDAVAT
-629 FEPAAGNSYYYFT
+629 FEPAGGNSYYYFT
-642 QDTPIYTDQACTI
+642 QDTPIYTDEACTI

-670 SYYAMEGGKP
+670 SYYAMDNGKP
-680 VAKTEHVSFPGDAAE
+680 VEKTEQVSFPGDAAE
-695 KVEGSIAWD
+695 KVEGAIGKD
-704 STGACYLKS
+704 RTGACYFKS

-735 ATDVLNPKWSGI
+735 ADDVLNPKWSGI
-747 EQSSAETL
+747 EQSSAQTL
-755 INAHLGNNGKLS
+755 INAYLGNNGKLS

-803 DAVGKSFNA
+803 GAVGKSFNA

-819 EQQGGKFVL
+819 EQQGDKFVL

-852 AGWDYKVSETSRD
+852 AGWDYKVSETPRD

-880 GETSTVTYKNTYAA
+880 GETSAVTYKNTYAA
-894 SGTLDGETYLKGEK
+894 SGKLDGKTRLKGEK
-908 VLTGRAWLETDEFTF
+908 VLTGRAWLETDKFTF

-931 VEAPMPPTDTL
+931 VEAPMPPTNADSK
-942 GETRVKI
+942 GETRVEV

-1012 GTLTVESKMTKLVG
+1012 GTLTVESKMTKLE
-1026 DDGVKYEKPQ
+1026 DDNGVKYETPQ
-1036 PIEDDTAKFVNEYNT
+1036 TIKDDTAKFVNEYNT
-1051 SEVKWTPSG
+1051 SELKWTPSG
-1060 TKTYTDATGENPLKL
+1060 TKTYTDTTGENPLKP

-1082 CTDNAKAPL
+1082 CTNNAKAPL
-1091 PEGGGATRVDRDK
+1091 PEGEVVTRGE

-1111 VEAGGGIAFPQA
+1111 VEAGGSIAWPSA
-1123 TFTFNDI
+1123 K
-1130 PYGETDATFEYK
+1130 YGYKDLDPDTLDATFEYK
-1142 IVEAVEVNGEW
+1142 IVEVVKVGDTW
-1153 RAVRDIL
+1153 RAVRDVL
-1160 DDKTFDPAGMV
+1160 EDKTFDPVGMV
-1171 YDRTVWTAKVTI
+1171 YDKTVWTVKVTI
-1183 KDVAG
+1183 AERGGVLELVNVQYYKD
-1188 ELKVSAEYY
+1188 KST
-1197 ENDSEEPITGAM
+1197 EPITGAM

-1218 DSAKLE
+1218 DPAKLE

-1237 RDMAEGEAF
+1237 RDMAEGETF

-1333 VTVTVTDDHKG
+1333 VTVTVTDGHEG
-1344 KLVAEVSYDNGS
+1344 KLVAEVSYDNGP
-1356 AKFENKYERNA
+1356 AKFENKYEQQA

-1373 VQKTLNGRD
+1373 VQKTTNGRD

-1431 MNGVAFTQD
+1431 MNGVAFTQA

-1460 GVSYD
+1460 GVTYD

-1488 TKLDGEVIDLAT
+1488 TKLNGKVIDPAT
-1500 KPVAVAFTNGY
+1500 EPVAFVNGY

-1518 DTATAGLNKVL
+1518 DTAAAGLNKVL
-1529 EGRNWIDSDNFTFEL
+1529 EGRDWIDSDEFTFEL

-1557 GKDVTTAT
+1557 GNDVTSAT
-1565 VTKANAESFGF
+1565 VTKANAEGFGF
-1576 GTIEF
+1576 GEIKF

-1588 KPDHKRTFTYEVREV
+1588 EPDHKRTFTYEVREV

-1678 TIKVTPDNEASAYA
+1678 TIKVTPGDEASAYA

-1702 AMPASADGVQA
+1702 AMPAAADGVQA
-1713 VKSALGDQRVVLRQS
+1713 VKSALGEQHVVLRQS

-1741 VGEKVTGY
+1741 VGEKVNGY
-1749 TYDTTEYTVTVAVWD
+1749 TYDTTEYTVTVTVED

-1773 TTEVAGP
+1773 KTVVAGP
-1780 EGVKTYVYG
+1780 EGDKTYVYG

-1803 FANAYAAS
+1803 FANTYAAS
-1811 TDNPGGTA
+1811 TDNPGGAA
-1819 AQVTATKEL
+1819 AQVTATKAL

-1855 NAADGTVTFDSLHY
+1855 NAADGTVTFDGLHY
-1869 TTEMLEGLVK
+1869 TTEMLEGLVQ
-1879 DGNASKTSDQGVI
+1879 DGNASRTSDKGVI

-1905 GLAGQGITAQ
+1905 GLADQGITPK
-1915 TQSIPFRVTVVD
+1915 TQQISFTVTVVD

-1938 LDKGLKF
+1938 LGDGLKF

-1952 DPVQVG
+1952 APVQVG
-1958 LTGMKMLQAAPGLE
+1958 LSGVKMLQAAPGLD

-1990 APMPEHTTAKNAAD
+1990 APMPERTTAKNAPD
-2004 GSVDFGTIE
+2004 GSVDFGTIT
-2013 FTLDDLNRALGAND
+2013 FTLDDLNSALGVNG

-2042 KAADQAAAPAQET
+2042 KAADQAAPAKEADQA
-2055 DADAAKAAD
+2055 ADAAKAVAD
-2064 ADASKAAADADR
+2064 ADKVAADA
-2076 VAAGADSASAQAA
+2076 GNASSQAA
-2089 DDGDKPA
+2089 DE
-2096 VADQGDKPAASD
+2096 GDKPAAAND
-2108 RQGAGAVAA
+2108 GDKPTAGDEQGAGAVAA
-2117 PDAANGTVDV
+2117 PNAASGAADAV
-2127 AAPGN
+2127 ASGN

-2156 VTESGSVPGVINDA
+2156 VTESGSVPGVTNDA
-2170 AATKTVSFKV
+2170 TATKTVSFKV
-2180 TDDGAGKLTVER
+2180 TDDGNGKLTVER
-2192 QGDAA
+2192 QGAAA
-2197 NPAFSFANTYTVKP
+2197 NPAFSFTNTYTVKP

-2231 TAGEFAFELLE
+2231 AAGEFAFELLE
-2242 GEDVVATGANAADGS
+2242 GEDVVATGVNAADGS
-2257 VTLNAVEYTY
+2257 VALSAVKYTQ

-2305 GTLGVTHALEGA
+2305 GTLSVAHALEGA
-2317 REATFANAYQA
+2317 GEATFANAYQA

-2339 TLVGKNLEDGQFTF
+2339 TLVGKNLKDGQFTF

-2372 IAFPALTFDKP
+2372 IAFPALTFDKA
-2383 GAYEFALTELDDA
+2383 GTYEFALTELDDA

-2403 KRAYK
+2403 KHAYK
-2408 VAVTVVDDGLGHL
+2408 VTVTVVDDGLGHL

-2439 EPPAPV
+2439 EPPVPA
-2445 QPTQPGGKTFTPR
+2445 QPTQPGGKTFTPS
-2458 GPIGKVLTQTGDDKL
+2458 GLVGKVLTQTGDDKL

-2490 AALLIMRRRDKR
+2490 AALVIMRRRDKR

>member
-1 MPFAPLARCAVTG
+1 
-14 YARVRR
+14 
-20 SASEADVGGRDGM
+20 
-33 GGPCGKERAHEYVRV
+33 
-48 PEKPERAHMQAQGDT
+48 
-63 ESRDAVEGG
+63 
-72 EGMKSTKRF
+72 MKSTKRF

-102 AEDSSAVTYGGNKTA
+102 AEDSSATTYGGNKTA

-126 WSGLI
+126 WQGLI
-131 KSDTS
+131 ENDTS

-193 LDASGSMDNA
+193 LDASGSMNDP
-203 MGGGDDTK
+203 MGDGDTTK
-211 RIAALKSAANS
+211 RIDALKSAANS
-222 FIDKVAAQNAAVKDA
+222 FIDEIAKQNATVKDA
-237 AKQHQVAIVKFAGSK
+237 AKQHQVSIVKFAGTK
-252 TDKVGNDTYRDGQ
+252 TESVGNDRYRDGGH
-265 YWYNYSQ
+265 WYNYSQ

-278 PCTNDTKG
+278 PCTNDTKSD
-286 AFSSQVNAI
+286 FSSQVNAI
-295 EPAGATN
+295 QPAGATN

-310 KGQAGRSDAKKV
+310 KGQNSKRSDAKKV

-327 DGTPTTQSNFSP
+327 DGTPTEYSDFSP
-339 EVASNAVGNAKDM
+339 DVASSAVGYAKDM
-352 KDKGAVVYSIG
+352 KDAGAAVYSIG
-363 IFQGADPAKYSDPDD
+363 IFKGVDPAKYPDGQD

-396 TYSYEKTSWWQGEY
+396 TYSYESTSWWSGEY
-410 KWSFGD
+410 IWNFGD

-452 AGYPTETSEGFE
+452 SGYPTKTSEGFE

-489 YNGMVYGCNS
+489 YNGTVYGCKS

-517 GLAAADLKDIVI
+517 GLAAADLKDVVI
-529 TVTRAND
+529 TVTRSDD

-558 IDLAKD
+558 IDLAKE
-564 TMSVSDTTPISVL
+564 TMSVSNTTPISVL

-596 MKAYMEKNTD
+596 MKAYMANNTD
-606 ATGKVNFYA
+606 AAGKVNFYA
-615 NKWTGKETGDVVAT
+615 NKWTGEKTGDVVAA
-629 FEPAAGNSYYYFT
+629 FEPAGGNSYYYFT
-642 QDTPIYTDQACTI
+642 QDTPIYADEACAV
-655 PAKSVEKGST
+655 PAMSVKSGSM

-670 SYYAMEGGKP
+670 NYYAMENGKP
-680 VAKTEHVSFPGDAAE
+680 VAKTEHVSFPGGAAE
-695 KVEGSIAWD
+695 QVEGAIAKD

-724 HKVKTD
+724 HKVKEE
-730 NPTAT
+730 NRTAT

-755 INAHLGNNGKLS
+755 INAYLGNNGKLS

-775 VTKQLQL
+775 VTKQLKL
-782 PDGYNAADF
+782 PDGYNADDF
-791 ANESFEF
+791 ANDSFEF

-812 VVKNANG
+812 VVKDADG
-819 EQQGGKFVL
+819 QQQGDKFVL
-828 AFGQNGEAKH
+828 AFGQDGQAKH

-852 AGWDYKVSETSRD
+852 AGWDYKVSETPRA
-865 GFTAEAAGAEGQIAA
+865 GFTAEAVGAESKIAA
-880 GETSTVTYKNTYAA
+880 GQTSAVTYTNAYAA
-894 SGTLDGETYLKGEK
+894 SGTLDGKTHLKGEK
-908 VLTGRAWLETDEFTF
+908 VLTGREWLETDKFTF
-923 ILKDADTS
+923 VLKDADTS
-931 VEAPMPPTDTL
+931 VEAPMPPANTL
-942 GETRVKI
+942 GETHVEV
-949 TQPYGTPADTK
+949 TQPFGTPADTK
-960 VHFQFQDISY
+960 VPFNFQDISY

-978 EIWESEA
+978 EIRESEE

-1012 GTLTVESKMTKLVG
+1012 GTLTVESVMTKLFD
-1026 DDGVKYEKPQ
+1026 DDGVKCEEL
-1036 PIEDDTAKFVNEYNT
+1036 IESNTAKFENEYKT
-1051 SEVKWTPSG
+1051 SDVKWTPSG
-1060 TKTYTDATGENPLKL
+1060 TKTYTDTTGENPLKP

-1082 CTDNAKAPL
+1082 CTNNAKAPL
-1091 PEGGGATRVDRDK
+1091 PEGEGVTRVDRGE

-1111 VEAGGGIAFPQA
+1111 VEAGGSIAWPSA
-1123 TFTFNDI
+1123 KYEHKDLD
-1130 PYGETDATFEYK
+1130 PETYDATFEYK
-1142 IVEAVEVNGEW
+1142 IVEVVKVGDTW
-1153 RAVRDIL
+1153 RAVKDVL
-1160 DDKTFDPAGMV
+1160 AGTTFDPAGME
-1171 YDRTVWTAKVTI
+1171 YDQTVWTAKVTI
-1183 KDVAG
+1183 ADVGGTLELSAKYYKD
-1188 ELKVSAEYY
+1188 
-1197 ENDSEEPITGAM
+1197 DSEEPIAGAM

-1218 DSAKLE
+1218 KPAELK

-1237 RDMAEGEAF
+1237 RDMAQGETF
-1246 GFKLSAADGATQ
+1246 GFKLSAADEATQ
-1258 KAIDDGSIIIP
+1258 KAVADGSIVIAQ
-1269 KGAEEAVVSGA
+1269 GAAEAVVKGA
-1280 KAGDETRFSFGEMT
+1280 KADILADFSFGEMT
-1294 FKKPGTYSFAV
+1294 FSKPGTYSFAV
-1305 QEDKYCGNDLDAAG
+1305 QESKYCGNDLDAAG
-1319 TATGGIVFDRHVHK
+1319 AATGGIVFDRQVYK
-1333 VTVTVTDDHKG
+1333 VTVEVIDGHEG

-1356 AKFENKYERNA
+1356 AKFENKYEQNA

-1405 EARLTDSDRSF
+1405 EKRLADSDCSF

-1465 DSVHTLEITVGMSGD
+1465 KSVHTLEITVGMGGD

-1488 TKLDGEVIDLAT
+1488 TKLDGEVIDPAT
-1500 KPVAVAFTNGY
+1500 KPVAFVNGY

-1529 EGRNWIDSDNFTFEL
+1529 EGRDWIDSDNFTFEL

-1549 GPLPKDAA
+1549 GPLPKDSA
-1557 GKDVTTAT
+1557 GNDVTSAT

-1576 GTIEF
+1576 GKIEF

-1588 KPDHKRTFTYEVREV
+1588 EPDHKRTFTYEVREV
-1603 VPADGHKLPGI
+1603 VPADDAKLPGI
-1614 QYDDNVA
+1614 QYDDHVA

-1630 GSGMLKASAVAENTR
+1630 GSGKLKASAVAENVT
-1645 FVNRYAAEIDYTAAG
+1645 FVNRYTAEIDYTAAG

-1678 TIKVTPDNEASAYA
+1678 KIKVTPGDEASAYV
-1692 LGLPLEGAEI
+1692 LGLPLEGVEI
-1702 AMPASADGVQA
+1702 AMPAAADGVPA
-1713 VKSALGDQRVVLRQS
+1713 VKSVLGDRQVVLSQS
-1728 DVGKTYTYKVVEV
+1728 DVGKPYTYKVAEV
-1741 VGEKVTGY
+1741 QASAHGY
-1749 TYDTTEYTVTVAVWD
+1749 TYDTTEYTVTVMVWD

-1780 EGVKTYVYG
+1780 EDIKTYVYG
-1789 ADPSAAGTGPAVVP
+1789 ADPSPDLATVF
-1803 FANAYAAS
+1803 FANKYDAS

-1828 TGRPLSAGE
+1828 TGRPLSADE

-1844 ATGGDDLRTAK
+1844 AAGGDDLLTAK
-1855 NAADGTVTFDSLHY
+1855 NAADGTVTFDDALHY
-1869 TTEMLEGLVK
+1869 DTKMLERLVT
-1879 DGNASKTSDQGVI
+1879 DGKAFKTSGQGDT
-1892 SWTVSYLAYEKTD
+1892 SWTVNYLAYEKTD
-1905 GLAGQGITAQ
+1905 GLPQGVTAQ
-1915 TQSIPFRVTVVD
+1915 TQSIPFMVTVVD

-1938 LDKGLKF
+1938 LGDGLKF

-1958 LTGMKMLQAAPGLE
+1958 LSGVKMLQAAPGLE
-1972 PASIEGKFTFTVT
+1972 PASIEDKFTFTVT

-1990 APMPEHTTAKNAAD
+1990 APMPERTTAKNAAD

-2013 FTLDDLNRALGAND
+2013 FTLDDLNRALGVND
-2027 QTAAADADKAEADAA
+2027 QTAIANADKAEAGAA
-2042 KAADQAAAPAQET
+2042 KV
-2055 DADAAKAAD
+2055 AD
-2064 ADASKAAADADR
+2064 ADASKAAADADK
-2076 VAAGADSASAQAA
+2076 AAADADNASAQAA
-2089 DDGDKPA
+2089 D
-2096 VADQGDKPAASD
+2096 GDKPAAAD
-2108 RQGAGAVAA
+2108 EGDKPTAGDGQGAGAVAA
-2117 PDAANGTVDV
+2117 PDTDNGTVDEV
-2127 AAPGN
+2127 APGN

-2156 VTESGSVPGVINDA
+2156 VTESGSVPGVTNDA
-2170 AATKTVSFKV
+2170 TATKTVSFKV

-2197 NPAFSFANTYTVKP
+2197 TPAFSFANTYTVEP
-2211 ANSSVTDQVTVT
+2211 ASSSVTDQVAVT
-2223 KTLTGRDM
+2223 KTLMGRDM
-2231 TAGEFAFELLE
+2231 AAGEFAFELLE
-2242 GEDVVATGANAADGS
+2242 RGDVVATGVNAADGT
-2257 VTLNAVEYTY
+2257 VTLSAVKYTY

-2280 GTVANGVTYDGATYT
+2280 GTVANGVTYDGTTYT

-2305 GTLGVTHALEGA
+2305 GTLSVAHALEGA
-2317 REATFANAYQA
+2317 GEATFANAYQA

-2383 GAYEFALTELDDA
+2383 GTYEFALTELDDA

-2408 VAVTVVDDGLGHL
+2408 VTVTVVDDGLGHL

-2439 EPPAPV
+2439 EPPAPA
-2445 QPTQPGGKTFTPR
+2445 QPTQPGGKTFTPSWLV
-2458 GPIGKVLTQTGDDKL
+2458 GKVLTQTGDDKL

-2490 AALLIMRRRDKR
+2490 AALVIMRRRDKR

>member
-1 MPFAPLARCAVTG
+1 
-14 YARVRR
+14 
-20 SASEADVGGRDGM
+20 M
-33 GGPCGKERAHEYVRV
+33 GGPCGKERAHEYDRV

-72 EGMKSTKRF
+72 DGMKSTKRF

-102 AEDSSAVTYGGNKTA
+102 AEGSSAATYSGNKTA

-176 TSNLSD
+176 TSNLFD

-193 LDASGSMDNA
+193 LDASGSMDDA

-222 FIDKVAAQNAAVKDA
+222 FIDEIAVQNAAVKDA
-237 AKQHQVAIVKFAGSK
+237 AKQHQVAIVKFAGNK
-252 TDKVGNDTYRDGQ
+252 TDKVGNDTYRDGG
-265 YWYNYSQ
+265 YSYNYSQ

-278 PCTNDTKG
+278 PCTDETKD
-286 AFSSQVNAI
+286 AFSDQVNAI
-295 EPAGATN
+295 KPAGATN

-310 KGQAGRSDAKKV
+310 KGQISGRSDAKKV

-327 DGTPTTQSNFSP
+327 DGTPTTQSSFSP
-339 EVASNAVGNAKDM
+339 DVASSAVGNAKDM
-352 KDKGAVVYSIG
+352 KDAGAVVYSIG
-363 IFQGADPAKYSDPDD
+363 IFQGADPAKYPNAQG

-396 TYSYEKTSWWQGEY
+396 TYSYEKTSLWSGEY

-416 RAKGSDGKDATFYKS
+416 RAKGSDGKDAAFYKS

-452 AGYPTETSEGFE
+452 AGYPTETRDGYE

-489 YNGMVYGCNS
+489 YNGTVYGCKS

-517 GLAAADLKDIVI
+517 GLAAADLEDVVI
-529 TVTRAND
+529 TVTRSND
-536 AAVGDKVQVKVP
+536 VAVGDKVQVKVP

-564 TMSVSDTTPISVL
+564 TMSVSNTTPISVL

-606 ATGKVNFYA
+606 ATGKVSFYA
-615 NKWTGKETGDVVAT
+615 NKWTGKETKETKETGDVVAT
-629 FEPAAGNSYYYFT
+629 FEPAEGNSYYYFT
-642 QDTPIYTDQACTI
+642 QDTPIYTDEACTI

-670 SYYAMEGGKP
+670 NYYAMDNGKP

-695 KVEGSIAWD
+695 KAEGSIGKD
-704 STGACYLKS
+704 STGACYFKS

-724 HKVKTD
+724 HKVKEENRTD
-730 NPTAT
+730 TA
-735 ATDVLNPKWSGI
+735 ADVLNPKWSGI
-747 EQSSAETL
+747 EQSSAQTL
-755 INAHLGNNGKLS
+755 INAYLGNNGKLS

-791 ANESFEF
+791 ADESFEF

-803 DAVGKSFNA
+803 DAAGKSFNA
-812 VVKNANG
+812 VVKNADG
-819 EQQGGKFVL
+819 EQQGDKFVL
-828 AFGQNGEAKH
+828 AFGQDGQAKH

-852 AGWDYKVSETSRD
+852 AGWNYKVSETPRD
-865 GFTAEAAGAEGQIAA
+865 GFTAEAVDAEGQIAA
-880 GETSTVTYKNTYAA
+880 GETSAVTYKNTYAA

-942 GETRVKI
+942 GETRVKV

-960 VHFQFQDISY
+960 VHFQFQGISY

-1051 SEVKWTPSG
+1051 SEMKWTPSG
-1060 TKTYTDATGENPLKL
+1060 TKTYTDATGENPLKPG
-1075 DMFHVIV
+1075 MFHVIA
-1082 CTDNAKAPL
+1082 CTDNPDAPL
-1091 PEGGGATRVDRDK
+1091 PQGEGAMRVDHEWGGK
-1104 WRGVLTT
+1104 MWYGALAA

-1123 TFTFNDI
+1123 TFTFGNLD
-1130 PYGETDATFEYK
+1130 PETLDATFEYK
-1142 IVEAVEVNGEW
+1142 IVEVVKVGDTW
-1153 RAVRDIL
+1153 RAVRDVL
-1160 DDKTFDPAGMV
+1160 ADKTFDPAGMV
-1171 YDRTVWTAKVTI
+1171 YDQTVWTAKVTI
-1183 KDVAG
+1183 ADVG
-1188 ELKVSAEYY
+1188 GTLELSVKYY
-1197 ENDSEEPITGAM
+1197 KNNSEKPITGAM
-1209 FSFDNSYKP
+1209 FSFENSYKP
-1218 DSAKLE
+1218 DPAKLE

-1237 RDMAEGEAF
+1237 RDMAEGETF
-1246 GFKLSAADGATQ
+1246 GFKLSAADKATQ
-1258 KAIDDGSIIIP
+1258 EAVEDGSIVIP

-1280 KAGDETRFSFGEMT
+1280 KAGDKTGFSFGEMT

-1319 TATGGIVFDRHVHK
+1319 TPTGGIVFDRHVHK
-1333 VTVTVTDDHKG
+1333 VTVKVTDGQKG
-1344 KLVAEVSYDNGS
+1344 KLVAAVSYDNGP

-1373 VQKTLNGRD
+1373 VQKMLNGRD

-1405 EARLTDSDRSF
+1405 DARLTGSDRSF

-1424 VACDMAK
+1424 VACEMAK
-1431 MNGVAFTQD
+1431 MNGVAFTQT

-1460 GVSYD
+1460 GVTYD

-1480 ADKHLTLT
+1480 DDKHLTLT
-1488 TKLDGEVIDLAT
+1488 TKLDGEIVDSAT
-1500 KPVAVAFTNGY
+1500 VAFVNGY

-1529 EGRNWIDSDNFTFEL
+1529 EGRDWIDSDEFTFEL

-1557 GKDVTTAT
+1557 GNDVTSAT
-1565 VTKANAESFGF
+1565 VTKANAEGFGF
-1576 GTIEF
+1576 GAITF

-1588 KPDHKRTFTYEVREV
+1588 EPDHKRTFTYEVREV
-1603 VPADGHKLPGI
+1603 VPADSHKLPGI

-1678 TIKVTPDNEASAYA
+1678 TIKVTPGDEASAYA

-1702 AMPASADGVQA
+1702 AMPAAADGAQA
-1713 VKSALGDQRVVLRQS
+1713 VKSALGEQHVVLRQS

-1741 VGEKVTGY
+1741 QATADGY
-1749 TYDTTEYTVTVAVWD
+1749 TYDTTEYTVTVTVWD

-1780 EGVKTYVYG
+1780 EGIKTYVYG

-1803 FANAYAAS
+1803 FANTYAAS
-1811 TDNPGGTA
+1811 TDNPGGAA
-1819 AQVTATKEL
+1819 AQVTATKAL

-1855 NAADGTVTFDSLHY
+1855 NAADGTVTFDDLHY

-1879 DGNASKTSDQGVI
+1879 DGNASKTSDQGAI

-1915 TQSIPFRVTVVD
+1915 TQPIPFTVTVVD

-1938 LDKGLKF
+1938 LGDGLKF
-1945 ENTYSTG
+1945 ENAYSTG

-1958 LTGMKMLQAAPGLE
+1958 LSGVKTLQAAPGLD
-1972 PASIEGKFTFTVT
+1972 PASIESKFTFTVT

-1990 APMPEHTTAKNAAD
+1990 APMPERTTAKNAAN

-2013 FTLDDLNRALGAND
+2013 FTLDDLNRALGVND
-2027 QTAAADADKAEADAA
+2027 QTAIANADKAEADAA
-2042 KAADQAAAPAQET
+2042 KAADQATPAKEADQT
-2055 DADAAKAAD
+2055 ADAAKAVAD
-2064 ADASKAAADADR
+2064 AGKAAADA
-2076 VAAGADSASAQAA
+2076 GNASAQAA
-2089 DDGDKPA
+2089 DEGDKPAAANDGDKPA
-2096 VADQGDKPAASD
+2096 VGDEQ
-2108 RQGAGAVAA
+2108 RAGAVAA
-2117 PDAANGTVDV
+2117 SDTASGAADV
-2127 AAPGN
+2127 VAPGN

-2156 VTESGSVPGVINDA
+2156 VTESGSVPGVTNDA
-2170 AATKTVSFKV
+2170 EATKTVSFKV

-2192 QGDAA
+2192 QGAA
-2197 NPAFSFANTYTVKP
+2197 ENPAFSFANTYKVGP

-2231 TAGEFAFELLE
+2231 AAGEFAFELLE
-2242 GEDVVATGANAADGS
+2242 GEDVVATGVNAADGS
-2257 VTLNAVEYTY
+2257 VTLSAVKYTQ

-2305 GTLGVTHALEGA
+2305 GTLSVTHALEGA

-2333 TIGASK
+2333 TIGATK
-2339 TLVGKNLEDGQFTF
+2339 TLVGKNLENGQFTF

-2383 GAYEFALTELDDA
+2383 GTYEFALTELDDA

-2403 KRAYK
+2403 KHAYK
-2408 VAVTVVDDGLGHL
+2408 VTVTVVDDGLGHL

-2458 GPIGKVLTQTGDDKL
+2458 GLVGKALTQTGDDKL

-2490 AALLIMRRRDKR
+2490 AALIIMRRRAKR

>member
-1 MPFAPLARCAVTG
+1 
-14 YARVRR
+14 
-20 SASEADVGGRDGM
+20 
-33 GGPCGKERAHEYVRV
+33 
-48 PEKPERAHMQAQGDT
+48 
-63 ESRDAVEGG
+63 
-72 EGMKSTKRF
+72 MKSTKRF

-102 AEDSSAVTYGGNKTA
+102 ADGSSATTYSGNKTA

-126 WSGLI
+126 WQGLVEN
-131 KSDTS
+131 DTS

-146 VSDGEISKNGVT
+146 VSNDTISKNDVT
-158 ISKENG
+158 VSKANG
-164 ADFLTALTALSS
+164 ADFVTALTALSS

-193 LDASGSMDNA
+193 LDASGSMSDP
-203 MGGGDDTK
+203 MGSGDTTK
-211 RIAALKSAANS
+211 RIDALRSAANS
-222 FIDKVAAQNAAVKDA
+222 FIDEIAKQNATVKDA
-237 AKQHQVAIVKFAGSK
+237 AKQHQVSIVKFAGNK
-252 TDKVGNDTYRDGQ
+252 TDKVGNDTYLEGQ

-278 PCTNDTKG
+278 PCTNDTKD

-295 EPAGATN
+295 KPAGATR
-302 AAAGLELA
+302 ADAGMELA
-310 KGQAGRSDAKKV
+310 KGQTSGRSDAKKI

-327 DGTPTTQSNFSP
+327 DGTPTEYNEFSP
-339 EVASNAVGNAKDM
+339 DVASKAVGHAKDM
-352 KDKGAVVYSIG
+352 KDVGATVYSIG
-363 IFQGADPAKYSDPDD
+363 IFKGADPAKYPNEQG

-396 TYSYEKTSWWQGEY
+396 TYAYESTSWWSGEY
-410 KWSFGD
+410 KWNFGD

-452 AGYPTETSEGFE
+452 SGYPTKTSEGFE
-464 HETGYITFDDQ
+464 HETGYIVFDDQ

-489 YNGMVYGCNS
+489 YNGTVYGCKS

-517 GLAAADLKDIVI
+517 GLADADLKDVVI
-529 TVTRAND
+529 TVERSSD
-536 AAVGDKVQVKVP
+536 VAVGDKVQVKVP

-558 IDLAKD
+558 IDLAKG
-564 TMSVSDTTPISVL
+564 TMSVSNTTPISVL

-596 MKAYMEKNTD
+596 MKAYMANNTD
-606 ATGKVNFYA
+606 PATGQVNFYA
-615 NKWTGKETGDVVAT
+615 NKWTGEKTGDAVAT
-629 FEPAAGNSYYYFT
+629 FEPAVGNSYYYFT
-642 QDTPIYTDQACTI
+642 QDTPIYTDEACTV
-655 PAKSVEKGST
+655 PAKSIEKGST

-670 SYYAMEGGKP
+670 DYYAMENGKP
-680 VAKTEHVSFPGDAAE
+680 VAKTEHVSFLGDAAE
-695 KVEGSIAWD
+695 KVEGAIGKD

-724 HKVKTD
+724 HKVKEE
-730 NPTAT
+730 NRTAT
-735 ATDVLNPKWSGI
+735 ATDVLNPKWSGV

-755 INAHLGNNGKLS
+755 INAYLGNNGKLS
-767 VDVPGTLT
+767 MDVPGTLT
-775 VTKQLQL
+775 VTKQLKL
-782 PDGYNAADF
+782 PEGYNADDF
-791 ANESFEF
+791 ADESFEF

-819 EQQGGKFVL
+819 EQQGDKFVL
-828 AFGQNGEAKH
+828 AFGQDGQAKH

-852 AGWDYKVSETSRD
+852 DGWDYKVSETPRD
-865 GFTAEAAGAEGQIAA
+865 GFTAEADGAEGQIAA
-880 GETSTVTYKNTYAA
+880 GETSAVTYTNAYAA
-894 SGTLDGETYLKGEK
+894 SGTLDGKTYLKGEK
-908 VLTGRAWLETDEFTF
+908 KLTDRAWLETDKFTF
-923 ILKDADTS
+923 VLKDADTS
-931 VEAPMPPTDTL
+931 VEAPMPQPPANTL
-942 GETRVKI
+942 GETRVEV
-949 TQPYGTPADTK
+949 TQPFGTPADTK
-960 VHFQFQDISY
+960 VPFNFQDISY

-978 EIWESEA
+978 EIWESEN

-1012 GTLTVESKMTKLVG
+1012 GELMVESAMTKLKSDEG
-1026 DDGVKYEKPQ
+1026 AKCEE
-1036 PIEDDTAKFVNEYNT
+1036 PIENNTASFVNKYNP
-1051 SEVKWTPSG
+1051 EKVEWTPSG
-1060 TKTYTDATGENPLKL
+1060 TKTYTDTTGENPLKP

-1091 PEGGGATRVDRDK
+1091 PEGEGVTRVDRGE

-1111 VEAGGGIAFPQA
+1111 VEAGGNIVWPPAKFESKDLDPD
-1123 TFTFNDI
+1123 TL
-1130 PYGETDATFEYK
+1130 DATFEYK
-1142 IVEAVEVNGEW
+1142 IVEVVKVGDTWIAVNDPQASGSG
-1153 RAVRDIL
+1153 L
-1160 DDKTFDPAGMV
+1160 PGMGYDK
-1171 YDRTVWTAKVTI
+1171 TVWTAKVTV
-1183 KDVAG
+1183 KDIGGAL
-1188 ELKVSAEYY
+1188 ELSAEYY
-1197 ENDSEEPITGAM
+1197 KNDSEEPITGSM
-1209 FSFDNSYKP
+1209 FSFENSYKP
-1218 DSAKLE
+1218 DPAELK
-1224 GDTAIHGTKVLTG
+1224 GDTAIHGTKVLNG
-1237 RDMAEGEAF
+1237 RDMAEGETF
-1246 GFKLSAADGATQ
+1246 GFKLSVADEATQ
-1258 KAIDDGSIIIP
+1258 EAIDAGNIDM
-1269 KGAEEAVVSGA
+1269 GAVEAEVKGA
-1280 KAGDETRFSFGEMT
+1280 KAGIPAGFSFGEMT

-1305 QEDKYCGNDLDAAG
+1305 QENKYCGNDLDAAG
-1319 TATGGIVFDRHVHK
+1319 AATGGIVFDRHVHK
-1333 VTVTVTDDHKG
+1333 VTVTVTDDHEG
-1344 KLVAEVSYDNGS
+1344 KLVAEVSYDNGP
-1356 AKFENKYERNA
+1356 ANFVNEYKQET

-1405 EARLTDSDRSF
+1405 DDRLANSDRSF

-1424 VACDMAK
+1424 VECKMAK
-1431 MNGVAFTQD
+1431 MNGVTFTQA

-1451 EVVPADAKP
+1451 EVVPAAADAKP
-1460 GVSYD
+1460 GVTYD

-1480 ADKHLTLT
+1480 ADKRLTLT
-1488 TKLDGEVIDLAT
+1488 TKLDGEVVDPAPE
-1500 KPVAVAFTNGY
+1500 PVAVAFGNSY
-1511 QATPTSY
+1511 KADSTSY

-1529 EGRNWIDSDNFTFEL
+1529 EGRDWIDSDEFTFEL

-1549 GPLPKDAA
+1549 GPLPKGAAGPDAA
-1557 GKDVTTAT
+1557 YAT
-1565 VTKANAESFGF
+1565 VTKATPAGAFGF
-1576 GTIEF
+1576 GEIEF
-1581 TSDMVKA
+1581 KSGMLKDA
-1588 KPDHKRTFTYEVREV
+1588 PDHKRTFTYEVREV

-1614 QYDDNVA
+1614 QYDSNAA

-1630 GSGMLKASAVAENTR
+1630 GSGKLKASAVAENVT
-1645 FVNRYAAEIDYTAAG
+1645 FVNRYTAEINYTKAG

-1666 TLTGRDM
+1666 TLFGRDM

-1678 TIKVTPDNEASAYA
+1678 KIKVTPGDEASAYV
-1692 LGLPLEGAEI
+1692 LGLPLEGVEI
-1702 AMPASADGVQA
+1702 AMPAAADGVQA
-1713 VKSALGDQRVVLRQS
+1713 EKSVLGDRQVVLSQS
-1728 DVGKTYTYKVVEV
+1728 DVGKPYTYKVAEV
-1741 VGEKVTGY
+1741 QATADGY
-1749 TYDTTEYTVTVAVWD
+1749 TYDTTEYTVTVMVWD

-1780 EGVKTYVYG
+1780 KDIKTYVYG

-1803 FANAYAAS
+1803 FANTYAAS
-1811 TDNPGGTA
+1811 TDNPGGAA

-1828 TGRPLSAGE
+1828 TGRPLSANE

-1844 ATGGDDLRTAK
+1844 AAGGDDLLTAK
-1855 NAADGTVTFDSLHY
+1855 NAADGTVTFDDALHY
-1869 TTEMLEGLVK
+1869 DTKMLERLVT
-1879 DGNASKTSDQGVI
+1879 DGKAFKTSGQGDT

-1905 GLAGQGITAQ
+1905 GLPQGVTAQ
-1915 TQSIPFRVTVVD
+1915 TQLIPFKVTVVD

-1938 LDKGLKF
+1938 LGDGLKF
-1945 ENTYSTG
+1945 KNTYSTG

-1958 LTGMKMLQAAPGLE
+1958 LTGMKTLQAAPGLE

-1990 APMPEHTTAKNAAD
+1990 APMPERTTAKNAAN

-2013 FTLDDLNRALGAND
+2013 FTLNDLNRALGVND
-2027 QTAAADADKAEADAA
+2027 QTATADADKAE
-2042 KAADQAAAPAQET
+2042 
-2055 DADAAKAAD
+2055 ADAAKAAD
-2064 ADASKAAADADR
+2064 ADASKAAADADK
-2076 VAAGADSASAQAA
+2076 AATGADNASAQAA

-2096 VADQGDKPAASD
+2096 ADQGDKPAAGD
-2108 RQGAGAVAA
+2108 EQGAGAVAA
-2117 PDAANGTVDV
+2117 PDTDNGTVDEV
-2127 AAPGN
+2127 APGN

-2180 TDDGAGKLTVER
+2180 TDDGNGKLTVER
-2192 QGDAA
+2192 QGAAA
-2197 NPAFSFANTYTVKP
+2197 NPAFSFTNTYTVEP
-2211 ANSSVTDQVTVT
+2211 ASSSVTDQVTVT

-2231 TAGEFAFELLE
+2231 AAGEFAFELLE
-2242 GEDVVATGANAADGS
+2242 RGDVVATGVNAADGS
-2257 VTLNAVEYTY
+2257 VTLSAVKYTY

-2272 YTLHEVGG
+2272 YTLHEVKG

-2295 VVTTVKDNGD
+2295 VVTTVEDNGD
-2305 GTLGVTHALEGA
+2305 GTLSVTHALEGA

-2328 TSTTV
+2328 APTTV

-2353 VLTAADGTE
+2353 VLTGADGTE

-2383 GAYEFALTELDDA
+2383 GTYEFALTELDDA

-2403 KRAYK
+2403 KHAYK
-2408 VAVTVVDDGLGHL
+2408 VTVTVVDDGLGHL

-2445 QPTQPGGKTFTPR
+2445 QPMQPGGKTFTPS
-2458 GPIGKVLTQTGDDKL
+2458 GLVGKVLTQTGDDKL

-2490 AALLIMRRRDKR
+2490 AALVIMRRRDKR

>member
-1 MPFAPLARCAVTG
+1 MKTSGCRKSP
-14 YARVRR
+14 
-20 SASEADVGGRDGM
+20 S
-33 GGPCGKERAHEYVRV
+33 
-48 PEKPERAHMQAQGDT
+48 AHMQARGDK
-63 ESRDAVEGG
+63 EGRDAVEGG
-72 EGMKSTKRF
+72 EDMKSTKRF

-102 AEDSSAVTYGGNKTA
+102 AEDSSATTYSGNKTA

-126 WSGLI
+126 WQGLVEN
-131 KSDTS
+131 DTS

-146 VSDGEISKNGVT
+146 VSDNEISKNGITV
-158 ISKENG
+158 SKENG

-193 LDASGSMDNA
+193 LDASGSMDDP
-203 MGGGDDTK
+203 MRDGDDTK
-211 RIAALKSAANS
+211 RIDALKSAANS
-222 FIDKVAAQNAAVKDA
+222 FIDEIANQNATVKDA
-237 AKQHQVAIVKFAGSK
+237 AKQHQVAIVKFAGDK
-252 TDKVGNDTYRDGQ
+252 TDKVGNDTYYAKGYR
-265 YWYNYSQ
+265 YNYSQ
-272 VMKTLA
+272 VMKKLA

-286 AFSSQVNAI
+286 DFSSQVNAI
-295 EPAGATN
+295 KPAGATN

-310 KGQAGRSDAKKV
+310 KGQTSGRSDAKKV

-327 DGTPTTQSNFSP
+327 DGTPTTQSSFSP
-339 EVASNAVGNAKDM
+339 NVASDAVGHAEKM
-352 KDKGAVVYSIG
+352 KDAGAAVYSIG
-363 IFQGADPAKYSDPDD
+363 IFQGAHPDIDPVSDST
-378 VSNENKFMHAVS
+378 SNENKFMHAVS

-396 TYSYEKTSWWQGEY
+396 TYSYKKTSGKYEWN
-410 KWSFGD
+410 FGD

-441 FDDISKEISKG
+441 FDDISKEIIKG
-452 AGYPTETSEGFE
+452 AGYPTETSEGYE
-464 HETGYITFDDQ
+464 RTTGYITFDDQ

-489 YNGMVYGCNS
+489 YNGTVYGCKS
-499 KTTDGN
+499 KTTEGN

-510 FSGDVHS
+510 FSGSVNS
-517 GLAAADLKDIVI
+517 GLAAADLKDVVI
-529 TVTRAND
+529 TVTRSDN

-606 ATGKVNFYA
+606 ATGRVNFYA
-615 NKWTGKETGDVVAT
+615 NKWTGKETGDVVAA

-642 QDTPIYTDQACTI
+642 QDTPIYTDEACTV
-655 PAKSVEKGST
+655 PAKSVESGST

-670 SYYAMEGGKP
+670 NYYAMEGGKP
-680 VAKTEHVSFPGDAAE
+680 VAKTEHVPFPGDAAE
-695 KVEGSIAWD
+695 KVEGAIGKD
-704 STGACYLKS
+704 SAGACYLKS
-713 GTPRLTYINEL
+713 GTPRLTYVNEL
-724 HKVKTD
+724 HKVKEE
-730 NPTAT
+730 NRTAT
-735 ATDVLNPKWSGI
+735 AKDVLNPKWSGV
-747 EQSSAETL
+747 EQSSAQTL

-775 VTKQLQL
+775 VTKQLKL
-782 PDGYNAADF
+782 PDGYNADDF

-803 DAVGKSFNA
+803 DAVGKNFNA

-819 EQQGGKFVL
+819 QQQGDKFVL
-828 AFGQNGEAKH
+828 AFGQDGQAKH

-852 AGWDYKVSETSRD
+852 AGWNYKVSETPRA
-865 GFTAEAAGAEGQIAA
+865 GFTAEAAGAEGKIAA
-880 GETSTVTYKNTYAA
+880 GETSAVTYTNTYAA

-908 VLTGRAWLETDEFTF
+908 VLTGRDWLADTF
-923 ILKDADTS
+923 VFIMKDADTS
-931 VEAPMPPTDTL
+931 VEAPMPPTNTL
-942 GETRVKI
+942 GASKGEARVTVTSKDAKDGV
-949 TQPYGTPADTK
+949 P
-960 VHFQFQDISY
+960 VSFHFESIGY

-978 EIWESEA
+978 QIWESEE
-985 LSTLNPGVSA
+985 LSQLRAGVSA

-1002 VVTVTDKDHN
+1002 VVTVTDEGHN
-1012 GTLTVESKMTKLVG
+1012 GTLTVKSKMTKLAD
-1026 DDGVKYEKPQ
+1026 DDGVRYEKPQ
-1036 PIEDDTAKFVNEYNT
+1036 LVENDTASFVNEYDT
-1051 SEVKWTPSG
+1051 SVVKWTPSG
-1060 TKTYTDATGENPLKL
+1060 TKTYTDATGENPLKS
-1075 DMFHVIV
+1075 DMFHVIA
-1082 CTDNAKAPL
+1082 CTDNVRAPL
-1091 PEGGGATRVDRDK
+1091 PKGEGVTRVDYEWGGK
-1104 WRGVLTT
+1104 MWYGALTT
-1111 VEAGGGIAFPQA
+1111 VEAGGSIAFPQA

-1130 PYGETDATFEYK
+1130 PSGATEAIFEYT
-1142 IVEAVEVNGEW
+1142 IVEVVKVDDTW
-1153 RAVRDIL
+1153 RAVRDVL
-1160 DDKTFDPAGMV
+1160 ADKTFDPVGMV
-1171 YDRTVWTAKVTI
+1171 YDQTVWTAKVTI
-1183 KDVAG
+1183 ADVG
-1188 ELKVSAEYY
+1188 GKLELSAKYY
-1197 ENDSEEPITGAM
+1197 KNDSEEPITGAM
-1209 FSFDNSYKP
+1209 FSFDNSYNP
-1218 DSAKLE
+1218 EPAKLE

-1237 RDMAEGEAF
+1237 RDMAKGETF
-1246 GFKLSAADGATQ
+1246 GFKLSAADDATQ
-1258 KAIDDGSIIIP
+1258 VAIEAGNIVIP
-1269 KGAEEAVVSGA
+1269 QREAEVSGA
-1280 KAGDETRFSFGEMT
+1280 KAGIEAGFSFGEMT
-1294 FKKPGTYSFAV
+1294 FKKPGMYSFAV
-1305 QEDKYCGNDLDAAG
+1305 QEDKYCGNGLDAAG
-1319 TATGGIVFDRHVHK
+1319 AATGGIVFDRHVHK
-1333 VTVTVTDDHKG
+1333 VTVKVTDDHKG
-1344 KLVAEVSYDNGS
+1344 KLVAEVSYDNGP
-1356 AKFENKYERNA
+1356 AKFENKYEQNA

-1395 KSDTVSAEDA
+1395 DKEGAVAATEA

-1451 EVVPADAKP
+1451 EVVPAAADAKP

-1465 DSVHTLEITVGMSGD
+1465 KSVHTLEITVGMSVD

-1488 TKLDGEVIDLAT
+1488 TKLDGEVVDSAI
-1500 KPVAVAFTNGY
+1500 VAFVNGY

-1529 EGRNWIDSDNFTFEL
+1529 EGRNWTDADNFTFEL

-1557 GKDVTTAT
+1557 GNDMTNVT

-1576 GTIEF
+1576 GAIEF

-1588 KPDHKRTFTYEVREV
+1588 EPDHKRTFAYEVREV
-1603 VPADGHKLPGI
+1603 VPVDGHKLPGI
-1614 QYDDNVA
+1614 HYDDNVA

-1678 TIKVTPDNEASAYA
+1678 TIKVTPGDEASAYA

-1702 AMPASADGVQA
+1702 AMPAAADGAQA
-1713 VKSALGDQRVVLRQS
+1713 VKSALGEQHVVLRQS

-1741 VGEKVTGY
+1741 QAAADGY
-1749 TYDTTEYTVTVAVWD
+1749 TYDTTEYTVTVMAWD
-1764 NPEKAALTV
+1764 DPQKAALTV

-1837 FTFAVKY
+1837 FTFTVKY

-1855 NAADGTVTFDSLHY
+1855 NAADGTVTFDRLHY

-1879 DGNASKTSDQGVI
+1879 DGNAYKTSDQGVI

-1905 GLAGQGITAQ
+1905 GLAGQGVTPQ
-1915 TQSIPFRVTVVD
+1915 TQPIPFTVTVVD

-1958 LTGMKMLQAAPGLE
+1958 LSGVKMLQAAPGLA

-1990 APMPEHTTAKNAAD
+1990 APMPERTTAKNAAD

-2013 FTLDDLNRALGAND
+2013 FTLDDLNRALGVND
-2027 QTAAADADKAEADAA
+2027 QTAIANADKAEADVA
-2042 KAADQAAAPAQET
+2042 KAADQVAAPAKEA

-2064 ADASKAAADADR
+2064 ADASKAAADADK
-2076 VAAGADSASAQAA
+2076 VAASADNASAQA

-2096 VADQGDKPAASD
+2096 AGDG
-2108 RQGAGAVAA
+2108 QGAGAVAA
-2117 PDAANGTVDV
+2117 PDAASGTVDEV
-2127 AAPGN
+2127 APGN

-2197 NPAFSFANTYTVKP
+2197 TPAFSFANTYTVEP

-2231 TAGEFAFELLE
+2231 AAGEFTFELLE

-2257 VTLNAVEYTY
+2257 VTLNAVKYTQ

-2305 GTLGVTHALEGA
+2305 GTLSVAHALEGA

-2333 TIGASK
+2333 TIGATK
-2339 TLVGKNLEDGQFTF
+2339 TLVGKNLENGQFTF

-2383 GAYEFALTELDDA
+2383 GTYEFALTELDDA

-2408 VAVTVVDDGLGHL
+2408 VTVTVVDDGLGHL

-2439 EPPAPV
+2439 EPPVPV
-2445 QPTQPGGKTFTPR
+2445 QPAQPGGKTFTPR

>member
-1 MPFAPLARCAVTG
+1 
-14 YARVRR
+14 
-20 SASEADVGGRDGM
+20 
-33 GGPCGKERAHEYVRV
+33 
-48 PEKPERAHMQAQGDT
+48 
-63 ESRDAVEGG
+63 
-72 EGMKSTKRF
+72 MKSTKRF

-102 AEDSSAVTYGGNKTA
+102 AEDSSATTYSGNKTA

-126 WSGLI
+126 WQGLI
-131 KSDTS
+131 ENDTS

-146 VSDGEISKNGVT
+146 VSDNEISKNGITV
-158 ISKENG
+158 SKENG

-193 LDASGSMDNA
+193 LDASGSMDDP
-203 MGGGDDTK
+203 MGGGDKTK
-211 RIAALKSAANS
+211 RIDALKNAANS
-222 FIDKVAAQNAAVKDA
+222 FIDEIANQNATVKDA
-237 AKQHQVAIVKFAGSK
+237 AKQHQVAIVKFAGDK
-252 TDKVGNDTYRDGQ
+252 TDKVGNDTYGGYR
-265 YWYNYSQ
+265 YNYSQ

-286 AFSSQVNAI
+286 DFSSQVNAI
-295 EPAGATN
+295 KPAGATN

-310 KGQAGRSDAKKV
+310 KGQTSGRSDAKKV

-327 DGTPTTQSNFSP
+327 DGTPTEYSDFEP
-339 EVASNAVGNAKDM
+339 EVASSAVGNAKDM
-352 KDKGAVVYSIG
+352 KDAGAAVYSIG
-363 IFQGADPAKYSDPDD
+363 IFQGANPAKYPDAQG
-378 VSNENKFMHAVS
+378 VSKENKFMHAVS

-396 TYSYEKTSWWQGEY
+396 TYSYESTSWWSGEY
-410 KWSFGD
+410 IWNFGD

-441 FDDISKEISKG
+441 FDDISKEIIKG
-452 AGYPTETSEGFE
+452 AGYPTETSEGYE
-464 HETGYITFDDQ
+464 SRTGYITFDDQ
-475 LGDYMQVTDLSKLV
+475 LGDYMQVTDISKLV
-489 YNGMVYGCNS
+489 YNGTVYGCKS

-517 GLAAADLKDIVI
+517 GLAAADLKDVVI
-529 TVTRAND
+529 TVTRSDD

-564 TMSVSDTTPISVL
+564 TMSVSNTTPISVL

-586 LDLLENPDDA
+586 LDLLESPDDA

-606 ATGKVNFYA
+606 PATGKVNFYA
-615 NKWTGKETGDVVAT
+615 NKWTGEETGDAVAT
-629 FEPAAGNSYYYFT
+629 FEPAKGNSYYYFT
-642 QDTPIYTDQACTI
+642 QDTPIYKDEACTA
-655 PAKSVEKGST
+655 PAKSVESGST

-670 SYYAMEGGKP
+670 NYYAMEGGKP
-680 VAKTEHVSFPGDAAE
+680 VAKTEHVSFPGGAAE
-695 KVEGSIAWD
+695 QVEGAIAKD

-735 ATDVLNPKWSGI
+735 AKDVLNPKWSGI
-747 EQSSAETL
+747 GQSTAQKL

-767 VDVPGTLT
+767 VDVPGTMT
-775 VTKQLQL
+775 VTKQLKL
-782 PDGYNAADF
+782 PDGYNADDF

-812 VVKNANG
+812 VVKNADG
-819 EQQGGKFVL
+819 QQQGDKFVL
-828 AFGQNGEAKH
+828 AFGQDGQAKH

-846 YVYGLS
+846 HVYGLS
-852 AGWDYKVSETSRD
+852 AGWDYKVSETPRT
-865 GFTAEAAGAEGQIAA
+865 GFTAEAVGAEGKIAA
-880 GETSTVTYKNTYAA
+880 GETSAVTYKNTYAA

-908 VLTGRAWLETDEFTF
+908 VLTGRDWLADTF
-923 ILKDADTS
+923 VFIMKDADTS
-931 VEAPMPPTDTL
+931 VEAPMPPANADSK
-942 GETRVKI
+942 GETSVTVTSKDAKDGV
-949 TQPYGTPADTK
+949 P
-960 VHFQFQDISY
+960 VSFHFESIGY

-978 EIWESEA
+978 QIRESEE
-985 LSTLNPGVSA
+985 LSQLKPGVSA
-995 SQALYQV
+995 SQALYEV
-1002 VVTVTDKDHN
+1002 VVTVTDENHD
-1012 GTLTVESKMTKLVG
+1012 GTLMVKSKMTKLAG

-1036 PIEDDTAKFVNEYNT
+1036 LIGNDTATFVNEYDI

-1060 TKTYTDATGENPLKL
+1060 TKTYTDMTGENPLKP
-1075 DMFHVIV
+1075 DMFHVIA

-1091 PEGGGATRVDRDK
+1091 PQGEGVTRVDHEWGGK
-1104 WRGVLTT
+1104 MWYGALTT

-1123 TFTFNDI
+1123 TFKYENLDPKTRN
-1130 PYGETDATFEYK
+1130 ATFEYK
-1142 IVEAVEVNGEW
+1142 IVEVVKVGDTW
-1153 RAVRDIL
+1153 RAVRDVL
-1160 DDKTFDPAGMV
+1160 ADKTFDPAGMQ
-1171 YDRTVWTAKVTI
+1171 YDLTVWTAKVTI
-1183 KDVAG
+1183 ADVG
-1188 ELKVSAEYY
+1188 GRLELSAKYY
-1197 ENDSEEPITGAM
+1197 KNDSEEPITGAM

-1237 RDMAEGEAF
+1237 RDMAEGETF
-1246 GFKLSAADGATQ
+1246 GFKLSAADEATQ
-1258 KAIDDGSIIIP
+1258 NAKVAGNIVISQ
-1269 KGAEEAVVSGA
+1269 GADEAVVSGA
-1280 KAGDETRFSFGEMT
+1280 KAGAEAPFSFGEMT

-1305 QEDKYCGNDLDAAG
+1305 QENEYCGKALDEVG

-1333 VTVTVTDDHKG
+1333 VTVTVTDYHKG

-1356 AKFENKYERNA
+1356 AKFVNKYEQNA

-1373 VQKTLNGRD
+1373 VQKTMNGRD

-1395 KSDTVSAEDA
+1395 DKEGAVAAA
-1405 EARLTDSDRSF
+1405 EAEKRLADSDRSF

-1431 MNGVAFTQD
+1431 MNGVTFTQA

-1451 EVVPADAKP
+1451 EVVPAAADAKP

-1465 DSVHTLEITVGMSGD
+1465 DSVHTLEITVGMSSD

-1488 TKLDGEVIDLAT
+1488 TKLDGKVVDPAT
-1500 KPVAVAFTNGY
+1500 KPVAFVNGY

-1529 EGRNWIDSDNFTFEL
+1529 EGRDWIDSDNFTFEL

-1581 TSDMVKA
+1581 TSDMLKDS
-1588 KPDHKRTFTYEVREV
+1588 PDHKRTFTYEVREV

-1678 TIKVTPDNEASAYA
+1678 TIKVTPGDEASAYA

-1702 AMPASADGVQA
+1702 AMPAAADGVQA
-1713 VKSALGDQRVVLRQS
+1713 VKSALGEQHVVLRQS
-1728 DVGKTYTYKVVEV
+1728 DVGKTYTYKVVEA

-1749 TYDTTEYTVTVAVWD
+1749 TYDTTEYTVTVMAWD
-1764 NPEKAALTV
+1764 DPQKAALTV

-1780 EGVKTYVYG
+1780 EGIKTYVYG

-1803 FANAYAAS
+1803 FANTYAAS
-1811 TDNPGGTA
+1811 TDNPGGIA
-1819 AQVTATKEL
+1819 AQVTATKDL

-1855 NAADGTVTFDSLHY
+1855 NAADGTVTFDGLHY
-1869 TTEMLEGLVK
+1869 TTEMLKGLVK
-1879 DGNASKTSDQGVI
+1879 DGNASKTPDKSVT

-1915 TQSIPFRVTVVD
+1915 TQPIPFTVTVVD

-1945 ENTYSTG
+1945 ENAYSTG

-1958 LTGMKMLQAAPGLE
+1958 LSGVKTLQVAPGLE
-1972 PASIEGKFTFTVT
+1972 PASIEDKFTFTVT

-1990 APMPEHTTAKNAAD
+1990 APMPERTTAKNAAD
-2004 GSVDFGTIE
+2004 GSVDFGTIK
-2013 FTLDDLNRALGAND
+2013 FTLDDLNRALGVND
-2027 QTAAADADKAEADAA
+2027 QTAAAGADKAEA
-2042 KAADQAAAPAQET
+2042 
-2055 DADAAKAAD
+2055 
-2064 ADASKAAADADR
+2064 
-2076 VAAGADSASAQAA
+2076 V
-2089 DDGDKPA
+2089 
-2096 VADQGDKPAASD
+2096 
-2108 RQGAGAVAA
+2108 
-2117 PDAANGTVDV
+2117 
-2127 AAPGN
+2127 APGN

-2180 TDDGAGKLTVER
+2180 TDDGNGKLTVER
-2192 QGDAA
+2192 QGAAA

-2231 TAGEFAFELLE
+2231 AAGEFAFELLE

-2257 VTLNAVEYTY
+2257 VALSPVEYTY

-2280 GTVANGVTYDGATYT
+2280 GAVANGVTYDGATYT

-2305 GTLGVTHALEGA
+2305 GTLGVAHALEGA
-2317 REATFANAYQA
+2317 GEATFANAYQA

-2333 TIGASK
+2333 TIGATK

-2383 GAYEFALTELDDA
+2383 GTYEFALTELDDA

-2408 VAVTVVDDGLGHL
+2408 VTVTVIDDGLGHL

-2445 QPTQPGGKTFTPR
+2445 QPTQPGGKPFTPR

-2490 AALLIMRRRDKR
+2490 TALLIMRRRDKR

>member
-327 DGTPTTQSNFSP
+327 DGKPTTQSNFSP

-363 IFQGADPAKYSDPDD
+363 IFQGADPAKYPDPDD

-396 TYSYEKTSWWQGEY
+396 TYSYEKTSWGQGEY

-695 KVEGSIAWD
+695 KVEGSIAWG

-1424 VACDMAK
+1424 VACDMTK

-1702 AMPASADGVQA
+1702 AMPAAADGVQA
-1713 VKSALGDQRVVLRQS
+1713 VKSALDDQHVVLRQS

-1741 VGEKVTGY
+1741 QAAADGY

-1789 ADPSAAGTGPAVVP
+1789 ADSSAAGTGPAVVP
-1803 FANAYAAS
+1803 FANTYAAS

-1819 AQVTATKEL
+1819 AQVTATKAL

-1855 NAADGTVTFDSLHY
+1855 NAADGTVTFDALHY

-1879 DGNASKTSDQGVI
+1879 DGNASKTSDKGAT

-1915 TQSIPFRVTVVD
+1915 TQPIPFTVTVVD
-1927 NGDGSLTATAN
+1927 NGNGSLTATAN
-1938 LDKGLKF
+1938 LSDGLKF
-1945 ENTYSTG
+1945 ENAYSTG

-1958 LTGMKMLQAAPGLE
+1958 LSGVKMLQAAPGLE
-1972 PASIEGKFTFTVT
+1972 PVSIEGKFTFTVT

-1990 APMPEHTTAKNAAD
+1990 APMPEPTTAKNAAD

-2242 GEDVVATGANAADGS
+2242 GEDVVATGANAADGT
-2257 VTLNAVEYTY
+2257 VTLSAVKYTY
-2267 PGTHR
+2267 PDTHR

-2280 GTVANGVTYDGATYT
+2280 GPVANGVTYDGTTYT

-2305 GTLGVTHALEGA
+2305 GTLSVAHALEGA
-2317 REATFANAYQA
+2317 GEATFANAYQA

-2339 TLVGKNLEDGQFTF
+2339 TLVGKSLEDGQFTF

-2383 GAYEFALTELDDA
+2383 GTYEFALTELDDA

-2408 VAVTVVDDGLGHL
+2408 VTVTVVDDGLGHL

-2439 EPPAPV
+2439 EPPAPA
-2445 QPTQPGGKTFTPR
+2445 QPTQPGGKTFTP
-2458 GPIGKVLTQTGDDKL
+2458 GGLVGKVLTQTGDDKL

-2490 AALLIMRRRDKR
+2490 AALVIMRRRDKR

>member
-1 MPFAPLARCAVTG
+1 MKTSGCRKSP
-14 YARVRR
+14 
-20 SASEADVGGRDGM
+20 S
-33 GGPCGKERAHEYVRV
+33 
-48 PEKPERAHMQAQGDT
+48 AHMQARGDK
-63 ESRDAVEGG
+63 EGRDAVEGG
-72 EGMKSTKRF
+72 EDMKSTKRF

-102 AEDSSAVTYGGNKTA
+102 AEDSSATTYSGNKTA

-126 WSGLI
+126 WQGLVEN
-131 KSDTS
+131 DTS

-146 VSDGEISKNGVT
+146 VSDNEISKNAITV
-158 ISKENG
+158 SKENG

-193 LDASGSMDNA
+193 LDASGSMDDP
-203 MGGGDDTK
+203 MGDGDDTK
-211 RIAALKSAANS
+211 RIDALKSAANS
-222 FIDKVAAQNAAVKDA
+222 FIDEIAKQNATVKDA
-237 AKQHQVAIVKFAGSK
+237 AKQHQVAIVKFAGDK
-252 TDKVGNDTYRDGQ
+252 TDKVGNDTYYDGRN
-265 YWYNYSQ
+265 WYNYSQ

-286 AFSSQVNAI
+286 DFSSQVNAI
-295 EPAGATN
+295 KPAGATN

-310 KGQAGRSDAKKV
+310 KSQASGRSDAKKV

-327 DGTPTTQSNFSP
+327 DGTPTEYSDFEP
-339 EVASNAVGNAKDM
+339 AVASSAVGHAKVM
-352 KDKGAVVYSIG
+352 KDAGSAVYSIG
-363 IFQGADPAKYSDPDD
+363 IFQGAYPAKYPDGQG

-396 TYSYEKTSWWQGEY
+396 TYSYESTSWWSGEY
-410 KWSFGD
+410 IWNFGD

-452 AGYPTETSEGFE
+452 SGYPTKTSEGFE

-489 YNGMVYGCNS
+489 YNGTVCGCKS

-517 GLAAADLKDIVI
+517 GLAAADLKDVVI
-529 TVTRAND
+529 TVTRSDD

-564 TMSVSDTTPISVL
+564 TMSVSNTTPISVL

-615 NKWTGKETGDVVAT
+615 NKWTGEETGDVVAT
-629 FEPAAGNSYYYFT
+629 FQPAAGNSYYYFT
-642 QDTPIYTDQACTI
+642 QDTPIYTDETCTV
-655 PAKSVEKGST
+655 PAKSVESGST

-670 SYYAMEGGKP
+670 NYYAMEGGKP
-680 VAKTEHVSFPGDAAE
+680 VAKTEHVPFPGDATE
-695 KVEGSIAWD
+695 KVEGAIGKD
-704 STGACYLKS
+704 SAGACYLKS
-713 GTPRLTYINEL
+713 GTPRLTYVNEL
-724 HKVKTD
+724 HKVKEE
-730 NPTAT
+730 NRTAT
-735 ATDVLNPKWSGI
+735 AKDVLNPKWSGV
-747 EQSSAETL
+747 EQSSTQTL
-755 INAHLGNNGKLS
+755 INAYLGNNGKLS

-775 VTKQLQL
+775 VTKQLKL
-782 PDGYNAADF
+782 PDGYNADDF
-791 ANESFEF
+791 ANDSFEF

-803 DAVGKSFNA
+803 DAVGKNFNA

-819 EQQGGKFVL
+819 QQQGDKLVL
-828 AFGQNGEAKH
+828 AFGQDGQAKH

-852 AGWDYKVSETSRD
+852 AGWNYKVSETPRA
-865 GFTAEAAGAEGQIAA
+865 GFTAEAAGAEGKIAA
-880 GETSTVTYKNTYAA
+880 GETSAVTYTNTYAA

-908 VLTGRAWLETDEFTF
+908 VLTGRDWLADTF
-923 ILKDADTS
+923 VFIMKDADTS
-931 VEAPMPPTDTL
+931 VEAPMPPTNTL
-942 GETRVKI
+942 GASKGEARVTVTSKDAKDGV
-949 TQPYGTPADTK
+949 P
-960 VHFQFQDISY
+960 VSFHFESIGY

-978 EIWESEA
+978 QIWESEE
-985 LSTLNPGVSA
+985 LSQLRAGVSA

-1002 VVTVTDKDHN
+1002 VVTVTDEGHN
-1012 GTLTVESKMTKLVG
+1012 GTLTAKSKMTKLAD
-1026 DDGVKYEKPQ
+1026 DDGVRYEKPQ
-1036 PIEDDTAKFVNEYNT
+1036 LVENDTASFVNEYDT
-1051 SEVKWTPSG
+1051 SVVKWTPSG
-1060 TKTYTDATGENPLKL
+1060 TKTYTDATGENPLKS
-1075 DMFHVIV
+1075 DMFHVIA
-1082 CTDNAKAPL
+1082 CTDNVKAPL
-1091 PEGGGATRVDRDK
+1091 PKGEGVTRVDHEWGGK
-1104 WRGVLTT
+1104 MWYGALTT
-1111 VEAGGGIAFPQA
+1111 VEAGGSIAFPQA

-1130 PYGETDATFEYK
+1130 PSGATEATFEYK
-1142 IVEAVEVNGEW
+1142 IVEVVKVDDTW
-1153 RAVRDIL
+1153 RAVRDVL
-1160 DDKTFDPAGMV
+1160 ADKTFDPAGMV
-1171 YDRTVWTAKVTI
+1171 YDQTVWTAKVTI
-1183 KDVAG
+1183 ADVG
-1188 ELKVSAEYY
+1188 GKLELSAKYY
-1197 ENDSEEPITGAM
+1197 KNDSEEPISGAM
-1209 FSFDNSYKP
+1209 FSFDNSYNP
-1218 DSAKLE
+1218 EPVKLE

-1237 RDMAEGEAF
+1237 RDMAEGETF
-1246 GFKLSAADGATQ
+1246 GFKLSAANGATQ
-1258 KAIDDGSIIIP
+1258 NAKVAGNIVISQ
-1269 KGAEEAVVSGA
+1269 GADEAVVSGA
-1280 KAGDETRFSFGEMT
+1280 KAGAETPFSFGEMT

-1305 QEDKYCGNDLDAAG
+1305 QEDKYCGNNLDEVG

-1344 KLVAEVSYDNGS
+1344 KLVAEVSYDNGP
-1356 AKFENKYERNA
+1356 AKFENKYEQNA

-1395 KSDTVSAEDA
+1395 DKEGAVAATEA
-1405 EARLTDSDRSF
+1405 EARLADSDRSF

-1424 VACDMAK
+1424 IACDMAK

-1451 EVVPADAKP
+1451 EVVPAAADAKP

-1465 DSVHTLEITVGMSGD
+1465 KSVHTLEITVGMSGD

-1529 EGRNWIDSDNFTFEL
+1529 EGRDWIDSDEFTFEL

-1557 GKDVTTAT
+1557 GNDVTSAT
-1565 VTKANAESFGF
+1565 VTKANAEGFGF
-1576 GTIEF
+1576 GAITF

-1588 KPDHKRTFTYEVREV
+1588 EPDHKRTFTYEVREV
-1603 VPADGHKLPGI
+1603 VPADSHKLPGI

-1678 TIKVTPDNEASAYA
+1678 TIKVTPGDEASAYA

-1702 AMPASADGVQA
+1702 AMPAAADGVQA
-1713 VKSALGDQRVVLRQS
+1713 VKSALDDQHVVLRQS

-1741 VGEKVTGY
+1741 QAAADGY

-1780 EGVKTYVYG
+1780 EGIKTYVYG

-1803 FANAYAAS
+1803 FANTYAAS
-1811 TDNPGGTA
+1811 TDNPGGAA
-1819 AQVTATKEL
+1819 AQVTATKVL

-1855 NAADGTVTFDSLHY
+1855 NAADGTVTFDALHY

-1879 DGNASKTSDQGVI
+1879 DGNASKTSDKGAI
-1892 SWTVSYLAYEKTD
+1892 SWTVSYLAYEKTE

-1915 TQSIPFRVTVVD
+1915 TQPIPFKVTVVD

-1958 LTGMKMLQAAPGLE
+1958 LSGVKTLQAAPGLD

-1990 APMPEHTTAKNAAD
+1990 APMPERTTAKNAAN

-2013 FTLDDLNRALGAND
+2013 FTLDDLNRALGVSD
-2027 QTAAADADKAEADAA
+2027 QTAAAGADKAEADAA
-2042 KAADQAAAPAQET
+2042 KAADQVAAPAKEADV
-2055 DADAAKAAD
+2055 DAVKAAD
-2064 ADASKAAADADR
+2064 ADASKAAADADK
-2076 VAAGADSASAQAA
+2076 VAVGADNASAQADDGDKPAAA

-2096 VADQGDKPAASD
+2096 AGDK
-2108 RQGAGAVAA
+2108 QGAGAVAA
-2117 PDAANGTVDV
+2117 PDVANGTVDE
-2127 AAPGN
+2127 ATPGN
-2132 QPADQPANPE
+2132 QPANPE

-2156 VTESGSVPGVINDA
+2156 VTESGSVLGVINDA

-2180 TDDGAGKLTVER
+2180 TDDGNGKLTVER
-2192 QGDAA
+2192 QGAAA
-2197 NPAFSFANTYTVKP
+2197 NPAFSFTNTYTVEP
-2211 ANSSVTDQVTVT
+2211 ADSSVTDQVTVT

-2231 TAGEFAFELLE
+2231 AAGEFAFELLE

-2257 VTLNAVEYTY
+2257 VTLNAVKYTQ

-2280 GTVANGVTYDGATYT
+2280 GTVANGVTYDGATYA

-2305 GTLGVTHALEGA
+2305 GTLSVAHALEGA
-2317 REATFANAYQA
+2317 REAAFANAYQA

-2372 IAFPALTFDKP
+2372 IAFPALIFDKP
-2383 GAYEFALTELDDA
+2383 GTYEFALTELDDA

-2408 VAVTVVDDGLGHL
+2408 VTVTVVDDGLGHL

-2439 EPPAPV
+2439 EPPTPV
-2445 QPTQPGGKTFTPR
+2445 QPTQPGGKTFTPS
-2458 GPIGKVLTQTGDDKL
+2458 GLVGKVLTQTGDDKL

-2490 AALLIMRRRDKR
+2490 AALVIMRRRDKR

>member
-1 MPFAPLARCAVTG
+1 
-14 YARVRR
+14 
-20 SASEADVGGRDGM
+20 
-33 GGPCGKERAHEYVRV
+33 
-48 PEKPERAHMQAQGDT
+48 
-63 ESRDAVEGG
+63 
-72 EGMKSTKRF
+72 MKSTKRF

-102 AEDSSAVTYGGNKTA
+102 AEDSSATTYSGNKTA

-126 WSGLI
+126 WQGLVEN
-131 KSDTS
+131 DTS
-136 SVGRIWTDKT
+136 RVGRIWTDKT
-146 VSDGEISKNGVT
+146 VSDNEISKNGITV
-158 ISKENG
+158 SKENG

-193 LDASGSMDNA
+193 LDASGSMDDP
-203 MGGGDDTK
+203 MGDGDDTK
-211 RIAALKSAANS
+211 RIDALKSAANS
-222 FIDKVAAQNAAVKDA
+222 FIDEIAKQNATVKDA
-237 AKQHQVAIVKFAGSK
+237 AKQHQVTIVKFAGDK
-252 TDKVGNDTYRDGQ
+252 TDKVGNDTYYDGRN
-265 YWYNYSQ
+265 WYNYSQ

-286 AFSSQVNAI
+286 DFSSQVNAI
-295 EPAGATN
+295 KPAGATN

-310 KGQAGRSDAKKV
+310 KGQASGRSDAKKV

-327 DGTPTTQSNFSP
+327 DGTPTEYSDFEP
-339 EVASNAVGNAKDM
+339 AVASSAVGHAKVM
-352 KDKGAVVYSIG
+352 KDAGAVVYSIG
-363 IFQGADPAKYSDPDD
+363 IFQGAYPAKYPDGQG

-396 TYSYEKTSWWQGEY
+396 TYSYESTSWWSGEY
-410 KWSFGD
+410 IWNFGD

-452 AGYPTETSEGFE
+452 SGYPTKTSEGFE

-489 YNGMVYGCNS
+489 YNGTVYGCKS

-517 GLAAADLKDIVI
+517 GLAAADLKDVVI
-529 TVTRAND
+529 TVTRSDD

-586 LDLLENPDDA
+586 LDLLENPDDT
-596 MKAYMEKNTD
+596 MKEYMANNTD
-606 ATGKVNFYA
+606 AAGKVNFYA
-615 NKWTGKETGDVVAT
+615 NKWSGEKTGDAVAT
-629 FEPAAGNSYYYFT
+629 FQPATGNSYYYFT
-642 QDTPIYTDQACTI
+642 QDTYIYTDEACTT
-655 PAKSVEKGST
+655 PAKSVKSGST

-670 SYYAMEGGKP
+670 NYYAMENGKP

-695 KVEGSIAWD
+695 QAEGAIAWD
-704 STGACYLKS
+704 SAGACYLKS
-713 GTPRLTYINEL
+713 GTPRLTYVNEL
-724 HKVKTD
+724 HKVKEE
-730 NPTAT
+730 NRTAT
-735 ATDVLNPKWSGI
+735 AADVLNPKWSGI
-747 EQSSAETL
+747 EQSAAQTL
-755 INAHLGNNGKLS
+755 INAYLGNNGKLS
-767 VDVPGTLT
+767 VEVPGTLT
-775 VTKQLQL
+775 VTKQLAL
-782 PDGYNAADF
+782 PVGYSADDF

-803 DAVGKSFNA
+803 DAVGKNFNA
-812 VVKNANG
+812 VVKNASG
-819 EQQGGKFVL
+819 EQQGDKFVL
-828 AFGQNGEAKH
+828 AFGQDGQAKH

-852 AGWDYKVSETSRD
+852 AGWDYKVSETPRD
-865 GFTAEAAGAEGQIAA
+865 GFMAEADGAEGKIAA
-880 GETSTVTYKNTYAA
+880 GQTSAVTYTNAYAA
-894 SGTLDGETYLKGEK
+894 SGTLDGEKYLKGEK
-908 VLTGRAWLETDEFTF
+908 VLTGRDWLADTF
-923 ILKDADTS
+923 VFIMKDADTS
-931 VEAPMPPTDTL
+931 VEAPMPPTNTL
-942 GETRVKI
+942 GASKGEARVTVTSKDAKDGV
-949 TQPYGTPADTK
+949 P
-960 VHFQFQDISY
+960 VSFHFESIGY

-978 EIWESEA
+978 QIWESEE
-985 LSTLNPGVSA
+985 LSQLKPGVSA

-1002 VVTVTDKDHN
+1002 VVTVTDEGHN
-1012 GTLTVESKMTKLVG
+1012 GTLTVKSKMTKLAD
-1026 DDGVKYEKPQ
+1026 DDGVRYEKPQ
-1036 PIEDDTAKFVNEYNT
+1036 LVENDTASFVNEYDT
-1051 SEVKWTPSG
+1051 REVKWTPSG
-1060 TKTYTDATGENPLKL
+1060 TKTYTDATGENPLKS
-1075 DMFHVIV
+1075 DMFHVIA
-1082 CTDNAKAPL
+1082 CTDNVKAPL
-1091 PEGGGATRVDRDK
+1091 PKGEGVTRVDHEWGGK
-1104 WRGVLTT
+1104 MWYGALTT
-1111 VEAGGGIAFPQA
+1111 VEVGGSIAFPQT

-1130 PYGETDATFEYK
+1130 PSGATEATFEYK
-1142 IVEAVEVNGEW
+1142 IVEVVKVDGTW
-1153 RAVRDIL
+1153 RAVRDVL
-1160 DDKTFDPAGMV
+1160 ADKTFDPAGMV
-1171 YDRTVWTAKVTI
+1171 YDQTVWTAKVTI
-1183 KDVAG
+1183 ADVG
-1188 ELKVSAEYY
+1188 GKLELSAKYY
-1197 ENDSEEPITGAM
+1197 KNDSEEPITGAM
-1209 FSFDNSYKP
+1209 FSFENSYKP
-1218 DSAKLE
+1218 DPAKLE
-1224 GDTAIHGTKVLTG
+1224 GDTAIAGTKVLTG
-1237 RDMAEGEAF
+1237 RDMAQDETF
-1246 GFKLSAADGATQ
+1246 GFKLSAADKATQ
-1258 KAIDDGSIIIP
+1258 EAIDAGNIVIP
-1269 KGAEEAVVSGA
+1269 QGAAEAVVKGA
-1280 KAGDETRFSFGEMT
+1280 KAGDETTFSFGKMT
-1294 FKKPGTYSFAV
+1294 FNKPGTYSFAV
-1305 QEDKYCGNDLDAAG
+1305 QENEYCGKNLDEVG

-1344 KLVAEVSYDNGS
+1344 KLVAEVSCDNGP
-1356 AKFENKYERNA
+1356 AKFENKYEQNA
-1367 QFSGIT
+1367 RFSGVT
-1373 VQKTLNGRD
+1373 VWKTLNGRD

-1395 KSDTVSAEDA
+1395 DKEGAVAAA
-1405 EARLTDSDRSF
+1405 EAEKRLADSDRSF

-1431 MNGVAFTQD
+1431 MSGVAFTQA

-1488 TKLDGEVIDLAT
+1488 TKLDGEVIDPAT

-1588 KPDHKRTFTYEVREV
+1588 EPDHKRTFTYEVREV

-1678 TIKVTPDNEASAYA
+1678 TIKVTPGDEASAYA

-1702 AMPASADGVQA
+1702 AMPAAADGVQA
-1713 VKSALGDQRVVLRQS
+1713 VKSALGEQHVVLRQS
-1728 DVGKTYTYKVVEV
+1728 DVGKTYTYKVVEA

-1749 TYDTTEYTVTVAVWD
+1749 TYDTTEYTVTVMAWDDPQKAV
-1764 NPEKAALTV
+1764 LTV

-1780 EGVKTYVYG
+1780 EGIKTYVYG

-1803 FANAYAAS
+1803 FVNAYAAS
-1811 TDNPGGTA
+1811 TDNPGGIA
-1819 AQVTATKEL
+1819 AQVTATKAL

-1844 ATGGDDLRTAK
+1844 ATGGDDLRTAE
-1855 NAADGTVTFDSLHY
+1855 NAADGTVTFDGLHY

-1879 DGNASKTSDQGVI
+1879 DGNASKTSDKGAT
-1892 SWTVSYLAYEKTD
+1892 SWTVSYLAYEKTE

-1915 TQSIPFRVTVVD
+1915 TQPIPFTVTVVD
-1927 NGDGSLTATAN
+1927 NGDGSLAATAN

-1958 LTGMKMLQAAPGLE
+1958 LSGVKMLQAAPGLD

-1990 APMPEHTTAKNAAD
+1990 APMPERTTAKNAAD
-2004 GSVDFGTIE
+2004 GSVDFGTIK
-2013 FTLDDLNRALGAND
+2013 FTLDDLNRALGVSD
-2027 QTAAADADKAEADAA
+2027 QTAAAGADKAEA
-2042 KAADQAAAPAQET
+2042 
-2055 DADAAKAAD
+2055 
-2064 ADASKAAADADR
+2064 
-2076 VAAGADSASAQAA
+2076 V
-2089 DDGDKPA
+2089 
-2096 VADQGDKPAASD
+2096 
-2108 RQGAGAVAA
+2108 
-2117 PDAANGTVDV
+2117 
-2127 AAPGN
+2127 APGN

-2156 VTESGSVPGVINDA
+2156 VTEGGSVPGVINDA

-2180 TDDGAGKLTVER
+2180 TDDGNGKLMVER
-2192 QGDAA
+2192 QGAAA
-2197 NPAFSFANTYTVKP
+2197 NPAFSFTNTYTVEP
-2211 ANSSVTDQVTVT
+2211 ASSSVTDQVTVT

-2231 TAGEFAFELLE
+2231 AAGEFAFELLE

-2257 VTLNAVEYTY
+2257 VTLSAVKYTQ
-2267 PGTHR
+2267 PGAHR

-2305 GTLGVTHALEGA
+2305 GTLSVTHALEGA

-2333 TIGASK
+2333 TIGATK
-2339 TLVGKNLEDGQFTF
+2339 TLVGKNLENGQFTF

-2372 IAFPALTFDKP
+2372 IAFPALTFDKL
-2383 GAYEFALTELDDA
+2383 GTYEFALTELDDA

-2403 KRAYK
+2403 KHAYK
-2408 VAVTVVDDGLGHL
+2408 VTVMVVDDGLGHL

>member
-1 MPFAPLARCAVTG
+1 MKTSGCRKSP
-14 YARVRR
+14 
-20 SASEADVGGRDGM
+20 S
-33 GGPCGKERAHEYVRV
+33 
-48 PEKPERAHMQAQGDT
+48 AHMQARGDK
-63 ESRDAVEGG
+63 EGRDAVEGG
-72 EGMKSTKRF
+72 EDMKSTKRF

-102 AEDSSAVTYGGNKTA
+102 AEDSSATTYSGNKTA

-126 WSGLI
+126 WQGLVEN
-131 KSDTS
+131 DTS

-146 VSDGEISKNGVT
+146 VSDNEISKNGITV
-158 ISKENG
+158 SKENG

-193 LDASGSMDNA
+193 LDASGSMDDP
-203 MGGGDDTK
+203 MGDGDDTK
-211 RIAALKSAANS
+211 RIDALKSAANS
-222 FIDKVAAQNAAVKDA
+222 FIDEIAKQNATVKDA
-237 AKQHQVAIVKFAGSK
+237 AKQHQVAIVKFAGDK
-252 TDKVGNDTYRDGQ
+252 TDKVGNDTYYDGRN
-265 YWYNYSQ
+265 WYNYSQ

-286 AFSSQVNAI
+286 DFSSQVNAI
-295 EPAGATN
+295 KPAGATN

-310 KGQAGRSDAKKV
+310 KGQASGRSDAKKV

-327 DGTPTTQSNFSP
+327 DGTPTEYSDFEP
-339 EVASNAVGNAKDM
+339 AVASSAVGHAKVM
-352 KDKGAVVYSIG
+352 KDAGAAVYSIG
-363 IFQGADPAKYSDPDD
+363 IFQGAYPAKYPDGQG

-396 TYSYEKTSWWQGEY
+396 TYSYESTSWWSGEY
-410 KWSFGD
+410 IWNFGD

-452 AGYPTETSEGFE
+452 SGYPTKTSEGFE

-489 YNGMVYGCNS
+489 YNGTVYGCKS

-517 GLAAADLKDIVI
+517 GLAAADLKDVVI
-529 TVTRAND
+529 TVTRSDD

-564 TMSVSDTTPISVL
+564 TMSVSNTTPISVL

-596 MKAYMEKNTD
+596 MKEYMANNTD
-606 ATGKVNFYA
+606 AAGKVNFYA
-615 NKWTGKETGDVVAT
+615 NKWSGEKTGDAVAT
-629 FEPAAGNSYYYFT
+629 FRPATGNSYYYFT
-642 QDTPIYTDQACTI
+642 QDTYIYTDEACTT
-655 PAKSVEKGST
+655 PAKSVKSGST

-670 SYYAMEGGKP
+670 NYYAMENGKP

-695 KVEGSIAWD
+695 QAEGAIAWD
-704 STGACYLKS
+704 SAGACYLKS
-713 GTPRLTYINEL
+713 GTPRLTYVNEL
-724 HKVKTD
+724 HKVKEE
-730 NPTAT
+730 NRTAT
-735 ATDVLNPKWSGI
+735 AADVLNPKWSGI
-747 EQSSAETL
+747 EQSAAQTL
-755 INAHLGNNGKLS
+755 INAYLGNNGKLS
-767 VDVPGTLT
+767 VEVPGTLT
-775 VTKQLQL
+775 VTKQLAL
-782 PDGYNAADF
+782 PVGYSADDF

-803 DAVGKSFNA
+803 DAVGKNFNA
-812 VVKNANG
+812 VVKNASG
-819 EQQGGKFVL
+819 EQQGDKFVL
-828 AFGQNGEAKH
+828 AFGQDGQAKH

-852 AGWDYKVSETSRD
+852 AGWDYKVSETPRD
-865 GFTAEAAGAEGQIAA
+865 GFMAEADGAEGKIAA
-880 GETSTVTYKNTYAA
+880 GETSAVTYTNTYAA
-894 SGTLDGETYLKGEK
+894 SGTLVGETYLKGKK
-908 VLTGRAWLETDEFTF
+908 VLTGREWLETDKFTF
-923 ILKDADTS
+923 VLKDADTS
-931 VEAPMPPTDTL
+931 VEAPMPSPPANTL
-942 GETRVKI
+942 GETHVEVTR
-949 TQPYGTPADTK
+949 PLGTPAGTE
-960 VHFQFQDISY
+960 VPFNFQDISY

-978 EIWESEA
+978 EIWESAE

-1002 VVTVTDKDHN
+1002 VVMVTDKDHN
-1012 GTLTVESKMTKLVG
+1012 GTLMVKSKMTKLFD
-1026 DDGVKYEKPQ
+1026 DDGVKCEEL
-1036 PIEDDTAKFVNEYNT
+1036 IESNTAKFENEYKT

-1060 TKTYTDATGENPLKL
+1060 TKTYTDTTGENPLKL

-1082 CTDNAKAPL
+1082 CTNNAKAPL
-1091 PEGGGATRVDRDK
+1091 PEGEGVTRVDRGE

-1111 VEAGGGIAFPQA
+1111 VEAGGSIAWPSA
-1123 TFTFNDI
+1123 KYEHKDVD
-1130 PYGETDATFEYK
+1130 PETLDATFEYK
-1142 IVEAVEVNGEW
+1142 IVEVVKVGDTWIAVNDPQASGSG
-1153 RAVRDIL
+1153 L
-1160 DDKTFDPAGMV
+1160 PGMGYDK
-1171 YDRTVWTAKVTI
+1171 TVWTAKVTI
-1183 KDVAG
+1183 KDVGGVLELSAKYYKDKSPDPIAG
-1188 ELKVSAEYY
+1188 S
-1197 ENDSEEPITGAM
+1197 M
-1209 FSFDNSYKP
+1209 FSFSNTYEP
-1218 DSAKLE
+1218 ESAV
-1224 GDTAIHGTKVLTG
+1224 TAIAGTKVLTG
-1237 RDMAEGEAF
+1237 RDMAQDETF
-1246 GFKLSAADGATQ
+1246 GFKLSAADKATQ
-1258 KAIDDGSIIIP
+1258 EAIDAGNIVIP
-1269 KGAEEAVVSGA
+1269 QGAAEAVVKGA
-1280 KAGDETRFSFGEMT
+1280 KAGDETTFSFGKMT

-1305 QEDKYCGNDLDAAG
+1305 QEDKYCGKNLDEVG

-1333 VTVTVTDDHKG
+1333 VTVKVTDGHEG

-1356 AKFENKYERNA
+1356 AKFENKYEQNA

-1395 KSDTVSAEDA
+1395 DKEGAVAATEA
-1405 EARLTDSDRSF
+1405 EARLADSDRSF

-1424 VACDMAK
+1424 IACDMAK

-1451 EVVPADAKP
+1451 EVVPAAADAKP

-1465 DSVHTLEITVGMSGD
+1465 KSVHTLEITVGMSGD

-1488 TKLDGEVIDLAT
+1488 TKLDGKVVDSAT
-1500 KPVAVAFTNGY
+1500 KLVAVAFVNGY

-1529 EGRNWIDSDNFTFEL
+1529 EGRNWTDADNFTFEL

-1557 GKDVTTAT
+1557 GNDVTNVT

-1576 GTIEF
+1576 GAIEF

-1588 KPDHKRTFTYEVREV
+1588 EPDHKRTFAYEVREV

-1614 QYDDNVA
+1614 HYDDNVA

-1630 GSGMLKASAVAENTR
+1630 GSGMLKASAVAENIR

-1678 TIKVTPDNEASAYA
+1678 TIKVTPGDEASAYA

-1702 AMPASADGVQA
+1702 AMPAAADGAQA
-1713 VKSALGDQRVVLRQS
+1713 VKSALGEQHVVLRQS
-1728 DVGKTYTYKVVEV
+1728 DVGKTYTYKVTEV
-1741 VGEKVTGY
+1741 QAAADGY
-1749 TYDTTEYTVTVAVWD
+1749 TYDTTEYTVTVMAWD
-1764 NPEKAALTV
+1764 DPQKAALTV

-1780 EGVKTYVYG
+1780 EGIKTYVYG

-1819 AQVTATKEL
+1819 AQVTATKAL
-1828 TGRPLSAGE
+1828 TGRPLFAGE

-1844 ATGGDDLRTAK
+1844 ATGGDDLRTAE
-1855 NAADGTVTFDSLHY
+1855 NAADGTVTFDGLHY

-1879 DGNASKTSDQGVI
+1879 DGNAYKTSDQGVI

-1905 GLAGQGITAQ
+1905 GLACQGVTPQ
-1915 TQSIPFRVTVVD
+1915 TQPIPFTVTVVD
-1927 NGDGSLTATAN
+1927 NGNGSLTATAN
-1938 LDKGLKF
+1938 LSDGLKF
-1945 ENTYSTG
+1945 ENAYSTG

-1958 LTGMKMLQAAPGLE
+1958 LSGVKMLQAAPGLA

-1990 APMPEHTTAKNAAD
+1990 APMPECTTAKNAAD
-2004 GSVDFGTIE
+2004 GSVDFGTIK
-2013 FTLDDLNRALGAND
+2013 FTLDDLNRALGVND
-2027 QTAAADADKAEADAA
+2027 QTAIANADKAE
-2042 KAADQAAAPAQET
+2042 
-2055 DADAAKAAD
+2055 ADAAKAAD
-2064 ADASKAAADADR
+2064 ADASKAAADADK
-2076 VAAGADSASAQAA
+2076 AAADADNASAQAA
-2089 DDGDKPA
+2089 DE
-2096 VADQGDKPAASD
+2096 GDKPAAGD
-2108 RQGAGAVAA
+2108 GQGAGAVAA
-2117 PDAANGTVDV
+2117 PDTDNGTVDEV
-2127 AAPGN
+2127 APGN

-2156 VTESGSVPGVINDA
+2156 VTESGSVPGVTNDA
-2170 AATKTVSFKV
+2170 VATKTVSFKV

-2197 NPAFSFANTYTVKP
+2197 TPAFSFANTYTVEP

-2231 TAGEFAFELLE
+2231 AAGEFAFELLE
-2242 GEDVVATGANAADGS
+2242 RGDVVATGVNAADGT
-2257 VTLNAVEYTY
+2257 VTLSAVKYTY

-2305 GTLGVTHALEGA
+2305 GTLSVAHALEGA

-2328 TSTTV
+2328 TPTTV

-2383 GAYEFALTELDDA
+2383 GTYEFALTELDDA

-2408 VAVTVVDDGLGHL
+2408 VTVTVVDDGLGHL

-2439 EPPAPV
+2439 EPPAPA
-2445 QPTQPGGKTFTPR
+2445 QPTQPGGKTFTPS
-2458 GPIGKVLTQTGDDKL
+2458 GLVGKVLTQTGDDKL

-2490 AALLIMRRRDKR
+2490 AALIIMRRRAKR